1 MSTVYY
7 PLTHAQKR
15 VFYTERFYPGTSISN
30 LGGFA
35 KLRSVSGLN
44 PSLIVDVLQAYIRET
59 DSLRLRLV
67 YRHEQEEPVQY
78 IKPYEKQ
85 PIRLVKGWSEKEV
98 RAWANEE
105 IREPMELIDRSL
117 IEFTVFQIS
126 DQECWLFCKAH
137 HIVADGISIILMG
150 NRIIDL
156 YHDMLQGTDISP
168 IEDISFV
175 DHIMSE
181 QTYESSK
188 RFQKDQA
195 FWNEQFSNIPD
206 FASLTPHKGYE
217 MSLHAERFSGDIPD
231 SLKEKLRVFCE
242 EEKVSMLSM
251 FMSAVYIYLHRFSG
265 MEDVVLGTFMGNRTN
280 AKEKKMIGM
289 FVSTIP
295 MRASVQGS
303 LTFLDFVK
311 QVMADQMKILRHQ
324 KYPYN
329 VLMNDLRERDG
340 FTGRLFDISLEYQV
354 MQWQKKEN
362 LSFITEPIFSGSGM
376 NDISIHVKD
385 RWDTDTLTIDLDYR
399 TDLFSED
406 DMSKLFDRL
415 IILLEAAV
423 SQPDQLIGALSL
435 LPADEQKQLL
445 QLSKGE
451 AFDLPGAKPV
461 HHLFDEVAK
470 TYSERAAVVAE
481 NGTFTYGE
489 LYQKADKLAR
499 FLQMKGVSRDVPV
512 AVLME
517 RTADAMV
524 AIFGI
529 LKAGGAYVPI
539 DPALPEER
547 IQFIVED
554 SGASI
559 VLTEESFVQ
568 QYSSIAEKMIVQQ
581 HMELEDRPLPELI
594 DQTTSQDLAY
604 LIYTSGTTGKP
615 KGVMIEHLQLH
626 HLVHAL
632 HHEVYEGANQLQVA
646 LLAPFHFDASV
657 KQIFAALLFGHTLHI
672 VPRETTRNG
681 VQLAAYYKEH
691 QIKAT
696 DGTPAHVQLLLAAD
710 LDGLAL
716 THMLIGGEALPAKAA
731 QALIEAVRVSQPDFA
746 LWNVYGPTETCV
758 DAAVHRL
765 DLSEL
770 QKSPEQRYV
779 SIGKPL
785 GHHRIYILN
794 EHEQLQVQGAV
805 GELCIAGI
813 GVGRGYV
820 NQPELTEKAFRP
832 DPFFPEDRMYR
843 TGDVVR
849 WLPDGTIDYL
859 GRIDDQVKIRGYRIE
874 TGEIEAVMEQV
885 DGVDQA
891 VVLVVDEPDGGKAL
905 SAYYQARQEF
915 LSVDTLQAAIK
926 HQLPAYMMPLY
937 FKQLEAFPLTV
948 SGKVDRRALA
958 VLKGDKAVSA
968 VYVAPR
974 NDVETKL
981 VRLWEDVLHQ
991 ENIGVYDSFFDLG
1004 GHSLKAMKVLTLV
1017 QRAFQV
1023 EVPLSVLFEQ
1033 QTISALAVYIEQAE
1047 KSSQV
1052 VIPKAPT
1059 AADYPLSPAQQRV
1072 YMVTQ
1077 LEQSIAYHMPA
1088 VVKLR
1093 GTLQREKLEGAFE
1106 KLIARHDMLRT
1117 SFHTVKGVPRQRVAS
1132 SVPFQIEQLTGSTME
1147 ENMRQFVRPFHL
1159 EQAPLLRV
1167 GLQSLHDQEHLLYFD
1182 MHHLIS
1188 DGLSIDLM
1196 LRELSDAYE
1205 GLVKAPLKLQYQDY
1219 AVWQEQQAE
1228 QGDQIDEAFWLKE
1241 FSGDIP
1247 ALQLL
1252 TDYQRPAVQSFTGD
1266 RVLRNIDETL
1276 TGRLQELAANHH
1288 TTLYTVL
1295 LSAYYTLLA
1304 KYTGQKEFVVGTPTA
1319 GRVHADLNDMIG
1331 MFVQT
1336 LALRSE
1342 VDPNGSMTQLIEQVK
1357 EKTMRAFEHQQYPFE
1372 RLLEKL
1378 NVQRDFSR
1386 HPLFDTVFTLTPD
1399 HSTAQH
1405 IGEMKVEVEETNF
1418 HIAKF
1423 DLTLQAMESSHGL
1436 SFVLDYSTALF
1447 KRSTAEQLLK
1457 HYVYLL
1463 EQMVEVP
1470 EQAIQ
1475 SYRLLSEQE
1484 AEAQLKMWNPL
1495 PTPYPVEE
1503 TIVTQFESQ
1512 VEQHGHQPA
1521 LQYKDVVLSY
1531 QELNHRANQLAHYL
1545 REHGFEKGMT
1555 AALFFERS
1563 NEMVL
1568 SVLAVLKAG
1577 GVYVPIDP
1585 DFPDERIKHFLTD
1598 SGAQFVLTHQVLR
1611 HRSVLTAFEGKI
1623 IETEDQ
1629 AVDQQ
1634 SESNPV
1640 VCVSPLDLANLTY
1653 TSGTTGKPKGN
1664 MVTHRN
1670 ILRTVKQSNYLT
1682 IHHEDTVMSLSNYVF
1697 DAFMFDVFGAL
1708 LNGAKLIVLPK
1719 DHILNMNE
1727 LSGAIEKE
1735 KVSILMIT
1743 TALFHL
1749 LIDMKKGSL
1758 KNVRKVLFGGE
1769 RASVPHVVAAL
1780 ETVGEDKLI
1789 HMYGPSES
1797 TIFTTYYP
1805 VNHIEEQALSIPI
1818 GKPVSQTAV
1827 YIVDEFGHVQPP
1839 GVAGE
1844 LCVAGDGLVKG
1855 YYRQPE
1861 LTSEKFV
1868 ENPFR
1873 SGEVMYK
1880 TGDLARWLSNGDI
1893 EFIGRI
1899 DHQVK
1904 IRGQRI
1910 ELGEIEHQLL
1920 QHPQVKEAVV
1930 IAISNDTLC
1939 AYFTAEG
1946 AVPLSDLREQAGREL
1961 PVYMMPA
1968 FFMQL
1973 DELPLTGNGKVDRR
1987 ALPVPDVSEQAANEY
2002 VPPQSDTERILAHI
2016 WEEVLEVPK
2025 IGRRDHFFE
2034 CGGHSLRGMKMLNRL
2049 YEEMHVECT
2058 LKTLFESP
2066 TLEAFAL
2073 AVDQTDRTEIRRV
2086 EKAEEAAVYPVT
2098 SAQKRLF
2105 VLQKMTDAEQSY
2117 HMPAALKLE
2126 GVFDEKRFKKA
2137 IDQLVHRHEAFRTSF
2152 DFVQGEPVQRIE
2164 TNVSVNI
2171 ENIEGEGRDIHQL
2184 MNDFIRPFDVEKAPL
2199 LRVGLVSESES
2210 VHYLLIDMHH
2220 IISDGASVGI
2230 LIDELSIL
2238 YRGDQLDELPI
2249 QYKDYAVWSNS
2260 EESLVKKEAEA
2271 AFWLEQLQGELPVLA
2286 LPEDLPRPKVQT
2298 FEGGR
2303 VEFAID
2309 GALKSQLDELVR
2321 SLNSTTYT
2329 VLLACYSTLLSK
2341 LSRQEDIMIGSPVVG
2356 RTHPDIQSVIGMFV
2370 NTLAL
2375 RTKPE
2380 GHQTFSQFAS
2390 TVHELVLAAN
2400 EHQLYPFEE
2409 LVDQVQTVRDTS
2421 RHPIFDVVFS
2431 MENADIRDLSMD
2443 GLDIIPQPFNENI
2456 AKFDLTLTG
2465 NESDDQIELVFD
2477 YNSSIF
2483 ERSSIEKWKEYF
2495 LYLIEQ
2501 MVSAPDQLLDQMQ
2514 LLSPAQQQKLLDE
2527 WSGPILNV
2535 PTDQTVHALIE
2546 AKSQEVPHQK
2556 AASFC
2561 GTSWTYEELNNR
2573 ANTVAARLISSGTK
2587 PGDRIGILTRPSLEM
2602 TAAVLGVLK
2611 AGAAFVPIDADYPAQ
2626 RIAYMLEDGR
2636 AEVLLIQKGLTA
2648 PPSFTGHTLSIE
2660 EAVEGEAHEIQVPIK
2675 PTDLAYMI
2683 YTSGTTGQPKG
2694 VMVEHQSLVNLAYWH
2709 NDAFQVTKQDRTAK
2723 YAGFGFDASIWEM
2736 FPTWIAGAELHII
2749 DEAIRL
2755 DMIKLNSYFN
2765 HEGITIAFLPTQLC
2779 EQFMSMDNH
2788 SLRYLLTGGDK
2799 LKQVKPVSYK
2809 LVNNYGPTENTVV
2822 ATSGIIDPDQGTL
2835 PIGTAIANTRFYIMG
2850 SLYDLSPQGVPGE
2863 LVIAGKGLAR
2873 GYWNLPEET
2882 DKRFVPDPFYPGE
2895 RMYRTGDLVKWTEN
2909 GELIYLGRKDHQ
2921 VSIRGFRIELS
2932 EIEAQL
2938 LALDLVQEAVV
2949 TTVKDASDQDA
2960 LVAYVITDKE
2970 TDTLKENLKRILP
2983 EYMVPSWIIKLDQ
2996 LPMTVNGKVDLK
3008 ALPAPDMEANQT
3020 AYEAPRDEVE
3030 ALLCGIWEDVLGV
3043 SQVGIHDQFFFLG
3056 GDSIK
3061 GIQMASRL
3069 TQEGWKLDMKLLF
3082 QYPTIAELR
3091 PYIEEADLLTADQS
3105 VVEGE
3110 VILTPIQ
3117 RWFFERNFDH
3127 QHHWNLSMMLHA
3139 PKGFDLAVTEQ
3150 VLQKLLSHHDALR
3163 MVFRQEHDDMLQY
3176 NQRELTEPF
3185 SIISCDVSKAQDV
3198 KQAISTYANEYQRQ
3212 LNLEK
3217 GPLMKVIC
3225 FHTENGDHLLI
3236 ITHHLVIDGVSC
3248 RILLEDFMSL
3258 YHQAEKGE
3266 TMVLPPKTHSFK
3278 EWAEAI
3284 ERYAQSQLLKN
3295 QKEYWAAIENRPFTT
3310 LPVDHEVKER
3320 KVADTKA
3327 VKMQLTEAETE
3338 HLLTNIHL
3346 PYTTEMNDILLCA
3359 LGLAVQEWTGQSHVH
3374 VQLEGHGREDIL
3386 SGLDISRTVG
3396 WFTSMYPVVL
3406 EAKPNQTI
3414 ADAIKG
3420 TKEMLRRVP
3429 NKGIGYGI
3437 LRYMTPSEPSVKHVQ
3452 PEISLNYLGQIDQ
3465 EVTTELFGPSTY
3477 DMGRQASP
3485 ESEAVYKLNLSGLVQ
3500 HNQFILSC
3508 SYCASEYEEQTIQ
3521 QFIALLKEKIRSI
3534 ITHCLAHQEREFTP
3548 SDFSAADLEMDEMDD
3563 IFDMLEEK
3571 LT

>member
-1 MSTVYY
+1 MNTVYY

-35 KLRSVSGLN
+35 RLRSGSGLD
-44 PSLIVDVLQAYIRET
+44 PSLVVDVLQAYIRQT

-67 YRHEQEEPVQY
+67 YQHEQEEPVQY
-78 IKPYEKQ
+78 MKPYEEQ
-85 PIRLVKGWSEKEV
+85 PIRMEKGWSEEEV
-98 RAWANEE
+98 RAWANEQ
-105 IREPMELIDRSL
+105 IREPMPLIDSPL

-137 HIVADGISIILMG
+137 HILADGISIILMG
-150 NRIIDL
+150 NRMIDL
-156 YHDMLQGTDISP
+156 YHDMLHGVDISP
-168 IEDISFV
+168 VEEISFV

-181 QTYESSK
+181 QSYETSK
-188 RFQKDQA
+188 RFQKDQS
-195 FWNEQFSNIPD
+195 FWNEQFANIPD
-206 FASLTPHKGYE
+206 FASLKPHKGYE
-217 MSLHAERFSGDIPD
+217 MSLHAERFSGDVPD
-231 SLKEKLRVFCE
+231 ALKEKLRAFCE
-242 EEKVSMLSM
+242 EQKVSMLSM
-251 FMSAVYIYLHRFSG
+251 FMSTVYIYLHRFSG

-295 MRASVQGS
+295 MRASVHGAQS
-303 LTFLDFVK
+303 FLDFVK

-329 VLMNDLRERDG
+329 LLMNDLREREG

-399 TDLFSED
+399 TDVFTEEEI
-406 DMSKLFDRL
+406 SKMFDRFL
-415 IILLEAAV
+415 IILEAAV
-423 SQPDQLIGALSL
+423 SQPNQLIGTLPL
-435 LPADEQKQLL
+435 LPLDEQKELL

-451 AFDLPGAKPV
+451 SFEKITEKPV
-461 HHLFDEVAK
+461 HHMFDETANQ
-470 TYSERAAVVAE
+470 YADRAAVVAE
-481 NGTFTYGE
+481 NGTLSYGE
-489 LYQKADKLAR
+489 LHQKAEKLAR

-512 AVLME
+512 AVLIDRKAE
-517 RTADAMV
+517 AMV
-524 AIFGI
+524 AILGI

-547 IQFIVED
+547 IQYIVED

-559 VLTEESFVQ
+559 VLTEESFVST
-568 QYSSIAEKMIVQQ
+568 YRALSEKMIVQKQ
-581 HMELEDRPLPELI
+581 IELDDGLLPELV
-594 DQTTSQDLAY
+594 DQSAPKDLAY
-604 LIYTSGTTGKP
+604 MIYTSGTTGKP

-632 HHEVYEGANQLQVA
+632 HHEIYQGTSELQMA

-672 VPRETTRNG
+672 IPRETTRNG
-681 VQLAAYYKEH
+681 VQLAAYYKKH
-691 QIKAT
+691 QITAA
-696 DGTPAHVQLLLAAD
+696 DGTPAHVQLLLAAE
-710 LDGLAL
+710 LDGLSL
-716 THMLIGGEALPAKAA
+716 LHMLVGGEALPAKAA
-731 QALIEAVRVSQPDFA
+731 RSLIEAIRLSEPDFT

-765 DLSEL
+765 ELSEL
-770 QKSPEQRYV
+770 HESSKQQRYV

-794 EHEQLQVQGAV
+794 EHDQLQVQGAA

-820 NQPELTEKAFRP
+820 NLPNLTEKVFTV
-832 DPFFPEDRMYR
+832 DPFYPHERMYR
-843 TGDVVR
+843 TGDLVR
-849 WLPDGTIDYL
+849 WLPNGTIDYL
-859 GRIDDQVKIRGYRIE
+859 GRMDDQVKIRGYRIE

-891 VVLVVDEPDGGKAL
+891 VVLVVDETDGEKAL
-905 SAYYQARQEF
+905 SAYYQARHEGV
-915 LSVDTLQAAIK
+915 SVDMLQAAIK

-937 FKQLEAFPLTV
+937 FKELDAFPLTV

-958 VLKGDKAVSA
+958 ALKGDKAVQA
-968 VYVAPR
+968 VYAAPR
-974 NDVETKL
+974 NDLETKL
-981 VRLWEDVLHQ
+981 VRLWEEILGQ
-991 ENIGVYDSFFDLG
+991 EKIGIYDSFFDRG
-1004 GHSLKAMKVLTLV
+1004 GHSLKAMTILTHV
-1017 QRAFQV
+1017 QRDSQV
-1023 EVPLSVLFEQ
+1023 EVPLSILFEQ
-1033 QTISALAVYIEQAE
+1033 QTIAALAAYIEQAE
-1047 KSSQV
+1047 SSSET
-1052 VIPKAPT
+1052 VIPQAPD
-1059 AADYPLSPAQQRV
+1059 ADHYPLSPPQQRV
-1072 YMVTQ
+1072 YMVSQ
-1077 LEQSIAYHMPA
+1077 LEQSTAYHMPA
-1088 VVKLR
+1088 VVRLK
-1093 GTLQREKLEGAFE
+1093 GTLQQEKLTEAFE
-1106 KLIARHDMLRT
+1106 KLITRHDILRT
-1117 SFHTVKGVPRQRVAS
+1117 SFHTLKGVPRQRVAP
-1132 SVPFQIEQLTGSTME
+1132 SVSFQIEQLTGGTVE
-1147 ENMRQFVRPFHL
+1147 ENMQQFVRPFDL
-1159 EQAPLLRV
+1159 ECAPLLRI
-1167 GLQSLHDQEHLLYFD
+1167 GLKSIHDQEHLLFFD

-1205 GLVKAPLKLQYQDY
+1205 GAVKEPLKLQYQDY
-1219 AVWQEQQAE
+1219 AVWQEQQGFQKE
-1228 QGDQIDEAFWLKE
+1228 EAFWLQE
-1241 FSGDIP
+1241 FSGELP

-1252 TDYQRPAVQSFTGD
+1252 TDYQRPAVQSFAGD
-1266 RVLRNIDETL
+1266 RVIKEIDETL
-1276 TGRLQELAANHH
+1276 KGQLQELASNHQ

-1304 KYTGQKEFVVGTPTA
+1304 KYTGQREFVVGTPVA
-1319 GRVHADLNDMIG
+1319 GRVHADLDDMIG

-1342 VDPNGSMTQLIEQVK
+1342 VDPNGTMTQLIEQVK
-1357 EKTMRAFEHQQYPFE
+1357 EKTMHAFEHQQYPFE

-1378 NVQRDFSR
+1378 NVPRDFSR
-1386 HPLFDTVFTLTPD
+1386 HPLFDTVFTLTPN
-1399 HSTAQH
+1399 HAAAQH
-1405 IGEMKVEVEETNF
+1405 IGEMQVEIEETNF

-1423 DLTLQAMESSHGL
+1423 DLTLQAMESDQGL

-1447 KRSTAEQLLK
+1447 KRSTAEQMLH
-1457 HYVYLL
+1457 HYMYLL
-1463 EQMVEVP
+1463 EQMV
-1470 EQAIQ
+1470 QAPQEAIR

-1484 AEAQLKMWNPL
+1484 VEAQLKLWNPL
-1495 PTPYPVEE
+1495 PSPYPAEE
-1503 TIVTQFESQ
+1503 TIVTQFEAQ
-1512 VEQHGHQPA
+1512 VQEHGHKPA
-1521 LQYKDVVLSY
+1521 LQCEDECLSY
-1531 QELNHRANQLAHYL
+1531 QELNDRVNQLAHYL
-1545 REHGFEKGMT
+1545 REHGFERGMK

-1585 DFPDERIKHFLTD
+1585 DFPDERVKHFLTD
-1598 SGAQFVLTHQVLR
+1598 SGAQFLLTHHVLR
-1611 HRSVLTAFEGKI
+1611 DRSVLGSFEGTI

-1629 AVDQQ
+1629 AIVLQ
-1634 SESNPV
+1634 SENDINIR
-1640 VCVSPLDLANLTY
+1640 VSPEDLANLTY

-1682 IHHEDTVMSLSNYVF
+1682 IYQEDTVMSLSNYVF

-1749 LIDMKKGSL
+1749 LIDMKKDSL

-1769 RASVPHVVAAL
+1769 RASVPHVMTAL
-1780 ETVGEDKLI
+1780 ETVGEGKLL

-1797 TIFTTYYP
+1797 TIFTTFYP
-1805 VNHIEEQALSIPI
+1805 VNHIEKQVLSIPI

-1827 YIVDEFGHVQPP
+1827 YIVDEFGHMQPP

-1855 YYRQPE
+1855 YYGQPE

-1868 ENPFR
+1868 KNPFR
-1873 SGEVMYK
+1873 PGEAMYK
-1880 TGDLARWLSNGDI
+1880 TGDLARWLSNGEI

-1920 QHPQVKEAVV
+1920 RHPQLKEAVV
-1930 IAISNDTLC
+1930 IAAPNDTLC

-1946 AVPLSDLREQAGREL
+1946 SVSLTDLREQAGREL

-1973 DELPLTGNGKVDRR
+1973 DKLPLTNNGKVDRR
-1987 ALPVPDVSEQAANEY
+1987 ALPIPDLNEQGANEY
-2002 VPPQSDTERILAHI
+2002 TSPQTETERLVAHI
-2016 WEEVLEVPK
+2016 WEEVLEVPQ
-2025 IGRRDHFFE
+2025 IGKHDHFFE

-2049 YEEMHVECT
+2049 YEEMHVELT
-2058 LKTLFESP
+2058 LKSLFESP
-2066 TLEAFAL
+2066 TLDAFAL
-2073 AVDQTDRTEIRRV
+2073 AVDQADQTEMKRV
-2086 EKAEEAAVYPVT
+2086 EIAEEAAYYPVT

-2105 VLQKMTDAEQSY
+2105 VLEKMTDAEQSY

-2126 GVFDEKRFKKA
+2126 GAFDEKRFKKA
-2137 IDQLVHRHEAFRTSF
+2137 IEQLVDRHEAFRTSF
-2152 DFVQGEPVQRIE
+2152 DFVQNEPVQRIE
-2164 TNVSVNI
+2164 TNICLDI
-2171 ENIEGEGRDIHQL
+2171 ENIEGNGRDIQEL
-2184 MNDFIRPFDVEKAPL
+2184 MNDFIRPFDVGKAPL
-2199 LRVGLVSESES
+2199 LRVGLVTVSVN

-2230 LIDELSIL
+2230 LIEELSAL
-2238 YRGDQLDELPI
+2238 YRGETLEELPV
-2249 QYKDYAVWSNS
+2249 QYKDYAVWSKS
-2260 EESLVKKEAEA
+2260 ETFAAKKEAEE

-2298 FEGGR
+2298 FAGDR
-2303 VEFAID
+2303 VSFTIG
-2309 GALKSQLDELVR
+2309 GALKTKLDELVR
-2321 SLNSTTYT
+2321 ALNSTTYT
-2329 VLLACYSTLLSK
+2329 VLLTCYSTLLSK
-2341 LSRQEDIMIGSPVVG
+2341 LSRQEDIIIGSPIAG

-2375 RTKPE
+2375 RTKPA
-2380 GHQTFSQFAS
+2380 GHQTVAEFA
-2390 TVHELVLAAN
+2390 TNVHQLVLEAN

-2443 GLDIIPQPFNENI
+2443 GLHIIPQPFDENI

-2465 NESDDQIELVFD
+2465 NESTDHIELVFD
-2477 YNSSIF
+2477 FNSSIF
-2483 ERSSIEKWKEYF
+2483 KQSSIEKWKEYF
-2495 LYLIEQ
+2495 LHLLEQ
-2501 MVSAPDQLLDQMQ
+2501 MVSAPDQSLNQMQ
-2514 LLSPAQQQKLLDE
+2514 LLSPKQQKKLLRE
-2527 WSGPILNV
+2527 WSGTVLEIPS
-2535 PTDQTVHALIE
+2535 DQTVHALIE
-2546 AKSQEVPHQK
+2546 AKAYQAPYQK
-2556 AASFC
+2556 AATFC
-2561 GTSWTYEELNNR
+2561 GTSWTYEELNHR
-2573 ANTVAARLISSGTK
+2573 ANTVASRLISNGIK
-2587 PGDRIGILTRPSLEM
+2587 RGDRVGILTRPSLDM

-2611 AGAAFVPIDADYPAQ
+2611 SGAAFVPIDADYPAQ
-2626 RIAYMLEDGR
+2626 RIAYMLEDCG
-2636 AEVLLIQKGLTA
+2636 AEVLLMQKGLTA
-2648 PPSFTGHTLSIE
+2648 PSSFTGHVLLIE
-2660 EAVEGEAHEIQVPIK
+2660 DAVEGEAQEIQVHMK

-2694 VMVEHQSLVNLAYWH
+2694 VMVEHQSLVNLAFWH
-2709 NDAFQVTKQDRTAK
+2709 NDAFRVTNADRTAK

-2749 DEAIRL
+2749 EEAIRL
-2755 DMIKLNSYFN
+2755 DMIKLNAYFN
-2765 HEGITIAFLPTQLC
+2765 DENITVAFLPTQLC

-2799 LKQVKPVSYK
+2799 LKQVKPVPYK

-2822 ATSGIIDPDQGTL
+2822 ATSGIIEPDQGTL

-2850 SLYDLSPQGVPGE
+2850 SLYDLSPPGVPGE

-2882 DKRFVPDPFYPGE
+2882 NKRFVPDPFYPGE
-2895 RMYRTGDLVKWTEN
+2895 RMYRTGDLVKWTSD

-2921 VSIRGFRIELS
+2921 VNIRGFRIELS

-2938 LALDLVQEAVV
+2938 LALSEVKEAVV

-2960 LVAYVITDKE
+2960 LAAYVTTENE
-2970 TDTLKENLKRILP
+2970 TEDLKESLKRTLP
-2983 EYMVPSWIIKLDQ
+2983 DYMVPSWIIKLDQ
-2996 LPMTVNGKVDLK
+2996 LPMTANGKVDLK
-3008 ALPAPDMEANQT
+3008 ALPAPDMEADQT
-3020 AYEAPRDEVE
+3020 AYEAPRNEVE
-3030 ALLCGIWEDVLGV
+3030 TLLCGIWEDVLGV
-3043 SQVGIHDQFFFLG
+3043 SQVGIHDHFFFLG

-3069 TQEGWKLDMKLLF
+3069 TQAGWKLDMKLLF
-3082 QYPTIAELR
+3082 QYPTIAELH
-3091 PYIEEADLLTADQS
+3091 PYIEEADQMTADQS
-3105 VVEGE
+3105 PVEGE

-3117 RWFFERNFDH
+3117 RWFFERNFTS
-3127 QHHWNLSMMLHA
+3127 QHHWNQSVMLHA
-3139 PKGFDLAVTEQ
+3139 PNGLDEAIVQQ
-3150 VLQKLLSHHDALR
+3150 VLEQLMTHHDALR
-3163 MVFRQEHDDMLQY
+3163 IVYPLEEGRII
-3176 NQRELTEPF
+3176 QRHQGVKENKVAVDVMEVQGELSQQIQQVE
-3185 SIISCDVSKAQDV
+3185 KL
-3198 KQAISTYANEYQRQ
+3198 ANEVQASIS
-3212 LNLEK
+3212 LAK
-3217 GPLMKVIC
+3217 GPLVKPAI
-3225 FHTENGDHLLI
+3225 FRTDQGDHLLLAV
-3236 ITHHLVIDGVSC
+3236 HHLVIDGVSW
-3248 RILLEDFMSL
+3248 RIFLEDFMAL
-3258 YHQAEKGE
+3258 YEQVKRGE
-3266 TMVLPPKTHSFK
+3266 VLTLPEKTHSFQ
-3278 EWAEAI
+3278 E
-3284 ERYAQSQLLKN
+3284 YAQK
-3295 QKEYWAAIENRPFTT
+3295 
-3310 LPVDHEVKER
+3310 
-3320 KVADTKA
+3320 
-3327 VKMQLTEAETE
+3327 LTEYAMSDELLSERAYWKKVLAHSVAPLQKDHVTDDQRMLHTETIRFTLTE
-3338 HLLTNIHL
+3338 EETRSLLTDVHEA
-3346 PYTTEMNDILLCA
+3346 YQTEINDILLTA
-3359 LGLAVQEWTGQSHVH
+3359 LGLSMKEWTGETRHFIH
-3374 VQLEGHGREDIL
+3374 LEGHGREDIL
-3386 SGLDISRTVG
+3386 PGVNVSRTIG
-3396 WFTSMYPVVL
+3396 WFTSMYPVL
-3406 EAKPNQTI
+3406 LDMSHAGDLSYQ
-3414 ADAIKG
+3414 IKHL
-3420 TKEMLRRVP
+3420 KEEIRHIP

-3437 LRYMTPSEPSVKHVQ
+3437 FKYLTPDKMKDG
-3452 PEISLNYLGQIDQ
+3452 ISFELAPDISFNYLGQFDEQ
-3465 EVTTELFGPSTY
+3465 VGGELSRSTWHA
-3477 DMGRQASP
+3477 GQSLSP
-3485 ESEAVYKLNLSGLVQ
+3485 EAEKPHALDIVGFVEQAMLHVAISYHQLEFEDRTME
-3500 HNQFILSC
+3500 QFKD
-3508 SYCASEYEEQTIQ
+3508 
-3521 QFIALLKEKIRSI
+3521 LLEKNVKVLIS
-3534 ITHCLAHQEREFTP
+3534 HCLSQEETQMTP
-3548 SDFSAADLEMDEMDD
+3548 SDVGDEDLTMDELEKLMD
-3563 IFDMLEEK
+3563 IF
-3571 LT
+3571 

>member
-1 MSTVYY
+1 MNTVYY

-35 KLRSVSGLN
+35 RLRSASGLN
-44 PSLIVDVLQAYIRET
+44 PSLVVDVLQAYIRQT

-67 YRHEQEEPVQY
+67 YRDEEEEPVQY

-85 PIRLVKGWSEKEV
+85 PIRMEKGWSEEEV
-98 RAWANEE
+98 RAWANEQ
-105 IREPMELIDRSL
+105 IREPMPLIDSPL

-156 YHDMLQGTDISP
+156 YHDMLQGVDISP
-168 IEDISFV
+168 VEEISFV

-195 FWNEQFSNIPD
+195 FWNEQFAHIPD
-206 FASLTPHKGYE
+206 FASLKPHKGYE
-217 MSLHAERFSGDIPD
+217 MSLHAERFSGDVPD

-242 EEKVSMLSM
+242 EQKVSMLSM
-251 FMSAVYIYLHRFSG
+251 FMSTVYIYLHRFSG

-295 MRASVQGS
+295 MRASVHGS
-303 LTFLDFVK
+303 QSFVDFVK

-329 VLMNDLRERDG
+329 LLMNDLREREG

-399 TDLFSED
+399 TDVFTEEE
-406 DMSKLFDRL
+406 MSKMFDRFL
-415 IILLEAAV
+415 ILLEAAV
-423 SQPDQLIGALSL
+423 TQPDQLIGTLPLLS
-435 LPADEQKQLL
+435 AGEQKELL
-445 QLSKGE
+445 QLSEGE
-451 AFDLPGAKPV
+451 SFDRPAAKPV
-461 HHLFDEVAK
+461 HHMFDETANK
-470 TYSERAAVVAE
+470 YADRTAVVAE
-481 NGTFTYGE
+481 NGTITYGE
-489 LYQKADKLAR
+489 LQQQAEKLAR
-499 FLQMKGVSRDVPV
+499 FLQMKGISRDVPV

-517 RTADAMV
+517 RKVDAMV
-524 AIFGI
+524 AVFGI

-559 VLTEESFVQ
+559 VLTEESFIQ
-568 QYSSIAEKMIVQQ
+568 EYPALSEKLIVQQ
-581 HMELEDRPLPELI
+581 QLLLDDGWLPELV
-594 DQTTSQDLAY
+594 DQTAPENLAY
-604 LIYTSGTTGKP
+604 MIYTSGTTGKP

-632 HHEVYEGANQLQVA
+632 HHEMYQGANELQMA

-672 VPRETTRNG
+672 IPRETTRNG
-681 VQLAAYYKEH
+681 MQLASYYRKHHIE
-691 QIKAT
+691 AA

-710 LDGLAL
+710 LDGLSL

-731 QALIEAVRVSQPDFA
+731 RSLIEAVRMSQPDFT

-765 DLSEL
+765 NLSEL
-770 QKSPEQRYV
+770 SESTEQRYV

-794 EHEQLQVQGAV
+794 EHDQLQVPGAA

-820 NQPELTEKAFRP
+820 NQPELTKKVFTA
-832 DPFFPEDRMYR
+832 DPFSPHERMYR
-843 TGDVVR
+843 TGDLVR

-859 GRIDDQVKIRGYRIE
+859 GRMDDQVKIRGYRIE

-885 DGVDQA
+885 DGVDKA
-891 VVLVVDEPDGGKAL
+891 VVLVVDEADGEKAL
-905 SAYYQARQEF
+905 SAYYQARHEGV
-915 LSVDTLQAAIK
+915 SVDMLQAAIK

-937 FKQLEAFPLTV
+937 FKELDAFPLTV

-958 VLKGDKAVSA
+958 ALKGDRAVHA
-968 VYVAPR
+968 VYTAPR
-974 NDVETKL
+974 NDIETKL
-981 VRLWEDVLHQ
+981 VHLWEDILDQ
-991 ENIGVYDSFFDLG
+991 EKIGVYDSFFDRG
-1004 GHSLKAMKVLTLV
+1004 GHSLKAMTVLTKV
-1017 QRAFQV
+1017 QRDFQV

-1033 QTISALAVYIEQAE
+1033 QTIAALATYIEQAE
-1047 KSSQV
+1047 KSTATE
-1052 VIPKAPT
+1052 IPKAP
-1059 AADYPLSPAQQRV
+1059 AVDHYPLSPPQQRV
-1072 YMVTQ
+1072 YMVSQ
-1077 LEQSIAYHMPA
+1077 LEQSTAYHMPA
-1088 VVKLR
+1088 VVRLK
-1093 GTLQREKLEGAFE
+1093 GALQLEKLTEAFDR
-1106 KLIARHDMLRT
+1106 LISRHDMLRT
-1117 SFHTVKGVPRQRVAS
+1117 SFHTIKGVPRQRIAS
-1132 SVPFQIEQLTGSTME
+1132 SVFFEIEQLTGGTME
-1147 ENMRQFVRPFHL
+1147 ENMQHFVRPFDL
-1159 EQAPLLRV
+1159 ECAPLLRI
-1167 GLQSLHDQEHLLYFD
+1167 GLQSLHDQEHLLFFD

-1205 GLVKAPLKLQYQDY
+1205 GSVKAPLKLQYQDY
-1219 AVWQEQQAE
+1219 AVWQEH
-1228 QGDQIDEAFWLKE
+1228 QGFQKEEAFWLQE

-1252 TDYQRPAVQSFTGD
+1252 TDYQRPAVQSFAGD
-1266 RVLRNIDETL
+1266 RVIKEIDEAL
-1276 TGRLQELAANHH
+1276 KNQLQEIAANHH

-1304 KYTGQKEFVVGTPTA
+1304 KYTGQKEFVVGTPAA
-1319 GRVHADLNDMIG
+1319 GRVHTDLNDMIG

-1342 VDPNGSMTQLIEQVK
+1342 VDPNGTMSQLIEQVK
-1357 EKTMRAFEHQQYPFE
+1357 EKTMHAFEHQQYPFE

-1378 NVQRDFSR
+1378 NVPRDFSR
-1386 HPLFDTVFTLTPD
+1386 HPLFDTVFTLAPG
-1399 HSTAQH
+1399 HSTAQR
-1405 IGEMKVEVEETNF
+1405 IGDMQVEVEETNF

-1423 DLTLQAMESSHGL
+1423 DLTLQAMESDQGL

-1447 KRSTAEQLLK
+1447 KRSTAEQMLK

-1463 EQMVEVP
+1463 EQMVQTPQE
-1470 EQAIQ
+1470 AIQ

-1484 AEAQLKMWNPL
+1484 AEAQLNRWNPL
-1495 PTPYPVEE
+1495 PAPYPAEE
-1503 TIVTQFESQ
+1503 TIVTQFEEQ
-1512 VEQHGHQPA
+1512 VQQHGHQPA
-1521 LQYKDVVLSY
+1521 LQCEDVVLSY
-1531 QELNHRANQLAHYL
+1531 QELNDRVNQLAHYL
-1545 REHGFEKGMT
+1545 RENGFEKGMK

-1585 DFPDERIKHFLTD
+1585 DFPDERVKHFLTD
-1598 SGAQFVLTHQVLR
+1598 SGAQFLLTHQVLR
-1611 HRSVLTAFEGKI
+1611 HRSVLTAFEGII
-1623 IETEDQ
+1623 IETENQ
-1629 AVDQQ
+1629 AIVQQ
-1634 SESNPV
+1634 SD
-1640 VCVSPLDLANLTY
+1640 SPIDAHILPEDLANLTY

-1682 IHHEDTVMSLSNYVF
+1682 IHHEDTVMSISNYVF

-1749 LIDMKKGSL
+1749 LIDMKKDSL

-1769 RASVPHVVAAL
+1769 RASVPHVVTAL
-1780 ETVGEDKLI
+1780 ETVGKDKLV

-1805 VNHIEEQALSIPI
+1805 VNHIEKHALSIPI

-1855 YYRQPE
+1855 YYKQPE

-1868 ENPFR
+1868 KNPFR
-1873 SGEVMYK
+1873 PGETMYK

-1920 QHPQVKEAVV
+1920 QHPQVKEAIV
-1930 IAISNDTLC
+1930 IAAPNDTLC

-1946 AVPLSDLREQAGREL
+1946 SVSLTDLREQAGREL

-1973 DELPLTGNGKVDRR
+1973 EELPLTNNGKVDRR
-1987 ALPVPDVSEQAANEY
+1987 ALPAPDLSEQGANEY
-2002 VPPQSDTERILAHI
+2002 TSPQSETERLLANI
-2016 WEEVLEVPK
+2016 WEEVLEVPR
-2025 IGRRDHFFE
+2025 IGKHDHFFE

-2049 YEEMHVECT
+2049 YEEMQVELT
-2058 LKTLFESP
+2058 LKSLFESP

-2073 AVDQTDRTEIRRV
+2073 AVDQADQTEIKRV
-2086 EKAEEAAVYPVT
+2086 EVAKEAAYYPVT

-2105 VLQKMTDAEQSY
+2105 VLEKMTDAEQSY

-2126 GVFDEKRFKKA
+2126 GVFDEKRFEEA
-2137 IDQLVHRHEAFRTSF
+2137 IDQIVQRHEAFRTSF
-2152 DFVQGEPVQRIE
+2152 DFVQNEPVQRIE
-2164 TNVSVNI
+2164 TNVSINI
-2171 ENIEGEGRDIHQL
+2171 EKIEQNGRDIQQL

-2199 LRVGLVSESES
+2199 LRIGLVSVSVN

-2230 LIDELSIL
+2230 LIEELSAL
-2238 YRGDQLDELPI
+2238 YRGDILEELPV
-2249 QYKDYAVWSNS
+2249 QYKDYAVWSKS
-2260 EESLVKKEAEA
+2260 EASAAQKADEE
-2271 AFWLEQLQGELPVLA
+2271 AFWLDQLQGELPVLA

-2298 FEGGR
+2298 FVGDR
-2303 VEFAID
+2303 VSFTIK
-2309 GALKSQLDELVR
+2309 GSLKSKLDELVR
-2321 SLNSTTYT
+2321 TLNSTTYT
-2329 VLLACYSTLLSK
+2329 VLLAGYSILLSK
-2341 LSRQEDIMIGSPVVG
+2341 LSRQEDIIIGSPVVG

-2375 RTKPE
+2375 RTRPA
-2380 GHQTFSQFAS
+2380 GHQTAAEFAS
-2390 TVHELVLAAN
+2390 NVHQLVLEAN

-2443 GLDIIPQPFNENI
+2443 GLHVVPQPFEENI

-2465 NESDDQIELVFD
+2465 NESADQIELVFD
-2477 YNSSIF
+2477 FNCSIF
-2483 ERSSIEKWKEYF
+2483 QKTSIEKWKEYF
-2495 LYLIEQ
+2495 LHLLEQ
-2501 MVSAPDQLLDQMQ
+2501 MVSAPDQSLDQMK
-2514 LLSPAQQQKLLDE
+2514 LLSPQQQQKLLNE
-2527 WSGPILNV
+2527 WSGPVLDV
-2535 PTDQTVHALIE
+2535 PSDQTVHALIE
-2546 AKSQEVPHQK
+2546 AKAQEAPHQK
-2556 AASFC
+2556 AATFC
-2561 GTSWTYEELNNR
+2561 GTSWTYKELNSR
-2573 ANTVAARLISSGTK
+2573 ANVVASRLIANGTK
-2587 PGDRIGILTRPSLEM
+2587 PGDRVGILTRPSLDM

-2626 RIAYMLEDGR
+2626 RIAYMLEDCG
-2636 AEVLLIQKGLTA
+2636 AEVLLMQKGLTA
-2648 PPSFTGHTLSIE
+2648 PSSFTGHVLFIE
-2660 EAVEGEAHEIQVPIK
+2660 DAVEGEAHEIQIHVK
-2675 PTDLAYMI
+2675 TTDLAYMI

-2694 VMVEHQSLVNLAYWH
+2694 VMVEHQSLVNLAFWH
-2709 NDAFQVTKQDRTAK
+2709 NDAFQVTNKDRTAK

-2755 DMIKLNSYFN
+2755 DMIKLNAYFN
-2765 HEGITIAFLPTQLC
+2765 EEGITIAFLPTQLC

-2799 LKQVKPVSYK
+2799 LKQVKPVPYE

-2822 ATSGIIDPDQGTL
+2822 ATSAVIDPEQGTL

-2850 SLYDLSPQGVPGE
+2850 SLYDLSPAGVLGE

-2895 RMYRTGDLVKWTEN
+2895 RMYRTGDLVKWTED
-2909 GELIYLGRKDHQ
+2909 GELIYLGRIDHQ
-2921 VSIRGFRIELS
+2921 VNIRGFRIELS

-2938 LALDLVQEAVV
+2938 LTLDSVKEAVV

-2960 LVAYVITDKE
+2960 LAAYVITDND
-2970 TDTLKENLKRILP
+2970 TDAEDLKESLKRTLP

-2996 LPMTVNGKVDLK
+2996 FPMTANGKVDLK
-3008 ALPAPDMEANQT
+3008 ALPAPDIEANQT
-3020 AYEAPRDEVE
+3020 IYEAPRDEVE
-3030 ALLCGIWEDVLGV
+3030 TLLCGIWEDVLGV
-3043 SQVGIHDQFFFLG
+3043 SQVGIHDHFFFLG

-3069 TQEGWKLDMKLLF
+3069 TQAGWKLDMKLLF

-3105 VVEGE
+3105 PVEGE

-3117 RWFFERNFDH
+3117 RWFFERNFTN
-3127 QHHWNLSMMLHA
+3127 QHHWNQSVMLQA
-3139 PKGFDLAVTEQ
+3139 PNGLDEEVVQQ
-3150 VLQKLLSHHDALR
+3150 VLEQLMIHHDALR
-3163 MVFRQEHDDMLQY
+3163 LVYPLEEGRVIQRHRGIEENNVAIDVVEVKGELSQQIRQVEKL
-3176 NQRELTEPF
+3176 
-3185 SIISCDVSKAQDV
+3185 
-3198 KQAISTYANEYQRQ
+3198 ANEVQASIS
-3212 LNLEK
+3212 LAD
-3217 GPLMKVIC
+3217 GPLVRPAI
-3225 FHTENGDHLLI
+3225 FRTDQGDHLLLAV
-3236 ITHHLVIDGVSC
+3236 HHLVIDGVSW
-3248 RILLEDFMSL
+3248 RIFLEDFMAL
-3258 YHQAEKGE
+3258 YEQSKRGE
-3266 TMVLPPKTHSFK
+3266 TLTLPEKTHSFQ
-3278 EWAEAI
+3278 E
-3284 ERYAQSQLLKN
+3284 YAQK
-3295 QKEYWAAIENRPFTT
+3295 
-3310 LPVDHEVKER
+3310 
-3320 KVADTKA
+3320 
-3327 VKMQLTEAETE
+3327 LTEYAVSDELLSERAYWKKVLAHSVPPLQKDHVTEDQRMLHTETIRFTLSE
-3338 HLLTNIHL
+3338 EETHRLLTDVHEA
-3346 PYTTEMNDILLCA
+3346 YQTEINDILLTA
-3359 LGLAVQEWTGQSHVH
+3359 LGLSMKEWTGEDRHFIH
-3374 VQLEGHGREDIL
+3374 LEGHGREDIL
-3386 SGLDISRTVG
+3386 PAVNVSRTIG
-3396 WFTSMYPVVL
+3396 WFTSMYPVL
-3406 EAKPNQTI
+3406 LDMSH
-3414 ADAIKG
+3414 ADDLSYQIKHL
-3420 TKEMLRRVP
+3420 KEELRHIP
-3429 NKGIGYGI
+3429 NKGIGYGV
-3437 LRYMTPSEPSVKHVQ
+3437 LKYLTPDKMKDDIDFQVTPD
-3452 PEISLNYLGQIDQ
+3452 ISFNYLGQFDEQIGGGEMRRSAWHAGQ
-3465 EVTTELFGPSTY
+3465 SL
-3477 DMGRQASP
+3477 SP
-3485 ESEAVYKLNLSGLVQ
+3485 ESEKPHALDIVGFVEQAMLHVTISYHHLEFEERTME
-3500 HNQFILSC
+3500 QFK
-3508 SYCASEYEEQTIQ
+3508 E
-3521 QFIALLKEKIRSI
+3521 LLEKNVKTLIS
-3534 ITHCLAHQEREFTP
+3534 HCLSQDESQITP
-3548 SDFSAADLEMDEMDD
+3548 SDVGDEDLTMDE
-3563 IFDMLEEK
+3563 LEK
-3571 LT
+3571 LMDLF

>member
-67 YRHEQEEPVQY
+67 YQHEQEEPVQY

-195 FWNEQFSNIPD
+195 FWNEQFANIPD

-231 SLKEKLRVFCE
+231 ALKEKLRVFCE

-311 QVMADQMKILRHQ
+311 KVMADQMKILRHQ

-415 IILLEAAV
+415 MILLEAAV

-461 HHLFDEVAK
+461 HHLFDEAAK
-470 TYSERAAVVAE
+470 KYSERAAVVAE

-568 QYSSIAEKMIVQQ
+568 RYSSIAEKMIIQQ
-581 HMELEDRPLPELI
+581 QMELEDRPLPELI

-672 VPRETTRNG
+672 VPREMTRNG

-691 QIKAT
+691 QIEAT
-696 DGTPAHVQLLLAAD
+696 DGTPAHVQLLLAVD

-758 DAAVHRL
+758 DATVHRL

-958 VLKGDKAVSA
+958 ALKGDKAVSA

-974 NDVETKL
+974 NDVEMKL

-1033 QTISALAVYIEQAE
+1033 QTIAALAVYIEQAE

-1093 GTLQREKLEGAFE
+1093 GTLKREKLEAAFE

-1132 SVPFQIEQLTGSTME
+1132 SVPFQIEQVTGSTME
-1147 ENMRQFVRPFHL
+1147 ENMRQLVRPFYL

-1205 GLVKAPLKLQYQDY
+1205 GVVKAPLKLQYQDY

-1228 QGDQIDEAFWLKE
+1228 QGGQIDEAFWLKE

-1252 TDYQRPAVQSFTGD
+1252 TDYQRPAVQSFAGD

-1342 VDPNGSMTQLIEQVK
+1342 VDPNASMTQLIEQVK

-1399 HSTAQH
+1399 HSTTQH

-1423 DLTLQAMESSHGL
+1423 DLTLQATESSHGL

-1447 KRSTAEQLLK
+1447 KRSTAEQMLK
-1457 HYVYLL
+1457 QYVYLL

-1475 SYRLLSEQE
+1475 SYRLLSEHE
-1484 AEAQLKMWNPL
+1484 AAAQLKMWNPL
-1495 PTPYPVEE
+1495 PTPYPAEE

-1512 VEQHGHQPA
+1512 VQQHGHQPA
-1521 LQYKDVVLSY
+1521 LQYKDEVLSY
-1531 QELNHRANQLAHYL
+1531 QELNRRVNQLAHYL
-1545 REHGFEKGMT
+1545 HEHGFEKGMK

-1682 IHHEDTVMSLSNYVF
+1682 IHHKDTVMSLSNYVF

-1719 DHILNMNE
+1719 DNILNMNE

-1827 YIVDEFGHVQPP
+1827 YIVDEFGQVQPP

-1844 LCVAGDGLVKG
+1844 LCVAGDGLVMG
-1855 YYRQPE
+1855 YYHQPE

-2025 IGRRDHFFE
+2025 IGRHDHFFE

-2086 EKAEEAAVYPVT
+2086 EKAEEAAFYPVT

-2126 GVFDEKRFKKA
+2126 GVFDEKRFKTA

-2164 TNVSVNI
+2164 ANVSVNI
-2171 ENIEGEGRDIHQL
+2171 ENIEGDGRDIQQL

-2199 LRVGLVSESES
+2199 LRVGLVSESS
-2210 VHYLLIDMHH
+2210 TVHYLLIDMHH

-2238 YRGDQLDELPI
+2238 YRGDELDELPI

-2260 EESLVKKEAEA
+2260 EESLVKKAEEA

-2303 VEFAID
+2303 VKFSID
-2309 GALKSQLDELVR
+2309 GALKAQLDELVR
-2321 SLNSTTYT
+2321 SLNGTTYT

-2431 MENADIRDLSMD
+2431 MENADIRNLSMD

-2527 WSGPILNV
+2527 WSGPYLDV

-2546 AKSQEVPHQK
+2546 AKSQEVPDQK
-2556 AASFC
+2556 AATLC

-2573 ANTVAARLISSGTK
+2573 ANTVAARLMSTGTK

-2626 RIAYMLEDGR
+2626 RIAYMLEDCG
-2636 AEVLLIQKGLTA
+2636 AEVLL
-2648 PPSFTGHTLSIE
+2648 
-2660 EAVEGEAHEIQVPIK
+2660 
-2675 PTDLAYMI
+2675 
-2683 YTSGTTGQPKG
+2683 
-2694 VMVEHQSLVNLAYWH
+2694 
-2709 NDAFQVTKQDRTAK
+2709 
-2723 YAGFGFDASIWEM
+2723 
-2736 FPTWIAGAELHII
+2736 
-2749 DEAIRL
+2749 
-2755 DMIKLNSYFN
+2755 
-2765 HEGITIAFLPTQLC
+2765 
-2779 EQFMSMDNH
+2779 
-2788 SLRYLLTGGDK
+2788 
-2799 LKQVKPVSYK
+2799 
-2809 LVNNYGPTENTVV
+2809 
-2822 ATSGIIDPDQGTL
+2822 
-2835 PIGTAIANTRFYIMG
+2835 
-2850 SLYDLSPQGVPGE
+2850 
-2863 LVIAGKGLAR
+2863 
-2873 GYWNLPEET
+2873 
-2882 DKRFVPDPFYPGE
+2882 
-2895 RMYRTGDLVKWTEN
+2895 
-2909 GELIYLGRKDHQ
+2909 
-2921 VSIRGFRIELS
+2921 
-2932 EIEAQL
+2932 
-2938 LALDLVQEAVV
+2938 
-2949 TTVKDASDQDA
+2949 
-2960 LVAYVITDKE
+2960 
-2970 TDTLKENLKRILP
+2970 
-2983 EYMVPSWIIKLDQ
+2983 
-2996 LPMTVNGKVDLK
+2996 
-3008 ALPAPDMEANQT
+3008 
-3020 AYEAPRDEVE
+3020 
-3030 ALLCGIWEDVLGV
+3030 
-3043 SQVGIHDQFFFLG
+3043 
-3056 GDSIK
+3056 
-3061 GIQMASRL
+3061 
-3069 TQEGWKLDMKLLF
+3069 
-3082 QYPTIAELR
+3082 
-3091 PYIEEADLLTADQS
+3091 
-3105 VVEGE
+3105 
-3110 VILTPIQ
+3110 
-3117 RWFFERNFDH
+3117 
-3127 QHHWNLSMMLHA
+3127 
-3139 PKGFDLAVTEQ
+3139 
-3150 VLQKLLSHHDALR
+3150 
-3163 MVFRQEHDDMLQY
+3163 
-3176 NQRELTEPF
+3176 
-3185 SIISCDVSKAQDV
+3185 
-3198 KQAISTYANEYQRQ
+3198 
-3212 LNLEK
+3212 
-3217 GPLMKVIC
+3217 
-3225 FHTENGDHLLI
+3225 
-3236 ITHHLVIDGVSC
+3236 
-3248 RILLEDFMSL
+3248 
-3258 YHQAEKGE
+3258 
-3266 TMVLPPKTHSFK
+3266 
-3278 EWAEAI
+3278 
-3284 ERYAQSQLLKN
+3284 
-3295 QKEYWAAIENRPFTT
+3295 
-3310 LPVDHEVKER
+3310 
-3320 KVADTKA
+3320 
-3327 VKMQLTEAETE
+3327 
-3338 HLLTNIHL
+3338 
-3346 PYTTEMNDILLCA
+3346 
-3359 LGLAVQEWTGQSHVH
+3359 
-3374 VQLEGHGREDIL
+3374 
-3386 SGLDISRTVG
+3386 
-3396 WFTSMYPVVL
+3396 
-3406 EAKPNQTI
+3406 
-3414 ADAIKG
+3414 
-3420 TKEMLRRVP
+3420 
-3429 NKGIGYGI
+3429 
-3437 LRYMTPSEPSVKHVQ
+3437 
-3452 PEISLNYLGQIDQ
+3452 
-3465 EVTTELFGPSTY
+3465 
-3477 DMGRQASP
+3477 
-3485 ESEAVYKLNLSGLVQ
+3485 
-3500 HNQFILSC
+3500 
-3508 SYCASEYEEQTIQ
+3508 
-3521 QFIALLKEKIRSI
+3521 
-3534 ITHCLAHQEREFTP
+3534 
-3548 SDFSAADLEMDEMDD
+3548 
-3563 IFDMLEEK
+3563 
-3571 LT
+3571 

>member
-1 MSTVYY
+1 MNTVYY

-35 KLRSVSGLN
+35 RLRSASDLD
-44 PSLIVDVLQAYIRET
+44 PSLVVDVLQAYIRQT

-67 YRHEQEEPVQY
+67 YRDEEEEPVQY

-85 PIRLVKGWSEKEV
+85 PIRMEKGWSEEEV
-98 RAWANEE
+98 RVWANEQ
-105 IREPMELIDRSL
+105 IREPMPLIDSPL

-156 YHDMLQGTDISP
+156 YHDMLQGVDISP
-168 IEDISFV
+168 VEEISFV

-195 FWNEQFSNIPD
+195 FWNEQFAHIPD
-206 FASLTPHKGYE
+206 FASLKPHKGYE
-217 MSLHAERFSGDIPD
+217 MSLHAERFSGDVPD

-242 EEKVSMLSM
+242 EQKVSMLSM
-251 FMSAVYIYLHRFSG
+251 FMSTVYIYLHRFSG

-303 LTFLDFVK
+303 QSFVDFVK

-329 VLMNDLRERDG
+329 LLMNDLREREG

-399 TDLFSED
+399 TDVFTEEE
-406 DMSKLFDRL
+406 MSKMFDRFL
-415 IILLEAAV
+415 ILLEAAV
-423 SQPDQLIGALSL
+423 TQPDQLIGTLPLLS
-435 LPADEQKQLL
+435 AGEQKELL
-445 QLSKGE
+445 QLSEGE
-451 AFDLPGAKPV
+451 SFERPAAKPV
-461 HHLFDEVAK
+461 HHMFDETANK
-470 TYSERAAVVAE
+470 YADRTAVVAE
-481 NGTFTYGE
+481 NGTITYGE
-489 LYQKADKLAR
+489 LQQQAEKLAR
-499 FLQMKGVSRDVPV
+499 FLQMKGISRDVPV

-517 RTADAMV
+517 RKVDAMV
-524 AIFGI
+524 AVFGI

-559 VLTEESFVQ
+559 VLTEESFIQ
-568 QYSSIAEKMIVQQ
+568 EYPALSEKLIVQQ
-581 HMELEDRPLPELI
+581 QLLLDDGRLPELV
-594 DQTTSQDLAY
+594 DQTAPEDLAY
-604 LIYTSGTTGKP
+604 MIYTSGTTGKP

-632 HHEVYEGANQLQVA
+632 HHEMYQGANELQMA

-672 VPRETTRNG
+672 IPRETTRNG
-681 VQLAAYYKEH
+681 MQLAAYYRKHHIE
-691 QIKAT
+691 AA

-710 LDGLAL
+710 LDGLSL

-731 QALIEAVRVSQPDFA
+731 RSLIEAVRMSQPDFT

-765 DLSEL
+765 NLSEM
-770 QKSPEQRYV
+770 SESTEQRYV

-794 EHEQLQVQGAV
+794 EHDQLQVPGAA

-820 NQPELTEKAFRP
+820 NQPELTKKVFTA
-832 DPFFPEDRMYR
+832 DPFSPHERMYR
-843 TGDVVR
+843 TGDLVR

-859 GRIDDQVKIRGYRIE
+859 GRMDDQVKIRGYRIE

-885 DGVDQA
+885 DGVDKA
-891 VVLVVDEPDGGKAL
+891 VVLVVDEADGEKAL
-905 SAYYQARQEF
+905 SAYYQARHEGV
-915 LSVDTLQAAIK
+915 SVDMLQAAIK

-937 FKQLEAFPLTV
+937 FKELDAFPLTV

-958 VLKGDKAVSA
+958 ALKGDRAVHA
-968 VYVAPR
+968 VYTAPR
-974 NDVETKL
+974 NDIETKL
-981 VRLWEDVLHQ
+981 VHLWEDILDQ
-991 ENIGVYDSFFDLG
+991 EQIGVYDSFFDRG
-1004 GHSLKAMKVLTLV
+1004 GHSLKAMTVLTKV
-1017 QRAFQV
+1017 QRDFQV

-1033 QTISALAVYIEQAE
+1033 QTIAALAAYIEQAE
-1047 KSSQV
+1047 KSTATE
-1052 VIPKAPT
+1052 IPKAP
-1059 AADYPLSPAQQRV
+1059 AADHYPLSPPQQRV
-1072 YMVTQ
+1072 YMVSQ
-1077 LEQSIAYHMPA
+1077 LEQSTAYHMPA
-1088 VVKLR
+1088 VVRLK
-1093 GTLQREKLEGAFE
+1093 GTLQLEKLTEAFDR
-1106 KLIARHDMLRT
+1106 LISRHDMLRT
-1117 SFHTVKGVPRQRVAS
+1117 SFHTIKGVPRQRIVS
-1132 SVPFQIEQLTGSTME
+1132 SVSFQIEQLTGGTME
-1147 ENMRQFVRPFHL
+1147 ENMQQFVRPFDL
-1159 EQAPLLRV
+1159 ECAPLLRI
-1167 GLQSLHDQEHLLYFD
+1167 GLQSLHDQEHLLFFD

-1205 GLVKAPLKLQYQDY
+1205 GSVKAPLKLQYQDY
-1219 AVWQEQQAE
+1219 AVWQQH
-1228 QGDQIDEAFWLKE
+1228 QGFQKEEAFWLQE

-1252 TDYQRPAVQSFTGD
+1252 TDYQRPAVQSFAGD
-1266 RVLRNIDETL
+1266 RVIKEIDEAL
-1276 TGRLQELAANHH
+1276 KNQLQELAANHH

-1304 KYTGQKEFVVGTPTA
+1304 KYTGQKEFVVGTPAA
-1319 GRVHADLNDMIG
+1319 GRVHTDLNDMIG

-1342 VDPNGSMTQLIEQVK
+1342 VDPNGTMSQLIEQVK
-1357 EKTMRAFEHQQYPFE
+1357 KKTMQAFEHQQYPFE

-1378 NVQRDFSR
+1378 NVPRDFSR
-1386 HPLFDTVFTLTPD
+1386 HPLFDTVFTLAPD
-1399 HSTAQH
+1399 HGAAQH
-1405 IGEMKVEVEETNF
+1405 IGDMLVEVEETNF

-1423 DLTLQAMESSHGL
+1423 DLTLQAMESDQGL
-1436 SFVLDYSTALF
+1436 SFVLDFSTALF
-1447 KRSTAEQLLK
+1447 KRSTAEQMMK

-1463 EQMVEVP
+1463 EQMVQAPQE
-1470 EQAIQ
+1470 AIQ

-1484 AEAQLKMWNPL
+1484 AEAQLNRWNPL
-1495 PTPYPVEE
+1495 PSPYPAEE
-1503 TIVTQFESQ
+1503 TIVTQFEKQ
-1512 VEQHGHQPA
+1512 VQQHGHQPA
-1521 LQYKDVVLSY
+1521 LQCEDVVLSY
-1531 QELNHRANQLAHYL
+1531 QELNDRVNQLAHYL
-1545 REHGFEKGMT
+1545 RENGFEKGMK

-1585 DFPDERIKHFLTD
+1585 DFPDERVKHFLTD
-1598 SGAQFVLTHQVLR
+1598 SGAQFLLTHQVLR
-1611 HRSVLTAFEGKI
+1611 HRSVLTAFEGTI

-1629 AVDQQ
+1629 AIAQQ
-1634 SESNPV
+1634 SD
-1640 VCVSPLDLANLTY
+1640 SPIDAHILPEDLANLTY

-1682 IHHEDTVMSLSNYVF
+1682 IHPEDTVMSLSNYVF

-1749 LIDMKKGSL
+1749 LIDMKKDSL

-1769 RASVPHVVAAL
+1769 RASVPHVVTAL
-1780 ETVGEDKLI
+1780 ETVGKDKLV

-1805 VNHIEEQALSIPI
+1805 VNHIEKQALSIPI

-1844 LCVAGDGLVKG
+1844 ICVAGDGLVKG
-1855 YYRQPE
+1855 YYKQPE

-1868 ENPFR
+1868 NNPFR
-1873 SGEVMYK
+1873 PGETMYK
-1880 TGDLARWLSNGDI
+1880 TGDLARWLPNGNI

-1930 IAISNDTLC
+1930 IAASNDTLC

-1946 AVPLSDLREQAGREL
+1946 SVSLSDLREQAGREL

-1973 DELPLTGNGKVDRR
+1973 DELPLTNNGKVDRR
-1987 ALPVPDVSEQAANEY
+1987 ALPAPDLSEQGANEY
-2002 VPPQSDTERILAHI
+2002 TSPQTETERLLANI
-2016 WEEVLEVPK
+2016 WEEVLEVPR
-2025 IGRRDHFFE
+2025 IGRHDHFFE

-2049 YEEMHVECT
+2049 YEEMQVELT
-2058 LKTLFESP
+2058 LKSLFESP

-2073 AVDQTDRTEIRRV
+2073 AVDQADQTEIKRV
-2086 EKAEEAAVYPVT
+2086 EVAKEASYYPVT

-2105 VLQKMTDAEQSY
+2105 VLEKMTDAEQSY
-2117 HMPAALKLE
+2117 HMPAALKIE
-2126 GVFDEKRFKKA
+2126 GAFDEKRFEKA
-2137 IDQLVHRHEAFRTSF
+2137 IDQLVQRHEAFRTSF
-2152 DFVQGEPVQRIE
+2152 DFVQNEPVQRIE
-2164 TNVSVNI
+2164 TNVSVDI
-2171 ENIEGEGRDIHQL
+2171 EKIEQNGRDIQEL

-2199 LRVGLVSESES
+2199 LRIGLVSVS
-2210 VHYLLIDMHH
+2210 VNAHYLLINMHH

-2230 LIDELSIL
+2230 LIEELSAL
-2238 YRGDQLDELPI
+2238 YRGDKLEELPV
-2249 QYKDYAVWSNS
+2249 QYKDYAVWSKS
-2260 EESLVKKEAEA
+2260 EASAAQKAAEET
-2271 AFWLEQLQGELPVLA
+2271 FWLDQLQGELPVLA

-2298 FEGGR
+2298 FAGDRVSFTIEGS
-2303 VEFAID
+2303 
-2309 GALKSQLDELVR
+2309 LKAKLDELVR
-2321 SLNSTTYT
+2321 ALNSTTYT
-2329 VLLACYSTLLSK
+2329 VLLAGYSILLSK
-2341 LSRQEDIMIGSPVVG
+2341 LSRQEDIIIGSPVVG

-2375 RTKPE
+2375 RTRPS
-2380 GHQTFSQFAS
+2380 GHQTAAEFAS
-2390 TVHELVLAAN
+2390 NVHQLVLEAN

-2443 GLDIIPQPFNENI
+2443 GLHIVSQPFEENI

-2465 NESDDQIELVFD
+2465 NESADQIELVFD
-2477 YNSSIF
+2477 FNCSIF
-2483 ERSSIEKWKEYF
+2483 QKTSIEKWKEYF
-2495 LYLIEQ
+2495 LHLLEQ
-2501 MVSAPDQLLDQMQ
+2501 MVSAPDLSLDQMQ
-2514 LLSPAQQQKLLDE
+2514 LLSPQQQQKQLNE
-2527 WSGPILNV
+2527 WSGPVLDF
-2535 PTDQTVHALIE
+2535 PSDQTVHALIE
-2546 AKSQEVPHQK
+2546 AKAQEAPHQK
-2556 AASFC
+2556 AATFC
-2561 GTSWTYEELNNR
+2561 GTSWTYKELNSR
-2573 ANTVAARLISSGTK
+2573 ANVVASRLIANGTK
-2587 PGDRIGILTRPSLEM
+2587 PGDRVGILTRPSLDM

-2626 RIAYMLEDGR
+2626 RIACMLEDCG
-2636 AEVLLIQKGLTA
+2636 AEVLLMQKGHTA
-2648 PPSFTGHTLSIE
+2648 PSSFTGQVLFIE
-2660 EAVEGEAHEIQVPIK
+2660 DAVEGDAHEIQVHIK

-2694 VMVEHQSLVNLAYWH
+2694 VMVEHQSLVNLAFWH
-2709 NDAFQVTKQDRTAK
+2709 NDAFQVTKDDRTAK

-2749 DEAIRL
+2749 HEAIRL
-2755 DMIKLNSYFN
+2755 DMIKLNTYFN
-2765 HEGITIAFLPTQLC
+2765 KEDITIAFLPTQLC

-2799 LKQVKPVSYK
+2799 LKQVKPVPYK

-2822 ATSGIIDPDQGTL
+2822 ATSGVIDPEQGTI

-2850 SLYDLSPQGVPGE
+2850 SLYDLSPPGVPGE

-2895 RMYRTGDLVKWTEN
+2895 RMYRTGDLVKWTDD
-2909 GELIYLGRKDHQ
+2909 GELIYLGRIDQQ
-2921 VSIRGFRIELS
+2921 VNIRGFRIELS

-2938 LALDLVQEAVV
+2938 LTLDSVKEAVV

-2960 LVAYVITDKE
+2960 LAAYVIAAEE
-2970 TDTLKENLKRILP
+2970 TTTLKESLKRTLP

-2996 LPMTVNGKVDLK
+2996 FPMTANGKVDLK
-3008 ALPAPDMEANQT
+3008 ALPAPDIEANQT
-3020 AYEAPRDEVE
+3020 VYEAPRDEVE
-3030 ALLCGIWEDVLGV
+3030 TLLCGIWEDVLGV
-3043 SQVGIHDQFFFLG
+3043 SRVGIHDHFFFLG

-3069 TQEGWKLDMKLLF
+3069 TQAGWKLDMKLLF

-3105 VVEGE
+3105 PVEGE

-3117 RWFFERNFDH
+3117 RWFFERKFSD

-3139 PKGFDLAVTEQ
+3139 PNGFDLSITEQ
-3150 VLQKLLSHHDALR
+3150 VMQKLLSHHDALR
-3163 MVFRQEHDDMLQY
+3163 MVYKQEHGGILQY
-3176 NQRELTEPF
+3176 NQRELTEPLE
-3185 SIISCDVSKAQDV
+3185 IISHDVSKEHDV
-3198 KQAISTYANEYQRQ
+3198 KKAVSTYANEYQRQ
-3212 LNLEK
+3212 LSLET

-3225 FHTENGDHLLI
+3225 FHAEDGDHLLI
-3236 ITHHLVIDGVSC
+3236 VTHHLVIDGVSC

-3258 YHQAEKGE
+3258 YQQAAQGQ
-3266 TMVLPPKTHSFK
+3266 MLVLPLKTHSFK

-3284 ERYAQSQLLKN
+3284 ERYAQSQPLKN
-3295 QKEYWAAIENRPFTT
+3295 QQEYWAEIESKPLTA
-3310 LPVDHEVKER
+3310 LPVDHEVTKR
-3320 KVADTKA
+3320 KVAETKS
-3327 VKMQLTEAETE
+3327 VQMQLTETETE
-3338 HLLTNIHL
+3338 HLLTDIHL

-3359 LGLAVQEWTGQSHVH
+3359 LGLAVQEWTGESHVH

-3386 SGLDISRTVG
+3386 SGLDVSRTIG

-3406 EAKPNQTI
+3406 EAKPDQTI

-3420 TKEMLRRVP
+3420 TKEMLWRVP

-3437 LRYMTPSEPSVKHVQ
+3437 LKYMTAAEPSGQHVQ

-3485 ESEAVYKLNLSGLVQ
+3485 DSEAVYKLNLSGLVQ
-3500 HNQFILSC
+3500 QNRFILSC

-3521 QFIALLKEKIRSI
+3521 QFMALLKGKIQSI
-3534 ITHCLAHQEREFTP
+3534 ITHCLAQQEREFTP

>member
-1 MSTVYY
+1 MNTVYY

-35 KLRSVSGLN
+35 RLRSGSGLD
-44 PSLIVDVLQAYIRET
+44 PSLVVDVLQAYIRQT

-67 YRHEQEEPVQY
+67 YQHEQEEPVQY
-78 IKPYEKQ
+78 MKPYEEQ
-85 PIRLVKGWSEKEV
+85 PIRMEKGWSEEEV
-98 RAWANEE
+98 RAWANEQ
-105 IREPMELIDRSL
+105 IREPMPLIDSPL

-150 NRIIDL
+150 NRMIDL
-156 YHDMLQGTDISP
+156 YHDMLHGVDISP
-168 IEDISFV
+168 VEEISFV

-181 QTYESSK
+181 QSYENSK

-195 FWNEQFSNIPD
+195 FWNEQFANIPD
-206 FASLTPHKGYE
+206 FASLKPHKGYE
-217 MSLHAERFSGDIPD
+217 MSLHAERFSGDVPD
-231 SLKEKLRVFCE
+231 ALKEKLRAFCE
-242 EEKVSMLSM
+242 EQKVSMLSM
-251 FMSAVYIYLHRFSG
+251 FMSTVYIYLHRFSG

-295 MRASVQGS
+295 MRASVHGAQS
-303 LTFLDFVK
+303 FLDFVK

-329 VLMNDLRERDG
+329 LLMNDLREREG

-399 TDLFSED
+399 TDVFTEEEI
-406 DMSKLFDRL
+406 SKMFDRFL
-415 IILLEAAV
+415 IILEAAV
-423 SQPDQLIGALSL
+423 SQPNQLIGTLPL
-435 LPADEQKQLL
+435 LPLDEQKELL

-451 AFDLPGAKPV
+451 SFEKITEKPV
-461 HHLFDEVAK
+461 HHMFDETANQ
-470 TYSERAAVVAE
+470 YADRAAVVAE
-481 NGTFTYGE
+481 NGTLSYGE
-489 LYQKADKLAR
+489 LHQKAEKLAR
-499 FLQMKGVSRDVPV
+499 FLQMKGVSHDVPV
-512 AVLME
+512 AVLMDRKAE
-517 RTADAMV
+517 AMV

-547 IQFIVED
+547 IQYIVED

-559 VLTEESFVQ
+559 VLTEESFVST
-568 QYSSIAEKMIVQQ
+568 YRALSEKMIVQKQ
-581 HMELEDRPLPELI
+581 IELDDGLLPELV
-594 DQTTSQDLAY
+594 DQSAPKDLAY
-604 LIYTSGTTGKP
+604 MIYTSGTTGKP

-632 HHEVYEGANQLQVA
+632 HHEIYQGTSELQMA

-672 VPRETTRNG
+672 IPRETTRNG
-681 VQLAAYYKEH
+681 VQLAAYYKKH
-691 QIKAT
+691 QITAA
-696 DGTPAHVQLLLAAD
+696 DGTPAHVQLLLAAE
-710 LDGLAL
+710 LDGLSL
-716 THMLIGGEALPAKAA
+716 LHMLVGGEALPAKAA
-731 QALIEAVRVSQPDFA
+731 RSLIEAIRLSEPDFT

-765 DLSEL
+765 ELSEL
-770 QKSPEQRYV
+770 HESSKQQRYV

-794 EHEQLQVQGAV
+794 EHDQLQVQGAA

-820 NQPELTEKAFRP
+820 NLPNLTEKVFTV
-832 DPFFPEDRMYR
+832 DPFYPHERMYR
-843 TGDVVR
+843 TGDLVR
-849 WLPDGTIDYL
+849 WLPNGTIDYL
-859 GRIDDQVKIRGYRIE
+859 GRMDDQVKIRGYRIE

-891 VVLVVDEPDGGKAL
+891 VVLVVDEADGEKAL
-905 SAYYQARQEF
+905 SAYYQPRHEGV
-915 LSVDTLQAAIK
+915 SVDMLQAAIK

-937 FKQLEAFPLTV
+937 FKELDAFPLTV

-958 VLKGDKAVSA
+958 ALKGDKAVQA
-968 VYVAPR
+968 VYAAPR
-974 NDVETKL
+974 NDLETKL
-981 VRLWEDVLHQ
+981 VRLWEEILGQ
-991 ENIGVYDSFFDLG
+991 EKIGIYDSFFDRG
-1004 GHSLKAMKVLTLV
+1004 GHSLKAMTILTHV
-1017 QRAFQV
+1017 QRDSQV
-1023 EVPLSVLFEQ
+1023 EVPLSILFEQ
-1033 QTISALAVYIEQAE
+1033 QTIAALAAYIEQAE
-1047 KSSQV
+1047 SSSET
-1052 VIPKAPT
+1052 VIPQAPD
-1059 AADYPLSPAQQRV
+1059 ADHYPLSPPQQRV
-1072 YMVTQ
+1072 YMVSQ
-1077 LEQSIAYHMPA
+1077 LDQSTAYHMPA
-1088 VVKLR
+1088 VVRLK
-1093 GTLQREKLEGAFE
+1093 GTLQQEKLTEAFE
-1106 KLIARHDMLRT
+1106 KLITRHDILRT
-1117 SFHTVKGVPRQRVAS
+1117 SFHTLKGVPRQRVAP
-1132 SVPFQIEQLTGSTME
+1132 SVSFQIEQLTGGTVE
-1147 ENMRQFVRPFHL
+1147 GNMQQFVRPFDL
-1159 EQAPLLRV
+1159 ECAPLLRI
-1167 GLQSLHDQEHLLYFD
+1167 GLKSIHDQEHLLFFD

-1196 LRELSDAYE
+1196 LCELSDAYE
-1205 GLVKAPLKLQYQDY
+1205 GAVKEPLKLQYQDY
-1219 AVWQEQQAE
+1219 AVWQEQQGFQKE
-1228 QGDQIDEAFWLKE
+1228 EAFWLQE
-1241 FSGDIP
+1241 FSGELP

-1252 TDYQRPAVQSFTGD
+1252 TDYQRPAVQSFAGD
-1266 RVLRNIDETL
+1266 RVIKEIDETL
-1276 TGRLQELAANHH
+1276 KGQLQELASNHQ

-1304 KYTGQKEFVVGTPTA
+1304 KYTGQREFVVGTPVA
-1319 GRVHADLNDMIG
+1319 GRVHADLDDMIG

-1342 VDPNGSMTQLIEQVK
+1342 VDPNGTMTQLIEQVK
-1357 EKTMRAFEHQQYPFE
+1357 EKTMHAFEHQQYPFE

-1378 NVQRDFSR
+1378 NVPRDFSR
-1386 HPLFDTVFTLTPD
+1386 HPLFDTVFTLTPN
-1399 HSTAQH
+1399 HAAAQH
-1405 IGEMKVEVEETNF
+1405 IGEMQVEIEETNF

-1423 DLTLQAMESSHGL
+1423 DLTLQAMESDRGL

-1447 KRSTAEQLLK
+1447 KRSTAEQMLH
-1457 HYVYLL
+1457 HYMYLL
-1463 EQMVEVP
+1463 EQMV
-1470 EQAIQ
+1470 QAPQEAIR

-1484 AEAQLKMWNPL
+1484 VEAQLKLWNPL
-1495 PTPYPVEE
+1495 PSPYPAEE
-1503 TIVTQFESQ
+1503 TIVTQFEAQ
-1512 VEQHGHQPA
+1512 VQEHGHKPA
-1521 LQYKDVVLSY
+1521 LQCEDECLSY
-1531 QELNHRANQLAHYL
+1531 QELNDRVNQLAHYL
-1545 REHGFEKGMT
+1545 REHGFERGMK

-1563 NEMVL
+1563 HEMVL

-1585 DFPDERIKHFLTD
+1585 DFPDERVKHFLTD
-1598 SGAQFVLTHQVLR
+1598 SGAQFLLTHHVLR
-1611 HRSVLTAFEGKI
+1611 DRSVLGSFEGTI

-1629 AVDQQ
+1629 AIVLQ
-1634 SESNPV
+1634 SENDINIR
-1640 VCVSPLDLANLTY
+1640 VSPEDLANLTY

-1682 IHHEDTVMSLSNYVF
+1682 IYQEDTVMSLSNYVF

-1749 LIDMKKGSL
+1749 LIDMKKDSL

-1769 RASVPHVVAAL
+1769 RASVPHVMTAL
-1780 ETVGEDKLI
+1780 ETVGEGKLV

-1797 TIFTTYYP
+1797 TIFTTFYP
-1805 VNHIEEQALSIPI
+1805 VNHIEKQVLSIPI

-1827 YIVDEFGHVQPP
+1827 YIVDEFGHMQPP

-1855 YYRQPE
+1855 YYGQPE

-1868 ENPFR
+1868 KNPFR
-1873 SGEVMYK
+1873 PGEAMYK
-1880 TGDLARWLSNGDI
+1880 TGDLARWLSNGEI

-1910 ELGEIEHQLL
+1910 EFGEIEHQLL
-1920 QHPQVKEAVV
+1920 RHPQLKEAVV
-1930 IAISNDTLC
+1930 IAAPNDTLC

-1946 AVPLSDLREQAGREL
+1946 SVSLTDLREQAGREL

-1973 DELPLTGNGKVDRR
+1973 DELPLTNNGKVDRR
-1987 ALPVPDVSEQAANEY
+1987 ALPIPDLNEQGANEY
-2002 VPPQSDTERILAHI
+2002 ISPQTETERLVAHI
-2016 WEEVLEVPK
+2016 WEEVLEVPQ
-2025 IGRRDHFFE
+2025 IGKHDHFFE

-2049 YEEMHVECT
+2049 YEEMHVELT
-2058 LKTLFESP
+2058 LKSLFESP
-2066 TLEAFAL
+2066 TLDAFAL
-2073 AVDQTDRTEIRRV
+2073 AVDQADQTEMKRV
-2086 EKAEEAAVYPVT
+2086 EIAEEAAYYPVT

-2105 VLQKMTDAEQSY
+2105 VLEKMTDAEQSY

-2126 GVFDEKRFKKA
+2126 GAFDEKRFKKA
-2137 IDQLVHRHEAFRTSF
+2137 IEQLVDRHEAFRTSF
-2152 DFVQGEPVQRIE
+2152 DFVQNEPVQRIE
-2164 TNVSVNI
+2164 TNICIDI
-2171 ENIEGEGRDIHQL
+2171 ENIEGNGRDIQEL
-2184 MNDFIRPFDVEKAPL
+2184 MNDFIRPFDVGKAPL
-2199 LRVGLVSESES
+2199 LRVGLVTVSVN

-2230 LIDELSIL
+2230 LIEELSAL
-2238 YRGDQLDELPI
+2238 YRGETLEELPV
-2249 QYKDYAVWSNS
+2249 QYKDYAVWSKS
-2260 EESLVKKEAEA
+2260 ETFAAKKEAEE

-2298 FEGGR
+2298 FAGDR
-2303 VEFAID
+2303 VSFTIG
-2309 GALKSQLDELVR
+2309 GALKTKLDELVR
-2321 SLNSTTYT
+2321 ALNSTTYT
-2329 VLLACYSTLLSK
+2329 VLLTCYSTLLSK
-2341 LSRQEDIMIGSPVVG
+2341 LSRQEDIIIGSPIAG

-2375 RTKPE
+2375 RTKPA
-2380 GHQTFSQFAS
+2380 GHQTAAEFA
-2390 TVHELVLAAN
+2390 TNVHQLVLEAN

-2443 GLDIIPQPFNENI
+2443 GLHIIPQPFDENI

-2465 NESDDQIELVFD
+2465 NESTDHIELVFD
-2477 YNSSIF
+2477 FNSSIF
-2483 ERSSIEKWKEYF
+2483 KQSSIEKWKEYF
-2495 LYLIEQ
+2495 LHLLEQ
-2501 MVSAPDQLLDQMQ
+2501 MVSAPDQSLNQMQ
-2514 LLSPAQQQKLLDE
+2514 LLSPKQQKKLLSE
-2527 WSGPILNV
+2527 WSGPDLDV
-2535 PTDQTVHALIE
+2535 PSDQTVHALIE
-2546 AKSQEVPHQK
+2546 AKAYQAPHQK
-2556 AASFC
+2556 AATFC
-2561 GTSWTYEELNNR
+2561 GTSWTYEELNHR
-2573 ANTVAARLISSGTK
+2573 ANTVAARLISNGIK
-2587 PGDRIGILTRPSLEM
+2587 RGDRVGILTRPSLDM

-2611 AGAAFVPIDADYPAQ
+2611 SGAAFVPIDADYPAQ
-2626 RIAYMLEDGR
+2626 RIAYMLEDCG

-2648 PPSFTGHTLSIE
+2648 PSSFTGHVLSIE
-2660 EAVEGEAHEIQVPIK
+2660 DAVEGEAQEIQVHMK

-2694 VMVEHQSLVNLAYWH
+2694 VMVEHQSLVNLAFWH
-2709 NDAFQVTKQDRTAK
+2709 NDAFQVTNADRTAK

-2749 DEAIRL
+2749 EEAIRL
-2755 DMIKLNSYFN
+2755 DMIKLNAYFN
-2765 HEGITIAFLPTQLC
+2765 DENITVAFLPTQLC

-2799 LKQVKPVSYK
+2799 LKQVKPVPYK

-2822 ATSGIIDPDQGTL
+2822 ATSGIIEPDQGTL

-2850 SLYDLSPQGVPGE
+2850 SLYDLSPPGVPGE

-2882 DKRFVPDPFYPGE
+2882 NKRFIPDPFYPGE
-2895 RMYRTGDLVKWTEN
+2895 RMYRTGDLVKWTSD

-2921 VSIRGFRIELS
+2921 VNIRGFRIELS

-2938 LALDLVQEAVV
+2938 LALTEVKEAVV
-2949 TTVKDASDQDA
+2949 TTVKDASEQDA
-2960 LVAYVITDKE
+2960 LVAYVITNEE
-2970 TDTLKENLKRILP
+2970 TTDLKDSLKRTLP
-2983 EYMVPSWIIKLDQ
+2983 DYMVPSWIIKLDH
-2996 LPMTVNGKVDLK
+2996 LPMTANGKVDLK
-3008 ALPAPDMEANQT
+3008 ALPAPDMESSQT

-3030 ALLCGIWEDVLGV
+3030 KLLCGIWEDVLGV
-3043 SQVGIHDQFFFLG
+3043 SQVGIHDHFFFLG

-3069 TQEGWKLDMKLLF
+3069 TQAGWKLDMKLLF

-3091 PYIEEADLLTADQS
+3091 PYIEEADQLTADQS
-3105 VVEGE
+3105 PVEGE

-3117 RWFFERNFDH
+3117 RWFFERNFTS
-3127 QHHWNLSMMLHA
+3127 QHHWNQSVMLHA
-3139 PKGFDLAVTEQ
+3139 PNGLDEAIVQQ
-3150 VLQKLLSHHDALR
+3150 VLEQLMTHHDALR
-3163 MVFRQEHDDMLQY
+3163 MVYPLEEGRII
-3176 NQRELTEPF
+3176 QRHQGVKENKVAVDVMEVQGELSQQIQQVE
-3185 SIISCDVSKAQDV
+3185 KL
-3198 KQAISTYANEYQRQ
+3198 ANEVQASIS
-3212 LNLEK
+3212 LAK
-3217 GPLMKVIC
+3217 GPLVKPAI
-3225 FHTENGDHLLI
+3225 FRTDQGDHLLLAV
-3236 ITHHLVIDGVSC
+3236 HHLVIDGVSW
-3248 RILLEDFMSL
+3248 RIFLEDFMAL
-3258 YHQAEKGE
+3258 YEQAKRGE
-3266 TMVLPPKTHSFK
+3266 VLTLPEKTHSFQ
-3278 EWAEAI
+3278 E
-3284 ERYAQSQLLKN
+3284 YAQK
-3295 QKEYWAAIENRPFTT
+3295 
-3310 LPVDHEVKER
+3310 
-3320 KVADTKA
+3320 
-3327 VKMQLTEAETE
+3327 LTEYAMSDELLSERAYWKKVLAHSVAPLQKDHVTDDQRMLHTETIRFTLTE
-3338 HLLTNIHL
+3338 EETRSLLTDVHEA
-3346 PYTTEMNDILLCA
+3346 YQTEINDILLTA
-3359 LGLAVQEWTGQSHVH
+3359 LGLSMKEWTGETRHFIH
-3374 VQLEGHGREDIL
+3374 LEGHGREDIL
-3386 SGLDISRTVG
+3386 PGVNVSRTIG
-3396 WFTSMYPVVL
+3396 WFTSMYPVL
-3406 EAKPNQTI
+3406 LDMSHAGDLSYQ
-3414 ADAIKG
+3414 IKHL
-3420 TKEMLRRVP
+3420 KEEIRHIP

-3437 LRYMTPSEPSVKHVQ
+3437 FKYLTPDKMKDG
-3452 PEISLNYLGQIDQ
+3452 ISFELAPDISFNYLGQFDEQ
-3465 EVTTELFGPSTY
+3465 VGGELSRSTWHA
-3477 DMGRQASP
+3477 GQSLSP
-3485 ESEAVYKLNLSGLVQ
+3485 EAEKPHALDIVGFVEQAMLHVTISYHQLEFEERTME
-3500 HNQFILSC
+3500 QFKD
-3508 SYCASEYEEQTIQ
+3508 
-3521 QFIALLKEKIRSI
+3521 LLEKNVKVLIS
-3534 ITHCLAHQEREFTP
+3534 HCLSQEETQMTP
-3548 SDFSAADLEMDEMDD
+3548 SDVGDEDLTMDELEKLMD
-3563 IFDMLEEK
+3563 IF
-3571 LT
+3571 

>member
-1 MSTVYY
+1 MNTVYY

-35 KLRSVSGLN
+35 RLRSASGLD
-44 PSLIVDVLQAYIRET
+44 PSLVVDVLQAYIRQT

-67 YRHEQEEPVQY
+67 YRDEEEEPVQY

-85 PIRLVKGWSEKEV
+85 PIRMKKGWSEEEV
-98 RAWANEE
+98 RVWANEQ
-105 IREPMELIDRSL
+105 IREPMPLIDSPL

-156 YHDMLQGTDISP
+156 YHDMLQGVDISP
-168 IEDISFV
+168 VEEISFV

-195 FWNEQFSNIPD
+195 FWNEQFAHIPD
-206 FASLTPHKGYE
+206 FASLKPHKGYE
-217 MSLHAERFSGDIPD
+217 MSLHAERFSGDVPD

-242 EEKVSMLSM
+242 EQKVSMLSM
-251 FMSAVYIYLHRFSG
+251 FMSTVYIYLHRFSG

-289 FVSTIP
+289 FVSTTP

-303 LTFLDFVK
+303 QSFLDFVK

-329 VLMNDLRERDG
+329 LLMNDLREREG

-399 TDLFSED
+399 TDVFTED
-406 DMSKLFDRL
+406 EMSKMFDRFL
-415 IILLEAAV
+415 ILLEAAV
-423 SQPDQLIGALSL
+423 SQPDQLIGTLPLLS
-435 LPADEQKQLL
+435 AGEQKELL
-445 QLSKGE
+445 QLSEGE
-451 AFDLPGAKPV
+451 SFERPAAKPV
-461 HHLFDEVAK
+461 HHLFDETANK
-470 TYSERAAVVAE
+470 YADRTAVVAE
-481 NGTFTYGE
+481 DGTITYGE
-489 LYQKADKLAR
+489 LQQQAEKLAR
-499 FLQMKGVSRDVPV
+499 FLQMKGISRDVPV

-517 RTADAMV
+517 RKTDAMAAV
-524 AIFGI
+524 FGI

-559 VLTEESFVQ
+559 VLTEESFIQEYPALSEKLIVLQ
-568 QYSSIAEKMIVQQ
+568 QI
-581 HMELEDRPLPELI
+581 LLDDGRLPELV
-594 DQTTSQDLAY
+594 DQTAPDDLAY
-604 LIYTSGTTGKP
+604 MIYTSGTTGKP

-632 HHEVYEGANQLQVA
+632 HHEIYQGANELQMA

-672 VPRETTRNG
+672 IPRETTRNG
-681 VQLAAYYKEH
+681 MQLAAYYRKH
-691 QIKAT
+691 QIEAA

-710 LDGLAL
+710 LDGLSL

-731 QALIEAVRVSQPDFA
+731 RSLIEAVRMSQPDFT

-770 QKSPEQRYV
+770 SESTEQRYV
-779 SIGKPL
+779 TIGKPL

-794 EHEQLQVQGAV
+794 EYDQLQLHGAA

-820 NQPELTEKAFRP
+820 NQPELTEKVFTA
-832 DPFFPEDRMYR
+832 DPFSPHERMYR
-843 TGDVVR
+843 TGDLVR

-859 GRIDDQVKIRGYRIE
+859 GRMDDQVKIRGYRIE
-874 TGEIEAVMEQV
+874 TGEIEVVMEQI
-885 DGVDQA
+885 DGVDKA
-891 VVLVVDEPDGGKAL
+891 VVLVVNEADGEKAL
-905 SAYYQARQEF
+905 SAYYQARHEGV
-915 LSVDTLQAAIK
+915 SVDMLQAAIK

-937 FKQLEAFPLTV
+937 FKQLDAFPLTV

-958 VLKGDKAVSA
+958 ALKGDRAVHA
-968 VYVAPR
+968 VYTAPR
-974 NDVETKL
+974 NDIETKL
-981 VRLWEDVLHQ
+981 VHLWEDILDQ
-991 ENIGVYDSFFDLG
+991 EKIGVYDSFFDRG
-1004 GHSLKAMKVLTLV
+1004 GHSLKAMTVLTKV
-1017 QRAFQV
+1017 QRDFEV
-1023 EVPLSVLFEQ
+1023 EVPLSILFEQ
-1033 QTISALAVYIEQAE
+1033 QTIATLAAYIEQAE
-1047 KSSQV
+1047 RSSET
-1052 VIPKAPT
+1052 VIPKAP
-1059 AADYPLSPAQQRV
+1059 AADHYPLSPPQQRV
-1072 YMVTQ
+1072 YMVSQ
-1077 LEQSIAYHMPA
+1077 LEQSTAYHMPA
-1088 VVKLR
+1088 VVRLK
-1093 GTLQREKLEGAFE
+1093 GTLQLEKLTEAFDR
-1106 KLIARHDMLRT
+1106 LISRHDMLRT
-1117 SFHTVKGVPRQRVAS
+1117 SFHTIKGVPRQRIVS
-1132 SVPFQIEQLTGSTME
+1132 SVSFQIEQLTGGTME
-1147 ENMRQFVRPFHL
+1147 ENMQQFVKPFDL
-1159 EQAPLLRV
+1159 ECAPLLRI
-1167 GLQSLHDQEHLLYFD
+1167 GLQSLHDQEHLLFFD

-1205 GLVKAPLKLQYQDY
+1205 GSVKAPLKLQYQDY
-1219 AVWQEQQAE
+1219 AVWQQH
-1228 QGDQIDEAFWLKE
+1228 QGFQKEEAFWLQE

-1252 TDYQRPAVQSFTGD
+1252 TDYQRPAVQSFAGD
-1266 RVLRNIDETL
+1266 RVIKEIDEAL
-1276 TGRLQELAANHH
+1276 KNQLQELAANHH

-1304 KYTGQKEFVVGTPTA
+1304 KYTGQKEFVVGTPAA
-1319 GRVHADLNDMIG
+1319 GRVHTDLNDMIG

-1342 VDPNGSMTQLIEQVK
+1342 VDPNGTMSQLIEQVK
-1357 EKTMRAFEHQQYPFE
+1357 KKTMQAFEHQQYPFE

-1378 NVQRDFSR
+1378 NVPRDFSR
-1386 HPLFDTVFTLTPD
+1386 HPLFDTVFTLAPD
-1399 HSTAQH
+1399 HGAAQH
-1405 IGEMKVEVEETNF
+1405 IGDMLVEVEETNF

-1423 DLTLQAMESSHGL
+1423 DLTLQAMESDQGL
-1436 SFVLDYSTALF
+1436 SFVLDFSTALF
-1447 KRSTAEQLLK
+1447 KRSTAEQMMK

-1463 EQMVEVP
+1463 EQMVQAPQE
-1470 EQAIQ
+1470 AIQ

-1484 AEAQLKMWNPL
+1484 AEAQLNRWNPL
-1495 PTPYPVEE
+1495 PSPYPAEE
-1503 TIVTQFESQ
+1503 TIVTQVEKQ
-1512 VEQHGHQPA
+1512 VQQHGHQPA
-1521 LQYKDVVLSY
+1521 LQCEDEILSY
-1531 QELNHRANQLAHYL
+1531 QELNDRVNQLAHYL
-1545 REHGFEKGMT
+1545 RENGFEKGMK

-1585 DFPDERIKHFLTD
+1585 DFPEERVKHFLTD
-1598 SGAQFVLTHQVLR
+1598 SGAQFLLTHQVLR
-1611 HRSVLTAFEGKI
+1611 HRSVLTAFEGTI

-1629 AVDQQ
+1629 AIAQQ
-1634 SESNPV
+1634 SD
-1640 VCVSPLDLANLTY
+1640 SPIDAHILPEDLANLTY

-1682 IHHEDTVMSLSNYVF
+1682 IHPEDTVMSLSNYVF

-1749 LIDMKKGSL
+1749 LIDMKKDSL

-1769 RASVPHVVAAL
+1769 RASVPHVVTAL
-1780 ETVGEDKLI
+1780 ETVGKDKLV

-1805 VNHIEEQALSIPI
+1805 VNHIEKQALSIPI

-1855 YYRQPE
+1855 YYKQPE

-1868 ENPFR
+1868 KNPFR
-1873 SGEVMYK
+1873 PGETMYK
-1880 TGDLARWLSNGDI
+1880 TGDLARWLPNGNI

-1930 IAISNDTLC
+1930 IAASNDTLC

-1946 AVPLSDLREQAGREL
+1946 SVSLSDLREQAGREL

-1973 DELPLTGNGKVDRR
+1973 DELPLTNNGKVDRR
-1987 ALPVPDVSEQAANEY
+1987 ALPAPDLSEQGANEY
-2002 VPPQSDTERILAHI
+2002 TSPQTETERLLANI
-2016 WEEVLEVPK
+2016 WEEVLEVPR
-2025 IGRRDHFFE
+2025 IGRHDHFFE

-2049 YEEMHVECT
+2049 YEEMQVELT
-2058 LKTLFESP
+2058 LKSLFESP

-2073 AVDQTDRTEIRRV
+2073 AVDQADQTEIKRV
-2086 EKAEEAAVYPVT
+2086 EVAKEASYYPVT

-2105 VLQKMTDAEQSY
+2105 VLEKMTDAEQSY

-2126 GVFDEKRFKKA
+2126 GAFDEKRFEKA
-2137 IDQLVHRHEAFRTSF
+2137 IDQLVQRHEAFRTSF
-2152 DFVQGEPVQRIE
+2152 DFVQNEPVQRIE
-2164 TNVSVNI
+2164 TNVSIDI
-2171 ENIEGEGRDIHQL
+2171 EKIEQNGRDIQEL

-2199 LRVGLVSESES
+2199 LRIGLVSVSVN

-2230 LIDELSIL
+2230 LIEELSAL
-2238 YRGDQLDELPI
+2238 YRGDKLEELPV
-2249 QYKDYAVWSNS
+2249 QYKDYAVWSKS
-2260 EESLVKKEAEA
+2260 EASAAQKAAEE
-2271 AFWLEQLQGELPVLA
+2271 AFWLDQLQGELPVLA

-2298 FEGGR
+2298 FAGDRVSFTIEGS
-2303 VEFAID
+2303 
-2309 GALKSQLDELVR
+2309 LKAKLDELVR
-2321 SLNSTTYT
+2321 ALNSTTYT
-2329 VLLACYSTLLSK
+2329 VLLAGYSILLSK
-2341 LSRQEDIMIGSPVVG
+2341 LSRQEDIIIGSPVVG

-2375 RTKPE
+2375 RTRPS
-2380 GHQTFSQFAS
+2380 GHQTAAEFAS
-2390 TVHELVLAAN
+2390 NVHQLVLEAN

-2443 GLDIIPQPFNENI
+2443 GLHIVPQPFEENI

-2465 NESDDQIELVFD
+2465 NESADQIKLVFD
-2477 YNSSIF
+2477 FNCSIF
-2483 ERSSIEKWKEYF
+2483 QKTSIEKWKEYF
-2495 LYLIEQ
+2495 LHLLEQ
-2501 MVSAPDQLLDQMQ
+2501 MVSAPDQSLDQMQ
-2514 LLSPAQQQKLLDE
+2514 LLSPQQQQKQLNE
-2527 WSGPILNV
+2527 WSGPVLDF
-2535 PTDQTVHALIE
+2535 PSDQTVHALVE
-2546 AKSQEVPHQK
+2546 AKAQEAPHQK
-2556 AASFC
+2556 AATFC
-2561 GTSWTYEELNNR
+2561 GTSWTYKELNSR
-2573 ANTVAARLISSGTK
+2573 ANVVASRLIANGIK
-2587 PGDRIGILTRPSLEM
+2587 PGDRVGIFTRPSLDM

-2626 RIAYMLEDGR
+2626 RIAYMLEDCG
-2636 AEVLLIQKGLTA
+2636 AEILLMQKGLTA
-2648 PPSFTGHTLSIE
+2648 PPSFTGHVLFIE
-2660 EAVEGEAHEIQVPIK
+2660 DAVEGEAHEIQVQIK

-2683 YTSGTTGQPKG
+2683 YTSGTTGKPKG
-2694 VMVEHQSLVNLAYWH
+2694 VMVEHRSLVNLAFWH
-2709 NDAFQVTKQDRTAK
+2709 NDAFQVTNKDRTAK

-2755 DMIKLNSYFN
+2755 DMIKLNAYFN
-2765 HEGITIAFLPTQLC
+2765 KENITIAFLPTQLC

-2799 LKQVKPVSYK
+2799 LKQVKPVPYK

-2822 ATSGIIDPDQGTL
+2822 ATSGMIDPEQGTI

-2850 SLYDLSPQGVPGE
+2850 SLYDLSPPGVPGE

-2895 RMYRTGDLVKWTEN
+2895 RMYRTGDLVKWTDD
-2909 GELIYLGRKDHQ
+2909 GELIYLGRIDHQ
-2921 VSIRGFRIELS
+2921 VNIRGFRIELS

-2938 LALDLVQEAVV
+2938 LTLDVVKEAVV
-2949 TTVKDASDQDA
+2949 TTVKDTSDQDA
-2960 LVAYVITDKE
+2960 LAAYVITE
-2970 TDTLKENLKRILP
+2970 NDTEDLKESLKRTLP

-2996 LPMTVNGKVDLK
+2996 FPMTANGKVDLK
-3008 ALPAPDMEANQT
+3008 ALPAPDIEANQT
-3020 AYEAPRDEVE
+3020 VYEAPRDEVE
-3030 ALLCGIWEDVLGV
+3030 TLLCGIWEDVLGV
-3043 SQVGIHDQFFFLG
+3043 SQVGIHDHFFFLG

-3061 GIQMASRL
+3061 GIQIASRL
-3069 TQEGWKLDMKLLF
+3069 TQAGWKLDMKLLF

-3105 VVEGE
+3105 PVEGE

-3117 RWFFERNFDH
+3117 RWFFERAFSD

-3139 PKGFDLAVTEQ
+3139 PNGFDLSITEQ
-3150 VLQKLLSHHDALR
+3150 VMQKLLSHHDALR
-3163 MVFRQEHDDMLQY
+3163 MVYKQEHGGILQY
-3176 NQRELTEPF
+3176 NQRELTEPLA
-3185 SIISCDVSKAQDV
+3185 IISHDVSKEHDV
-3198 KQAISTYANEYQRQ
+3198 KKAVSTYVNEYQRQ
-3212 LNLEK
+3212 LSLET

-3225 FHTENGDHLLI
+3225 FHAEDGDHLLI
-3236 ITHHLVIDGVSC
+3236 VTHHLVIDGVSC

-3258 YHQAEKGE
+3258 YQQAAQGQ
-3266 TMVLPPKTHSFK
+3266 MLVLPLKTHSFK

-3295 QKEYWAAIENRPFTT
+3295 QQEYWAEIESKPLTA
-3310 LPVDHEVKER
+3310 LPVDHEVTKR
-3320 KVADTKA
+3320 KVAETKS
-3327 VKMQLTEAETE
+3327 VQMQLTETETE
-3338 HLLTNIHL
+3338 HLLTDIHL

-3359 LGLAVQEWTGQSHVH
+3359 LGLAVQEWTGESHVH

-3386 SGLDISRTVG
+3386 SGLDVSRTIG

-3406 EAKPNQTI
+3406 EAKPDQTI

-3437 LRYMTPSEPSVKHVQ
+3437 LKYMTAAEPSGQHVQ

-3485 ESEAVYKLNLSGLVQ
+3485 DSEAVYKLNLSGLVQ
-3500 HNQFILSC
+3500 QNRFILSC

-3521 QFIALLKEKIRSI
+3521 QFMALLKGKIQSI
-3534 ITHCLAHQEREFTP
+3534 ITHCLAQQEREFTP

>member
-1 MSTVYY
+1 MNTVYY

-15 VFYTERFYPGTSISN
+15 IFYTERFYPGTSISN

-35 KLRSVSGLN
+35 RLRSVSGLS
-44 PSLIVDVLQAYIRET
+44 PSLLVDVLQEYIRQT

-67 YRHEQEEPVQY
+67 YRNEQEEPVQY

-85 PIRLVKGWSEKEV
+85 PIRMVKNWSEEDV
-98 RAWANEE
+98 RAWANEQ
-105 IREPMELIDRSL
+105 IREPMALIDSSL
-117 IEFTVFQIS
+117 IEFTVFQIN

-137 HIVADGISIILMG
+137 HIVVDGISIILMG
-150 NRIIDL
+150 NRIMDL
-156 YHDMLQGTDISP
+156 YHDMLNGVDISL

-175 DHIMSE
+175 DHMMSE

-188 RFQKDQA
+188 RFQKDQI
-195 FWNEQFSNIPD
+195 FWNEQFINLPD
-206 FASLTPHKGYE
+206 FASLKQHKGYD
-217 MSLHAERFSGDIPD
+217 MSLHAERFSEDIPD
-231 SLKEKLRVFCE
+231 SLKEKMRVFCE
-242 EEKVSMLSM
+242 EQKVSMLSL
-251 FMSAVYIYLHRFSG
+251 FLSAVYVYLHRFSG
-265 MEDVVLGTFMGNRTN
+265 VEDVVLGTFMGNRTN

-303 LTFLDFVK
+303 QSFLDFVK
-311 QVMADQMKILRHQ
+311 HVMADQMKVLRHQ

-329 VLMNDLRERDG
+329 LLMNDLREREG

-406 DMSKLFDRL
+406 EISMMFDRL
-415 IILLEAAV
+415 TILLEAAV
-423 SQPDQLIGALSL
+423 SQPDQLIGTLPL

-445 QLSKGE
+445 QLSEGE
-451 AFDLPGAKPV
+451 SFQFPAAKPV
-461 HHLFDEVAK
+461 HHLFDEAANK
-470 TYSERAAVVAE
+470 YKEKAAVVAE

-489 LYQKADKLAR
+489 LYQKAEKLAR

-512 AVLME
+512 AVLMD

-547 IQFIVED
+547 IQYIVED

-559 VLTEESFVQ
+559 VLTEK
-568 QYSSIAEKMIVQQ
+568 SIAQRYSYLSGKMVVQ
-581 HMELEDRPLPELI
+581 EEILSNDCLLPELK
-594 DQTTSQDLAY
+594 DEALPQDLAY
-604 LIYTSGTTGKP
+604 MIYTSGTTGKP

-632 HHEVYEGANQLQVA
+632 HDEVYQRASQLQMA

-691 QIKAT
+691 QIEAA

-710 LDGLAL
+710 LDGLSL
-716 THMLIGGEALPAKAA
+716 THMLIGGEALPTKVA
-731 QALIEAVRVSQPDFA
+731 QSLIEAVRVSQPDFA

-758 DAAVHRL
+758 DAAVHQV
-765 DLSEL
+765 DLNEL
-770 QKSPEQRYV
+770 RVSSEQRYV

-794 EHEQLQVQGAV
+794 EHLQLQVQGAV

-820 NQPELTEKAFRP
+820 NQPELTEKVFTA
-832 DPFFPEDRMYR
+832 DPFSPHERMYR
-843 TGDVVR
+843 TGDLVR

-885 DGVDQA
+885 DGVDKA
-891 VVLVVDEPDGGKAL
+891 VVLVVDEADGEKVL
-905 SAYYQARQEF
+905 SAYYQAGQENI
-915 LSVDTLQAAIK
+915 SIDTVQAAIK
-926 HQLPAYMMPLY
+926 SQLPAYMMPLY
-937 FKQLEAFPLTV
+937 FKKIDLFPLTV

-958 VLKGDKAVSA
+958 ELKGDKAVDA

-974 NDVETKL
+974 NDLETKL
-981 VRLWEDVLHQ
+981 VHLWEEVLGQ
-991 ENIGVYDSFFDLG
+991 EKIGVYDSFFDRG
-1004 GHSLKAMKVLTLV
+1004 GHSLKAMTVLTHI
-1017 QRAFQV
+1017 QRDFHV
-1023 EVPLSVLFEQ
+1023 EVPLSVLFGE
-1033 QTISALAVYIEQAE
+1033 QTIAALAVFIEQAE
-1047 KSSQV
+1047 TSSKEM
-1052 VIPKAPT
+1052 IPKAPL
-1059 AADYPLSPAQQRV
+1059 ADDYPLSPPQQRV
-1072 YMVTQ
+1072 YMVSQ
-1077 LEQSIAYHMPA
+1077 LEQSIAYQMPA
-1088 VVKLR
+1088 VVRLK
-1093 GTLQREKLEGAFE
+1093 GTLQREKLTEAFE
-1106 KLIARHDMLRT
+1106 RLIKRHDMLRT
-1117 SFHTVKGVPRQRVAS
+1117 SFHTIKGVPRQRVAP
-1132 SVPFQIEQLTGSTME
+1132 SVPFQIEHLPGGTME
-1147 ENMRQFVRPFHL
+1147 ENMQQLIRPFDL
-1159 EQAPLLRV
+1159 ECAPLLRI
-1167 GLQSLHDQEHLLYFD
+1167 GLQSLHDQEHLLFFD

-1188 DGLSIDLM
+1188 DGLSIDLI

-1219 AVWQEQQAE
+1219 AVWQKHQAD
-1228 QGDQIDEAFWLKE
+1228 QGFQKDEAFWLQE

-1252 TDYQRPAVQSFTGD
+1252 TDYQRPAIQSFAGD
-1266 RVLRNIDETL
+1266 RVTKAIDEAL
-1276 TGRLQELAANHH
+1276 KDQLQELATNHH

-1319 GRVHADLNDMIG
+1319 GRVHADLNEMIG

-1336 LALRSE
+1336 LALRSK
-1342 VDPNGSMTQLIEQVK
+1342 VDSNGTMTQLIEHVK

-1378 NVQRDFSR
+1378 NLQRDFSR

-1399 HSTAQH
+1399 HSPAHH
-1405 IGEMKVEVEETNF
+1405 IGELKVEVEETNF
-1418 HIAKF
+1418 HMAKF
-1423 DLTLQAMESSHGL
+1423 DLTLQAMDSSDGL

-1447 KRSTAEQLLK
+1447 KRSTAKQMLE

-1463 EQMVEVP
+1463 EQMVEAP
-1470 EQAIQ
+1470 QEAIR
-1475 SYRLLSEQE
+1475 SYRLLSDQE
-1484 AEAQLKMWNPL
+1484 AEVQLQMWNPI
-1495 PTPYPVEE
+1495 PTPYPAEE
-1503 TIVTQFESQ
+1503 TIVTQFEAQ
-1512 VEQHGHQPA
+1512 VQEYAHKPA
-1521 LQYKDVVLSY
+1521 LQCKGKVLSY
-1531 QELNHRANQLAHYL
+1531 QELNRRVNQLAHYL
-1545 REHGFEKGMT
+1545 RGNGFEKGMK

-1585 DFPDERIKHFLTD
+1585 DFPDERVKHFLTD
-1598 SGAQFVLTHQVLR
+1598 SDAQFLLTHQVMR
-1611 HRSVLTAFEGKI
+1611 HRPVLTDFEGTI

-1629 AVDQQ
+1629 AIDQQ
-1634 SESNPV
+1634 SEINAT
-1640 VCVSPLDLANLTY
+1640 VSISPEDLANLTY
-1653 TSGTTGKPKGN
+1653 TSGTTGRPKGN

-1682 IHHEDTVMSLSNYVF
+1682 IHHQDTVMSLSNYVF

-1708 LNGAKLIVLPK
+1708 LNGAKLVVLPK
-1719 DHILNMNE
+1719 DYILNMNE

-1749 LIDMKKGSL
+1749 LIDMKKDSL

-1769 RASVPHVVAAL
+1769 RASVPHVVSAL
-1780 ETVGEDKLI
+1780 ETMGEDKLV

-1805 VNHIEEQALSIPI
+1805 VNQIEDQAQSIPI

-1855 YYRQPE
+1855 YYHQPE

-1873 SGEVMYK
+1873 SGENMYK

-1893 EFIGRI
+1893 EFIGRM

-1904 IRGQRI
+1904 IRGQRV

-1920 QHPQVKEAVV
+1920 RHPQVKEAVV
-1930 IAISNDTLC
+1930 VATSNDALC

-1946 AVPLSDLREQAGREL
+1946 SVSLAVLREQVAREL

-1987 ALPVPDVSEQAANEY
+1987 ALPAPDMSKQVSNEY
-2002 VPPQSDTERILAHI
+2002 VLPQSNTEFILARI
-2016 WEEVLEVPK
+2016 WEEVLEVPR
-2025 IGRRDHFFE
+2025 IGRHDHFFE

-2049 YEEMHVECT
+2049 YEEMQVELT
-2058 LKTLFESP
+2058 LKSLFESP
-2066 TLEAFAL
+2066 TLEAFAR
-2073 AVDQTDRTEIRRV
+2073 AVDQADQTEIKRV
-2086 EKAEEAAVYPVT
+2086 EKAAEAAYYPVT

-2105 VLQKMTDAEQSY
+2105 ILQKMSNAERSY
-2117 HMPAALKLE
+2117 HMPAVLKLE
-2126 GVFDEKRFKKA
+2126 GVFDEKRFVNA
-2137 IDQLVHRHEAFRTSF
+2137 VEQLVHRHEAFRTSF
-2152 DFVQGEPVQRIE
+2152 DFVQDEPVQRIE
-2164 TNVSVNI
+2164 KDVTLNI
-2171 ENIEGEGRDIHQL
+2171 ERIEGNGRDIQQL
-2184 MNDFIRPFDVEKAPL
+2184 MDDFIRPFDLEKAPL
-2199 LRVGLVSESES
+2199 LRVGFVSASVD

-2220 IISDGASVGI
+2220 IISDGASVSI
-2230 LIDELSIL
+2230 LINELSTL
-2238 YRGDQLDELPI
+2238 YRGDKLEELPI
-2249 QYKDYAVWSNS
+2249 QYKDYAVWSKS
-2260 EESLVKKEAEA
+2260 EEYLVQKNAEE
-2271 AFWLEQLQGELPVLA
+2271 AFWLEQLHGELPVLA

-2298 FEGGR
+2298 FVGDR
-2303 VEFAID
+2303 ITFKID
-2309 GALKSQLDELVR
+2309 GQLKQRLDEVVR

-2341 LSRQEDIMIGSPVVG
+2341 LSRQEDIIIGSPIVG
-2356 RTHPDIQSVIGMFV
+2356 RTHPDIQPVIGMFV

-2375 RTKPE
+2375 RTKPAE
-2380 GHQTFSQFAS
+2380 HQSFAEFAS
-2390 TVHELVLAAN
+2390 SVHHLVLEAH

-2409 LVDQVQTVRDTS
+2409 LVDQVQMVRDTS

-2431 MENADIRDLSMD
+2431 MENADIRDLEMD
-2443 GLDIIPQPFNENI
+2443 GIQIVPQPFEEKT

-2465 NESDDQIELVFD
+2465 KELADQIELVFD
-2477 YNSSIF
+2477 FNSSIF
-2483 ERSSIEKWKEYF
+2483 HQSSIAKWKEYF

-2501 MVSAPDQLLDQMQ
+2501 MVSSPDQPLNQMQ
-2514 LLSPAQQQKLLDE
+2514 LLSSQKQQLLMAE

-2535 PTDQTVHALIE
+2535 PTNQPVHTLIE
-2546 AKSQEVPHQK
+2546 AQADKAPHQK
-2556 AASFC
+2556 AATFC

-2573 ANTVAARLISSGTK
+2573 ANILAAKLISHGTK
-2587 PGDRIGILTRPSLEM
+2587 AGDRVGILTRPSLEM

-2611 AGAAFVPIDADYPAQ
+2611 VGAAFVPIDADYPAQ
-2626 RIAYMLEDGR
+2626 RIAYMLEDCG
-2636 AEVLLIQKGLTA
+2636 AEVLLIQQGLTA
-2648 PPSFTGHTLSIE
+2648 PTSHTGHVLYIE
-2660 EAVEGEAHEIQVPIK
+2660 EAVEGKVHDVHVHVK
-2675 PTDLAYMI
+2675 SNDLAYMI

-2694 VMVEHQSLVNLAYWH
+2694 VMVEHQSLVNLSFWH
-2709 NDAFQVTKQDRTAK
+2709 NDAFEVTSADRTAK

-2749 DEAIRL
+2749 DETIRL
-2755 DMIKLNSYFN
+2755 DMMKLNTYFN
-2765 HEGITIAFLPTQLC
+2765 KEGITIAFLPTQLC
-2779 EQFMSMDNH
+2779 EQFMTVDNH

-2799 LKQVKPVSYK
+2799 LKQVKPVRYT

-2822 ATSGIIDPDQGTL
+2822 ATSGIINPHQGTL

-2850 SLYDLSPQGVPGE
+2850 SLYDLSPPGVPGE

-2882 DKRFVPDPFYPGE
+2882 DKRFVPDPFYSGE
-2895 RMYRTGDLVKWTEN
+2895 RMYRTGDLVKWTED

-2921 VSIRGFRIELS
+2921 VNIRGFRIELS
-2932 EIEAQL
+2932 EIEVQL
-2938 LALDLVQEAVV
+2938 LALDSVKEAVV
-2949 TTVKDASDQDA
+2949 TTVQDAGGQDA
-2960 LVAYVITDKE
+2960 LVGYVITDEE
-2970 TDTLKENLKRILP
+2970 TVVLKESLKRTLP
-2983 EYMVPSWIIKLDQ
+2983 EYMVPSWIIRLDQ
-2996 LPMTVNGKVDLK
+2996 MPMTANGKVDLK

-3030 ALLCGIWEDVLGV
+3030 AILCDIWADVLGV
-3043 SQVGIHDQFFFLG
+3043 SQVGIHDHFFFLG

-3069 TQEGWKLDMKLLF
+3069 TQKGWKLDMKLLF
-3082 QYPTIAELR
+3082 QYPTIADIR

-3105 VVEGE
+3105 PVEGE

-3117 RWFFERNFDH
+3117 RWFFERKFNS
-3127 QHHWNLSMMLHA
+3127 QHHWNQSVMLHA
-3139 PKGFDLAVTEQ
+3139 ANGLDETIVKQVIEQ
-3150 VLQKLLSHHDALR
+3150 LMVHHDALR
-3163 MVFRQEHDDMLQY
+3163 MIYSMNEGRMIQSNRGVQENNVTVEVIDVQGELQHQIQQVEELA
-3176 NQRELTEPF
+3176 NEVQASISLTE
-3185 SIISCDVSKAQDV
+3185 
-3198 KQAISTYANEYQRQ
+3198 
-3212 LNLEK
+3212 
-3217 GPLMKVIC
+3217 GPLVKPAI
-3225 FHTENGDHLLI
+3225 FRTDQGDHLLLAV
-3236 ITHHLVIDGVSC
+3236 HHLVIDGVSW
-3248 RILLEDFMSL
+3248 RIFLEDFMAL
-3258 YHQAEKGE
+3258 YEQSKRGE
-3266 TMVLPPKTHSFK
+3266 DFTLPEKTHSFQ
-3278 EWAEAI
+3278 E
-3284 ERYAQSQLLKN
+3284 YAQK
-3295 QKEYWAAIENRPFTT
+3295 
-3310 LPVDHEVKER
+3310 
-3320 KVADTKA
+3320 
-3327 VKMQLTEAETE
+3327 LTEYAMSDELLAESSYWKKILAHSVTPLQKDHVTADQRMMHTQTLRFTLSDE
-3338 HLLTNIHL
+3338 ETHSLLTDVHEA
-3346 PYTTEMNDILLCA
+3346 YHTDVNDILLTA
-3359 LGLAVQEWTGQSHVH
+3359 LGLAMKEWTGEDRYFIH
-3374 VQLEGHGREDIL
+3374 LEGHGREEIL
-3386 SGLDISRTVG
+3386 PTINVSRTIG
-3396 WFTSMYPVVL
+3396 WFTSMYPVL
-3406 EAKPNQTI
+3406 LDMSH
-3414 ADAIKG
+3414 ADDLPYQIKHL
-3420 TKEMLRRVP
+3420 KEELRHIP

-3437 LRYMTPSEPSVKHVQ
+3437 LKYLTPDKMKSDIAFDVT
-3452 PEISLNYLGQIDQ
+3452 PEISFNYLGQFDEQIGGS
-3465 EVTTELFGPSTY
+3465 ELNRSSWHAGQSL
-3477 DMGRQASP
+3477 SP
-3485 ESEAVYKLNLSGLVQ
+3485 ESEKPHALDIVGFVEQGMLNVTISYHSLEFEEKTMEQFKDFLVK
-3500 HNQFILSC
+3500 NVKSLIS
-3508 SYCASEYEEQTIQ
+3508 
-3521 QFIALLKEKIRSI
+3521 
-3534 ITHCLAHQEREFTP
+3534 HCMSQDESQITP
-3548 SDFSAADLEMDEMDD
+3548 SDVGDDDLTMDELEKLMD
-3563 IFDMLEEK
+3563 IF
-3571 LT
+3571 

>member
-1 MSTVYY
+1 MNTVYY

-35 KLRSVSGLN
+35 RLRSVSGLN
-44 PSLIVDVLQAYIRET
+44 PSLVVDVLQEYIRQT

-67 YRHEQEEPVQY
+67 YRNEQGEPVQY

-85 PIRLVKGWSEKEV
+85 PIRLVKGWSEEDV
-98 RAWANEE
+98 RAWANEQ
-105 IREPMELIDRSL
+105 IREPMPLIDSPL

-156 YHDMLQGTDISP
+156 YHDMLHGGDISP
-168 IEDISFV
+168 VEEISFV

-181 QTYESSK
+181 QAYESSK

-195 FWNEQFSNIPD
+195 FWNGQFDHIPD
-206 FASLTPHKGYE
+206 FASLKPHKGYE
-217 MSLHAERFSGDIPD
+217 IGLHAERFSGDIPD

-242 EEKVSMLSM
+242 EQKVSMLSM
-251 FMSAVYIYLHRFSG
+251 FMSTVYIYLHRFSG

-295 MRASVQGS
+295 MRASVHGS
-303 LTFLDFVK
+303 QTFLDFVK

-329 VLMNDLRERDG
+329 LLMNDLREREG

-399 TDLFSED
+399 TDLFSEK
-406 DMSKLFDRL
+406 DMSKMFDRFT
-415 IILLEAAV
+415 ILLEAAV
-423 SQPDQLIGALSL
+423 SQPDQLIGTLPLLS
-435 LPADEQKQLL
+435 AGEQKELL
-445 QLSKGE
+445 QLSEGE
-451 AFDLPGAKPV
+451 SFELLAAKPV
-461 HHLFDEVAK
+461 HQLFDESANK
-470 TYSERAAVVAE
+470 YAERVAVVAE
-481 NGTFTYGE
+481 NETLTYGE
-489 LYQKADKLAR
+489 LSQKAEKLAR
-499 FLQMKGVSRDVPV
+499 FLQMKGISRDVPV
-512 AVLME
+512 AVLMD
-517 RTADAMV
+517 RTVDAMV

-559 VLTEESFVQ
+559 VLTEELLAQ
-568 QYSSIAEKMIVQQ
+568 QYPVLSEKMIVQQ
-581 HMELEDRPLPELI
+581 HILLDDGLLPELV
-594 DQTTSQDLAY
+594 DQTAPEDLAY
-604 LIYTSGTTGKP
+604 MIYTSGTTGKP

-632 HHEVYEGANQLQVA
+632 HHEMYQGASELQMA

-681 VQLAAYYKEH
+681 VQLAAYYQKH
-691 QIKAT
+691 QIEAV

-710 LDGLAL
+710 LSGLSL

-731 QALIEAVRVSQPDFA
+731 QSLIEAVRMSQPDFA

-765 DLSEL
+765 DLNEL
-770 QKSPEQRYV
+770 RELSEQRYV

-794 EHEQLQVQGAV
+794 EHNQLQVKGAA

-820 NQPELTEKAFRP
+820 NQPELTEQVFTA
-832 DPFFPEDRMYR
+832 DPFSPHDRMYR
-843 TGDVVR
+843 TGDLVR

-859 GRIDDQVKIRGYRIE
+859 GRMDDQVKIRGYRIE

-885 DGVDQA
+885 EGVDQA
-891 VVLVVDEPDGGKAL
+891 VVLVVDEADGEKAL
-905 SAYYQARQEF
+905 SAYYQVHQEGV
-915 LSVDTLQAAIK
+915 SVDTLQAAIK
-926 HQLPAYMMPLY
+926 QQLPAYMMPLY
-937 FKQLEAFPLTV
+937 FKELDVFPLTV

-958 VLKGDKAVSA
+958 ALKGDKAGSA

-981 VRLWEDVLHQ
+981 VRLWEEVLNQ
-991 ENIGVYDSFFDLG
+991 EKIGVYDSFFDQG
-1004 GHSLKAMKVLTLV
+1004 GHSLKAMTVLTHI

-1033 QTISALAVYIEQAE
+1033 QTIAALAAYIEQAE
-1047 KSSQV
+1047 KSAQM
-1052 VIPKAPT
+1052 VIPKAPI
-1059 AADYPLSPAQQRV
+1059 AADYPLSPPQQRV
-1072 YMVTQ
+1072 YMVSQ
-1077 LEQSIAYHMPA
+1077 LEQSNAYHMPA
-1088 VVKLR
+1088 VVRLK
-1093 GTLQREKLEGAFE
+1093 GTLQREKLTEAFE
-1106 KLIARHDMLRT
+1106 RLITRHDMLRT
-1117 SFHTVKGVPRQRVAS
+1117 SFHTIKGVPRQRIAP
-1132 SVPFQIEQLTGSTME
+1132 SVPFQMEQLTGGTLE
-1147 ENMRQFVRPFHL
+1147 ENMQQFVRPFDL
-1159 EQAPLLRV
+1159 ECAPLLRI
-1167 GLQSLHDQEHLLYFD
+1167 GLQLIHDQEHLLFFD

-1188 DGLSIDLM
+1188 DGLSIDLL

-1205 GLVKAPLKLQYQDY
+1205 GSVKAPLKLQYQDY
-1219 AVWQEQQAE
+1219 AVWQEH
-1228 QGDQIDEAFWLKE
+1228 QGFQKEEAFWLQE

-1252 TDYQRPAVQSFTGD
+1252 TDYQRPAVQSFAGD
-1266 RVLRNIDETL
+1266 RVIKEIDEAL
-1276 TGRLQELAANHH
+1276 KDQLHELAANHH

-1342 VDPNGSMTQLIEQVK
+1342 VDPNRTMAQLIEQVK

-1399 HSTAQH
+1399 HSTAQY
-1405 IGEMKVEVEETNF
+1405 IGEMQVEVEETNF

-1423 DLTLQAMESSHGL
+1423 DLTLQAMESGHGL

-1447 KRSTAEQLLK
+1447 KRSTAEQMLK

-1463 EQMVEVP
+1463 EQMVKTP
-1470 EQAIQ
+1470 EEAIH

-1484 AEAQLKMWNPL
+1484 AEAQLNMWNPL
-1495 PTPYPVEE
+1495 PTPYPADE
-1503 TIVTQFESQ
+1503 TIVTQFEAQ
-1512 VEQHGHQPA
+1512 VQQYGQKSA
-1521 LQYKDVVLSY
+1521 LQCKDVVLSY
-1531 QELNHRANQLAHYL
+1531 QELNDRVNQLAHYL
-1545 REHGFEKGMT
+1545 RENGFEKGMK

-1585 DFPDERIKHFLTD
+1585 DFPDERVKHFLTD
-1598 SGAQFVLTHQVLR
+1598 SDAQFLLTHYVLR
-1611 HRSVLTAFEGKI
+1611 HRSVLTAFEGTI

-1629 AVDQQ
+1629 AIDQQ
-1634 SESNPV
+1634 SASNIDARI
-1640 VCVSPLDLANLTY
+1640 SPEDLANLTY

-1682 IHHEDTVMSLSNYVF
+1682 IYHEDTVMSLSNYVF
-1697 DAFMFDVFGAL
+1697 DAFMFDVFGSL

-1719 DHILNMNE
+1719 DTILNMNK

-1749 LIDMKKGSL
+1749 LIDMKKDSL

-1769 RASVPHVVAAL
+1769 RASVPHVVSAL
-1780 ETVGEDKLI
+1780 ETVGEDKLV

-1805 VNHIEEQALSIPI
+1805 VDYIDDQALSIPI
-1818 GKPVSQTAV
+1818 GKPVSQTAI

-1855 YYRQPE
+1855 YYGQPE

-1868 ENPFR
+1868 ENHFR
-1873 SGEVMYK
+1873 PGENMYK

-1920 QHPQVKEAVV
+1920 RHAQLKEAVV
-1930 IAISNDTLC
+1930 IAASNDTLC

-1946 AVPLSDLREQAGREL
+1946 SVSLADLRDQVGREL

-1987 ALPVPDVSEQAANEY
+1987 ALPAPDLSEQAANEY
-2002 VPPQSDTERILAHI
+2002 VLPQSETERTLAHI
-2016 WEEVLEVPK
+2016 WEEVLEVPR
-2025 IGRRDHFFE
+2025 IGRHDHFFE

-2049 YEEMHVECT
+2049 YEEMQVELT
-2058 LKTLFESP
+2058 LKSLFESP

-2073 AVDQTDRTEIRRV
+2073 AVDQANQTEIKRV
-2086 EKAEEAAVYPVT
+2086 EKAEEAAYYPVT
-2098 SAQKRLF
+2098 SAQKRLY
-2105 VLQKMTDAEQSY
+2105 VLEKMTNAEQSY
-2117 HMPAALKLE
+2117 HMPAVLKLE
-2126 GVFDEKRFKKA
+2126 GVFDEKRFEKA
-2137 IDQLVHRHEAFRTSF
+2137 IEQLVHRHEAFRTSF
-2152 DFVQGEPVQRIE
+2152 DFVQDEPVQRIE
-2164 TNVSVNI
+2164 ENVFLDI
-2171 ENIEGEGRDIHQL
+2171 ERIEGNGRDIQEL
-2184 MNDFIRPFDVEKAPL
+2184 MNDFIRPFDLGRAPL
-2199 LRVGLVSESES
+2199 LRVGLVSVAVN

-2238 YRGDQLDELPI
+2238 YRGDKLEDLPV
-2249 QYKDYAVWSNS
+2249 QYKDYAVWSKS
-2260 EESLVKKEAEA
+2260 EESVAQKDDEE
-2271 AFWLEQLQGELPVLA
+2271 AFWLEQLHGELPVLA

-2298 FEGGR
+2298 FAGGR
-2303 VEFAID
+2303 IAFTID
-2309 GALKSQLDELVR
+2309 GPLKAQFDELVR

-2341 LSRQEDIMIGSPVVG
+2341 LSRQEDIMIGSPIVG

-2375 RTKPE
+2375 RTKPA
-2380 GHQTFSQFAS
+2380 GHQTFAEFAIN
-2390 TVHELVLAAN
+2390 VHQLVLEAN

-2431 MENADIRDLSMD
+2431 MENADIRDLSMA
-2443 GLDIIPQPFNENI
+2443 GLHIVPQPYEENI

-2465 NESDDQIELVFD
+2465 NESADQIELVFD
-2477 YNSSIF
+2477 FNSSIF
-2483 ERSSIEKWKEYF
+2483 HQSSIEKWKEYF

-2501 MVSAPDQLLDQMQ
+2501 MVSAPDQSLDQMQ
-2514 LLSPAQQQKLLDE
+2514 LLSPQEQRELLSE
-2527 WSGPILNV
+2527 WSGPNLDV
-2535 PTDQTVHALIE
+2535 PTGQTVHALIE
-2546 AKSQEVPHQK
+2546 AQAHGVPHQK
-2556 AASFC
+2556 AATFC

-2573 ANTVAARLISSGTK
+2573 ANGVAQKLISLGTK
-2587 PGDRIGILTRPSLEM
+2587 PGDRVGILTRPSLDM

-2626 RIAYMLEDGR
+2626 RIAYMLEDCG
-2636 AEVLLIQKGLTA
+2636 AEMLLIQKGLNA
-2648 PPSFTGHTLSIE
+2648 PPSFTGHVLFIE
-2660 EAVEGEAHEIQVPIK
+2660 DAAEGKAQDVQVDVK

-2694 VMVEHQSLVNLAYWH
+2694 VMVEHQSLVNLAFWH
-2709 NDAFQVTKQDRTAK
+2709 NDAFRVTNKDRTAK

-2755 DMIKLNSYFN
+2755 DMIKLNTYFN
-2765 HEGITIAFLPTQLC
+2765 EKGITIAFLPTQLG

-2799 LKQVKPVSYK
+2799 LKQVKPVRYK

-2822 ATSGIIDPDQGTL
+2822 ATSGIIDPYQGTL
-2835 PIGTAIANTRFYIMG
+2835 PIGTAIANTRFYILG
-2850 SLYDLSPQGVPGE
+2850 SLYDFSPPGVPGE

-2873 GYWNLPEET
+2873 GYWNLPAET
-2882 DKRFVPDPFYPGE
+2882 DKRFVPDPFHPGE
-2895 RMYRTGDLVKWTEN
+2895 RMYRTGDLVKWTED

-2921 VSIRGFRIELS
+2921 VNIRGFRIELS

-2938 LALDLVQEAVV
+2938 LGLDAVKEAVV
-2949 TTVKDASDQDA
+2949 TTVKDTSEQDS
-2960 LVAYVITDKE
+2960 LVAYVITDEE
-2970 TDTLKENLKRILP
+2970 TTALKESLKRTLP
-2983 EYMVPSWIIKLDQ
+2983 DYMVPSWIIHLDQ
-2996 LPMTVNGKVDLK
+2996 FPMTANGKVDLK

-3020 AYEAPRDEVE
+3020 AYEAPRDEIE
-3030 ALLCGIWEDVLGV
+3030 ALLCDIWADVLGV
-3043 SQVGIHDQFFFLG
+3043 SQVGIHDHFFFLG

-3069 TQEGWKLDMKLLF
+3069 TQAGWKLDMKLLF

-3091 PYIEEADLLTADQS
+3091 PYIEEADQMKADQS
-3105 VVEGE
+3105 PVEGE
-3110 VILTPIQ
+3110 AILTPIQ
-3117 RWFFERNFDH
+3117 RWFFERNFSS
-3127 QHHWNLSMMLHA
+3127 QHHWNQSVMLHA
-3139 PKGFDLAVTEQ
+3139 PNGLNEAIVKQ
-3150 VLQKLLSHHDALR
+3150 VLEQLMIHHDALR
-3163 MVFRQEHDDMLQY
+3163 MVYPLEEGRII
-3176 NQRELTEPF
+3176 QRHRGVEENVVTVDLIEVQGELTQQMQQVE
-3185 SIISCDVSKAQDV
+3185 KL
-3198 KQAISTYANEYQRQ
+3198 ANEVQASIS
-3212 LNLEK
+3212 LTE
-3217 GPLMKVIC
+3217 GPLVKPAI
-3225 FHTENGDHLLI
+3225 FRTEQGDHLLLAV
-3236 ITHHLVIDGVSC
+3236 HHLVIDGVSW
-3248 RILLEDFMSL
+3248 RIFLEDFMAL
-3258 YHQAEKGE
+3258 YEQSKRGE
-3266 TMVLPPKTHSFK
+3266 VLTLPEKTHSFQ
-3278 EWAEAI
+3278 E
-3284 ERYAQSQLLKN
+3284 YAQK
-3295 QKEYWAAIENRPFTT
+3295 
-3310 LPVDHEVKER
+3310 
-3320 KVADTKA
+3320 
-3327 VKMQLTEAETE
+3327 LTEYAVSDDLLAERAYWKKLLAHSVTPLQKDHVTE
-3338 HLLTNIHL
+3338 DQRMLHTQTIRFTLSEEETHSLLTGVHEAYHTDI
-3346 PYTTEMNDILLCA
+3346 NDILLTA
-3359 LGLAVQEWTGQSHVH
+3359 LGLSMKEWTGDDRHFIH
-3374 VQLEGHGREDIL
+3374 LEGHGREEIL
-3386 SGLDISRTVG
+3386 PAVNVSRTIG
-3396 WFTSMYPVVL
+3396 WFTSMYPVL
-3406 EAKPNQTI
+3406 LDMSH
-3414 ADAIKG
+3414 ADDLSYQIKHL
-3420 TKEMLRRVP
+3420 KEELRHIP

-3437 LRYMTPSEPSVKHVQ
+3437 LKYLTPDKMKGDIAFDVTPD
-3452 PEISLNYLGQIDQ
+3452 ISFNYLGQFDEQIGGG
-3465 EVTTELFGPSTY
+3465 ELNRSAWHAGQSL
-3477 DMGRQASP
+3477 SL
-3485 ESEAVYKLNLSGLVQ
+3485 ESEKPHALDIVGFVEQSMLHVTISYHHLEFEE
-3500 HNQFILSC
+3500 HTMEQFKDLL
-3508 SYCASEYEEQTIQ
+3508 EKNVK
-3521 QFIALLKEKIRSI
+3521 ALIS
-3534 ITHCLAHQEREFTP
+3534 HCVSQDETQITP
-3548 SDFSAADLEMDEMDD
+3548 SDVGDDDLTMDELEKLMD
-3563 IFDMLEEK
+3563 IF
-3571 LT
+3571 

>member
-1 MSTVYY
+1 MRMNTVYY

-35 KLRSVSGLN
+35 RLRSGSGLD
-44 PSLIVDVLQAYIRET
+44 PSLVVDVLQAYIRQT

-67 YRHEQEEPVQY
+67 YQHEQEEPVQY
-78 IKPYEKQ
+78 MKPYEEQ
-85 PIRLVKGWSEKEV
+85 PIRMEKGWSEEEV
-98 RAWANEE
+98 RAWANEQ
-105 IREPMELIDRSL
+105 IREPMPLIDSPL

-137 HIVADGISIILMG
+137 HILADGISIILMG
-150 NRIIDL
+150 NRMIDL
-156 YHDMLQGTDISP
+156 YHDMLHGVDISP
-168 IEDISFV
+168 VEEISFV

-181 QTYESSK
+181 QSYETSK
-188 RFQKDQA
+188 RFQKDQS
-195 FWNEQFSNIPD
+195 FWNEQFANIPD
-206 FASLTPHKGYE
+206 FASLKPHKGYE
-217 MSLHAERFSGDIPD
+217 MSLHAERFSGDVPD
-231 SLKEKLRVFCE
+231 ALKEKLRAFCE
-242 EEKVSMLSM
+242 EQKVSMLSM
-251 FMSAVYIYLHRFSG
+251 FMSTVYIYLHRFSG

-295 MRASVQGS
+295 MRASVHGAQS
-303 LTFLDFVK
+303 FLDFVK

-329 VLMNDLRERDG
+329 LLMNDLREREG

-399 TDLFSED
+399 TDVFTEEEI
-406 DMSKLFDRL
+406 SKMFDRFL
-415 IILLEAAV
+415 IILEAAV
-423 SQPDQLIGALSL
+423 SQPNQLIGTLPL
-435 LPADEQKQLL
+435 LPLDEQKELL

-451 AFDLPGAKPV
+451 SFEKITEKPV
-461 HHLFDEVAK
+461 HHMFDETANQ
-470 TYSERAAVVAE
+470 YADRAAVVAE
-481 NGTFTYGE
+481 NGTLSYGE
-489 LYQKADKLAR
+489 LHQKAEKLAR

-512 AVLME
+512 AVLIDRKAE
-517 RTADAMV
+517 AMV
-524 AIFGI
+524 AILGI

-547 IQFIVED
+547 IQYIVED

-559 VLTEESFVQ
+559 VLTEESFVST
-568 QYSSIAEKMIVQQ
+568 YRALSEKMIVQKQ
-581 HMELEDRPLPELI
+581 IELDDGLLPELV
-594 DQTTSQDLAY
+594 DQSAPKDLAY
-604 LIYTSGTTGKP
+604 MIYTSGTTGKP

-632 HHEVYEGANQLQVA
+632 HHEIYQGTSELQMA

-672 VPRETTRNG
+672 IPRETTRNG
-681 VQLAAYYKEH
+681 VQLAAYYKKH
-691 QIKAT
+691 QITAA
-696 DGTPAHVQLLLAAD
+696 DGTPAHVQLLLAAE
-710 LDGLAL
+710 LDGLSL
-716 THMLIGGEALPAKAA
+716 LHMLVGGEALPAKAA
-731 QALIEAVRVSQPDFA
+731 RSLIEAIRLSEPDFT

-765 DLSEL
+765 ELSEL
-770 QKSPEQRYV
+770 HESSKQQRYV

-794 EHEQLQVQGAV
+794 EHDQLQVQGAA

-820 NQPELTEKAFRP
+820 NLPNLTEKVFTV
-832 DPFFPEDRMYR
+832 DPFYPHERMYR
-843 TGDVVR
+843 TGDLVR
-849 WLPDGTIDYL
+849 WLPNGTIDYL
-859 GRIDDQVKIRGYRIE
+859 GRMDDQVKIRGYRIE

-891 VVLVVDEPDGGKAL
+891 VVLVVDETDGEKAL
-905 SAYYQARQEF
+905 SAYYQARHEGV
-915 LSVDTLQAAIK
+915 SVDMLQAAIK

-937 FKQLEAFPLTV
+937 FKELDAFPLTV

-958 VLKGDKAVSA
+958 ALKGDKAVQA
-968 VYVAPR
+968 VYAAPR
-974 NDVETKL
+974 NDLETKL
-981 VRLWEDVLHQ
+981 VRLWEEILGQ
-991 ENIGVYDSFFDLG
+991 EKIGIYDSFFDRG
-1004 GHSLKAMKVLTLV
+1004 GHSLKAMTILTHV
-1017 QRAFQV
+1017 QRDSQV
-1023 EVPLSVLFEQ
+1023 EVPLSILFEQ
-1033 QTISALAVYIEQAE
+1033 QTIAALAAYIEQAE
-1047 KSSQV
+1047 SSSET
-1052 VIPKAPT
+1052 VIPQAPD
-1059 AADYPLSPAQQRV
+1059 ADHYPLSPPQQRV
-1072 YMVTQ
+1072 YMVSQ
-1077 LEQSIAYHMPA
+1077 LEQSTAYHMPA
-1088 VVKLR
+1088 VVRLK
-1093 GTLQREKLEGAFE
+1093 GTLQQEKLTEAFE
-1106 KLIARHDMLRT
+1106 KLITRHDILRT
-1117 SFHTVKGVPRQRVAS
+1117 SFHTLKGVPRQRVAP
-1132 SVPFQIEQLTGSTME
+1132 SVSFQIEQLTGGTVE
-1147 ENMRQFVRPFHL
+1147 ENMQQFVRPFDL
-1159 EQAPLLRV
+1159 ECAPLLRI
-1167 GLQSLHDQEHLLYFD
+1167 GLKSIHDQEHLLFFD

-1205 GLVKAPLKLQYQDY
+1205 GAVKEPLKLQYQDY
-1219 AVWQEQQAE
+1219 AVWQEQQGFQKE
-1228 QGDQIDEAFWLKE
+1228 EAFWLQE
-1241 FSGDIP
+1241 FSGELP

-1252 TDYQRPAVQSFTGD
+1252 TDYQRPAVQSFAGD
-1266 RVLRNIDETL
+1266 RVIKEIDETL
-1276 TGRLQELAANHH
+1276 KGQLQELASNHQ

-1304 KYTGQKEFVVGTPTA
+1304 KYTGQREFVVGTPVA
-1319 GRVHADLNDMIG
+1319 GRVHADLDDMIG

-1342 VDPNGSMTQLIEQVK
+1342 VDPNGTMTQLIEQVK
-1357 EKTMRAFEHQQYPFE
+1357 EKTMHAFEHQQYPFE

-1378 NVQRDFSR
+1378 NVPRDFSR
-1386 HPLFDTVFTLTPD
+1386 HPLFDTVFTLTPN
-1399 HSTAQH
+1399 HAAAQH
-1405 IGEMKVEVEETNF
+1405 IGEMQVEIEETNF

-1423 DLTLQAMESSHGL
+1423 DLTLQAMESDQGL

-1447 KRSTAEQLLK
+1447 KRSTAEQMLH
-1457 HYVYLL
+1457 HYMYLL
-1463 EQMVEVP
+1463 EQMV
-1470 EQAIQ
+1470 QAPQEAIR

-1484 AEAQLKMWNPL
+1484 VEAQLKLWNPL
-1495 PTPYPVEE
+1495 PSPYPAEE
-1503 TIVTQFESQ
+1503 TIVTQFEAQ
-1512 VEQHGHQPA
+1512 VQEHGHKPA
-1521 LQYKDVVLSY
+1521 LQCEDECLSY
-1531 QELNHRANQLAHYL
+1531 QELNDRVNQLAHYL
-1545 REHGFEKGMT
+1545 REHGFERGMK

-1585 DFPDERIKHFLTD
+1585 DFPDERVKHFLTD
-1598 SGAQFVLTHQVLR
+1598 SGAQFLLTHHVLR
-1611 HRSVLTAFEGKI
+1611 DRSVLGSFEGTI

-1629 AVDQQ
+1629 AIVLQ
-1634 SESNPV
+1634 SENDINIR
-1640 VCVSPLDLANLTY
+1640 VSPEDLANLTY

-1682 IHHEDTVMSLSNYVF
+1682 IYQEDTVMSLSNYVF

-1749 LIDMKKGSL
+1749 LIDMKKDSL

-1769 RASVPHVVAAL
+1769 RASVPHVMTAL
-1780 ETVGEDKLI
+1780 ETVGEGKLL

-1797 TIFTTYYP
+1797 TIFTTFYP
-1805 VNHIEEQALSIPI
+1805 VNHIEKQVLSIPI

-1827 YIVDEFGHVQPP
+1827 YIVDEFGHMQPP

-1855 YYRQPE
+1855 YYGQPE

-1868 ENPFR
+1868 KNPFR
-1873 SGEVMYK
+1873 PGEAMYK
-1880 TGDLARWLSNGDI
+1880 TGDLARWLSNGEI

-1920 QHPQVKEAVV
+1920 RHPQLKEAVV
-1930 IAISNDTLC
+1930 IAAPNDTLC

-1946 AVPLSDLREQAGREL
+1946 SVSLTDLREQAGREL

-1973 DELPLTGNGKVDRR
+1973 DKLPLTNNGKVDRR
-1987 ALPVPDVSEQAANEY
+1987 ALPIPDLNEQGANEY
-2002 VPPQSDTERILAHI
+2002 TSPQTETERLVAHI
-2016 WEEVLEVPK
+2016 WEEVLEVPQ
-2025 IGRRDHFFE
+2025 IGKHDHFFE

-2049 YEEMHVECT
+2049 YEEMHVELT
-2058 LKTLFESP
+2058 LKSLFESP
-2066 TLEAFAL
+2066 TLDAFAL
-2073 AVDQTDRTEIRRV
+2073 AVDQADQTEMKRV
-2086 EKAEEAAVYPVT
+2086 EIAEEAAYYPVT

-2105 VLQKMTDAEQSY
+2105 VLEKMTDAEQSY

-2126 GVFDEKRFKKA
+2126 GAFDEKRFKKA
-2137 IDQLVHRHEAFRTSF
+2137 IEQLVDRHEAFRTSF
-2152 DFVQGEPVQRIE
+2152 DFVQNEPVQRIE
-2164 TNVSVNI
+2164 TNICLDI
-2171 ENIEGEGRDIHQL
+2171 ENIEGNGRDIQEL
-2184 MNDFIRPFDVEKAPL
+2184 MNDFIRPFDVGKAPL
-2199 LRVGLVSESES
+2199 LRVGLVTVSVN

-2230 LIDELSIL
+2230 LIEELSAL
-2238 YRGDQLDELPI
+2238 YRGETLEELPV
-2249 QYKDYAVWSNS
+2249 QYKDYAVWSKS
-2260 EESLVKKEAEA
+2260 ETFAAKKEAEE

-2298 FEGGR
+2298 FAGDR
-2303 VEFAID
+2303 VSFTIG
-2309 GALKSQLDELVR
+2309 GALKTKLDELVR
-2321 SLNSTTYT
+2321 ALNSTTYT
-2329 VLLACYSTLLSK
+2329 VLLTCYSTLLSK
-2341 LSRQEDIMIGSPVVG
+2341 LSRQEDIIIGSPIAG

-2375 RTKPE
+2375 RTKPA
-2380 GHQTFSQFAS
+2380 GHQTVAEFA
-2390 TVHELVLAAN
+2390 TNVHQLVLEAN

-2443 GLDIIPQPFNENI
+2443 GLHIIPQPFDENI

-2465 NESDDQIELVFD
+2465 NESTDHIELVFD
-2477 YNSSIF
+2477 FNSSIF
-2483 ERSSIEKWKEYF
+2483 KQSSIEKWKEYF
-2495 LYLIEQ
+2495 LHLLEQ
-2501 MVSAPDQLLDQMQ
+2501 MVSAPDQSLNQMQ
-2514 LLSPAQQQKLLDE
+2514 LLSPKQQKKLLRE
-2527 WSGPILNV
+2527 WSGTVLEIPS
-2535 PTDQTVHALIE
+2535 DQTVHALIE
-2546 AKSQEVPHQK
+2546 AKAYQAPYQK
-2556 AASFC
+2556 AATFC
-2561 GTSWTYEELNNR
+2561 GTSWTYEELNHR
-2573 ANTVAARLISSGTK
+2573 ANTVASRLISNGIK
-2587 PGDRIGILTRPSLEM
+2587 RGDRVGILTRPSLDM

-2611 AGAAFVPIDADYPAQ
+2611 SGAAFVPIDADYPAQ
-2626 RIAYMLEDGR
+2626 RIAYMLEDCG
-2636 AEVLLIQKGLTA
+2636 AEVLLMQKGLTA
-2648 PPSFTGHTLSIE
+2648 PSSFTGHVLLIE
-2660 EAVEGEAHEIQVPIK
+2660 DAVEGEAQEIQVHMK

-2694 VMVEHQSLVNLAYWH
+2694 VMVEHQSLVNLAFWH
-2709 NDAFQVTKQDRTAK
+2709 NDAFRVTNADRTAK

-2749 DEAIRL
+2749 EEAIRL
-2755 DMIKLNSYFN
+2755 DMIKLNAYFN
-2765 HEGITIAFLPTQLC
+2765 DENITVAFLPTQLC

-2799 LKQVKPVSYK
+2799 LKQVKPVPYK

-2822 ATSGIIDPDQGTL
+2822 ATSGIIEPDQGTL

-2850 SLYDLSPQGVPGE
+2850 SLYDLSPPGVPGE

-2882 DKRFVPDPFYPGE
+2882 NKRFVPDPFYPGE
-2895 RMYRTGDLVKWTEN
+2895 RMYRTGDLVKWTSD

-2921 VSIRGFRIELS
+2921 VNIRGFRIELS

-2938 LALDLVQEAVV
+2938 LALSEVKEAVV

-2960 LVAYVITDKE
+2960 LAAYVTTENE
-2970 TDTLKENLKRILP
+2970 TEDLKESLKRTLP
-2983 EYMVPSWIIKLDQ
+2983 DYMVPSWIIKLDQ
-2996 LPMTVNGKVDLK
+2996 LPMTANGKVDLK
-3008 ALPAPDMEANQT
+3008 ALPAPDMEADQT
-3020 AYEAPRDEVE
+3020 AYEAPRNEVE
-3030 ALLCGIWEDVLGV
+3030 TLLCGIWEDVLGV
-3043 SQVGIHDQFFFLG
+3043 SQVGIHDHFFFLG

-3069 TQEGWKLDMKLLF
+3069 TQAGWKLDMKLLF
-3082 QYPTIAELR
+3082 QYPTIAELH
-3091 PYIEEADLLTADQS
+3091 PYIEEADQMTADQS
-3105 VVEGE
+3105 PVEGE

-3117 RWFFERNFDH
+3117 RWFFERNFTS
-3127 QHHWNLSMMLHA
+3127 QHHWNQSVMLHA
-3139 PKGFDLAVTEQ
+3139 PNGLDEAIVQQ
-3150 VLQKLLSHHDALR
+3150 VLEQLMTHHDALR
-3163 MVFRQEHDDMLQY
+3163 IVYPLEEGRII
-3176 NQRELTEPF
+3176 QRHQGVKENKVAVDVMEVQGELSQQIQQVE
-3185 SIISCDVSKAQDV
+3185 KL
-3198 KQAISTYANEYQRQ
+3198 ANEVQASIS
-3212 LNLEK
+3212 LAK
-3217 GPLMKVIC
+3217 GPLVKPAI
-3225 FHTENGDHLLI
+3225 FRTDQGDHLLLAV
-3236 ITHHLVIDGVSC
+3236 HHLVIDGVSW
-3248 RILLEDFMSL
+3248 RIFLEDFMAL
-3258 YHQAEKGE
+3258 YEQVKRGE
-3266 TMVLPPKTHSFK
+3266 VLTLPEKTHSFQ
-3278 EWAEAI
+3278 E
-3284 ERYAQSQLLKN
+3284 YAQK
-3295 QKEYWAAIENRPFTT
+3295 
-3310 LPVDHEVKER
+3310 
-3320 KVADTKA
+3320 
-3327 VKMQLTEAETE
+3327 LTEYAMSDELLSERAYWKKVLAHSVAPLQKDHVTDDQRMLHTETIRFTLTE
-3338 HLLTNIHL
+3338 EETRSLLTDVHEA
-3346 PYTTEMNDILLCA
+3346 YQTEINDILLTA
-3359 LGLAVQEWTGQSHVH
+3359 LGLSMKEWTGETRHFIH
-3374 VQLEGHGREDIL
+3374 LEGHGREDIL
-3386 SGLDISRTVG
+3386 PGVNVSRTIG
-3396 WFTSMYPVVL
+3396 WFTSMYPVL
-3406 EAKPNQTI
+3406 LDMSHAGDLSYQ
-3414 ADAIKG
+3414 IKHL
-3420 TKEMLRRVP
+3420 KEEIRHIP

-3437 LRYMTPSEPSVKHVQ
+3437 FKYLTPDKMKDG
-3452 PEISLNYLGQIDQ
+3452 ISFELAPDISFNYLGQFDEQ
-3465 EVTTELFGPSTY
+3465 VGGELSRSTWHA
-3477 DMGRQASP
+3477 GQSLSP
-3485 ESEAVYKLNLSGLVQ
+3485 EAEKPHALDIVGFVEQAMLHVAISYHQLEFEDRTME
-3500 HNQFILSC
+3500 QFKD
-3508 SYCASEYEEQTIQ
+3508 
-3521 QFIALLKEKIRSI
+3521 LLEKNVKVLIS
-3534 ITHCLAHQEREFTP
+3534 HCLSQEETQMTP
-3548 SDFSAADLEMDEMDD
+3548 SDVGDEDLTMDELEKLMD
-3563 IFDMLEEK
+3563 IF
-3571 LT
+3571 

>member
-1 MSTVYY
+1 MRMNTVYY

-35 KLRSVSGLN
+35 RLRSASGLD
-44 PSLIVDVLQAYIRET
+44 PSLVVDVLQAYIRQT

-67 YRHEQEEPVQY
+67 YRDEEEEPVQY

-85 PIRLVKGWSEKEV
+85 PIRMKKGWSEEEV
-98 RAWANEE
+98 RVWANEQ
-105 IREPMELIDRSL
+105 IREPMPLIDSPL

-156 YHDMLQGTDISP
+156 YHDMLQGVDISP
-168 IEDISFV
+168 VEEISFV

-195 FWNEQFSNIPD
+195 FWNEQFAHIPD
-206 FASLTPHKGYE
+206 FASLKPHKGYE
-217 MSLHAERFSGDIPD
+217 MSLHAERFSGDVPD

-242 EEKVSMLSM
+242 EQKVSMLSM
-251 FMSAVYIYLHRFSG
+251 FMSTVYIYLHRFSG

-289 FVSTIP
+289 FVSTTP

-303 LTFLDFVK
+303 QSFLDFVK

-329 VLMNDLRERDG
+329 LLMNDLREREG

-399 TDLFSED
+399 TDVFTED
-406 DMSKLFDRL
+406 EMSKMFDRFL
-415 IILLEAAV
+415 ILLEAAV
-423 SQPDQLIGALSL
+423 SQPDQLIGTLPLLS
-435 LPADEQKQLL
+435 AGEQKELL
-445 QLSKGE
+445 QLSEGE
-451 AFDLPGAKPV
+451 SFERPAAKPV
-461 HHLFDEVAK
+461 HHLFDETANK
-470 TYSERAAVVAE
+470 YADRTAVVAE
-481 NGTFTYGE
+481 DGTITYGE
-489 LYQKADKLAR
+489 LQQQAEKLAR
-499 FLQMKGVSRDVPV
+499 FLQMKGISRDVPV

-517 RTADAMV
+517 RKTDAMAAV
-524 AIFGI
+524 FGI

-559 VLTEESFVQ
+559 VLTEESFIQEYPALSEKLIVLQ
-568 QYSSIAEKMIVQQ
+568 QI
-581 HMELEDRPLPELI
+581 LLDDGRLPELV
-594 DQTTSQDLAY
+594 DQTAPDDLAY
-604 LIYTSGTTGKP
+604 MIYTSGTTGKP

-632 HHEVYEGANQLQVA
+632 HHEIYQGANELQMA

-672 VPRETTRNG
+672 IPRETTRNG
-681 VQLAAYYKEH
+681 MQLAAYYRKH
-691 QIKAT
+691 QIEAA

-710 LDGLAL
+710 LDGLSL

-731 QALIEAVRVSQPDFA
+731 RSLIEAVRMSQPDFT

-770 QKSPEQRYV
+770 SESTEQRYV
-779 SIGKPL
+779 TIGKPL

-794 EHEQLQVQGAV
+794 EYDQLQLHGAA

-820 NQPELTEKAFRP
+820 NQPELTEKVFTA
-832 DPFFPEDRMYR
+832 DPFSPHERMYR
-843 TGDVVR
+843 TGDLVR

-859 GRIDDQVKIRGYRIE
+859 GRMDDQVKIRGYRIE
-874 TGEIEAVMEQV
+874 TGEIEVVMEQI
-885 DGVDQA
+885 DGVDKA
-891 VVLVVDEPDGGKAL
+891 VVLVVNEADGEKAL
-905 SAYYQARQEF
+905 SAYYQARHEGV
-915 LSVDTLQAAIK
+915 SVDMLQAAIK

-937 FKQLEAFPLTV
+937 FKQLDAFPLTV

-958 VLKGDKAVSA
+958 ALKGDRAVHA
-968 VYVAPR
+968 VYTAPR
-974 NDVETKL
+974 NDIETKL
-981 VRLWEDVLHQ
+981 VHLWEDILDQ
-991 ENIGVYDSFFDLG
+991 EKIGVYDSFFDRG
-1004 GHSLKAMKVLTLV
+1004 GHSLKAMTVLTKV
-1017 QRAFQV
+1017 QRDFEV
-1023 EVPLSVLFEQ
+1023 EVPLSILFEQ
-1033 QTISALAVYIEQAE
+1033 QTIATLAAYIEQAE
-1047 KSSQV
+1047 RSSET
-1052 VIPKAPT
+1052 VIPKAP
-1059 AADYPLSPAQQRV
+1059 AADHYPLSPPQQRV
-1072 YMVTQ
+1072 YMVSQ
-1077 LEQSIAYHMPA
+1077 LEQSTAYHMPA
-1088 VVKLR
+1088 VVRLK
-1093 GTLQREKLEGAFE
+1093 GTLQLEKLTEAFDR
-1106 KLIARHDMLRT
+1106 LISRHDMLRT
-1117 SFHTVKGVPRQRVAS
+1117 SFHTIKGVPRQRIVS
-1132 SVPFQIEQLTGSTME
+1132 SVSFQIEQLTGGTME
-1147 ENMRQFVRPFHL
+1147 ENMQQFVKPFDL
-1159 EQAPLLRV
+1159 ECAPLLRI
-1167 GLQSLHDQEHLLYFD
+1167 GLQSLHDQEHLLFFD

-1205 GLVKAPLKLQYQDY
+1205 GSVKAPLKLQYQDY
-1219 AVWQEQQAE
+1219 AVWQQH
-1228 QGDQIDEAFWLKE
+1228 QGFQKEEAFWLQE

-1252 TDYQRPAVQSFTGD
+1252 TDYQRPAVQSFAGD
-1266 RVLRNIDETL
+1266 RVIKEIDEAL
-1276 TGRLQELAANHH
+1276 KNQLQELAANHH

-1304 KYTGQKEFVVGTPTA
+1304 KYTGQKEFVVGTPAA
-1319 GRVHADLNDMIG
+1319 GRVHTDLNDMIG

-1342 VDPNGSMTQLIEQVK
+1342 VDPNGTMSQLIEQVK
-1357 EKTMRAFEHQQYPFE
+1357 KKTMQAFEHQQYPFE

-1378 NVQRDFSR
+1378 NVPRDFSR
-1386 HPLFDTVFTLTPD
+1386 HPLFDTVFTLAPD
-1399 HSTAQH
+1399 HGAAQH
-1405 IGEMKVEVEETNF
+1405 IGDMLVEVEETNF

-1423 DLTLQAMESSHGL
+1423 DLTLQAMESDQGL
-1436 SFVLDYSTALF
+1436 SFVLDFSTALF
-1447 KRSTAEQLLK
+1447 KRSTAEQMMK

-1463 EQMVEVP
+1463 EQMVQAPQE
-1470 EQAIQ
+1470 AIQ

-1484 AEAQLKMWNPL
+1484 AEAQLNRWNPL
-1495 PTPYPVEE
+1495 PSPYPAEE
-1503 TIVTQFESQ
+1503 TIVTQVEKQ
-1512 VEQHGHQPA
+1512 VQQHGHQPA
-1521 LQYKDVVLSY
+1521 LQCEDEILSY
-1531 QELNHRANQLAHYL
+1531 QELNDRVNQLAHYL
-1545 REHGFEKGMT
+1545 RENGFEKGMK

-1585 DFPDERIKHFLTD
+1585 DFPEERVKHFLTD
-1598 SGAQFVLTHQVLR
+1598 SGAQFLLTHQVLR
-1611 HRSVLTAFEGKI
+1611 HRSVLTAFEGTI

-1629 AVDQQ
+1629 AIAQQ
-1634 SESNPV
+1634 SD
-1640 VCVSPLDLANLTY
+1640 SPIDAHILPEDLANLTY

-1682 IHHEDTVMSLSNYVF
+1682 IHPEDTVMSLSNYVF

-1749 LIDMKKGSL
+1749 LIDMKKDSL

-1769 RASVPHVVAAL
+1769 RASVPHVVTAL
-1780 ETVGEDKLI
+1780 ETVGKDKLV

-1805 VNHIEEQALSIPI
+1805 VNHIEKQALSIPI

-1855 YYRQPE
+1855 YYKQPE

-1868 ENPFR
+1868 KNPFR
-1873 SGEVMYK
+1873 PGETMYK
-1880 TGDLARWLSNGDI
+1880 TGDLARWLPNGNI

-1930 IAISNDTLC
+1930 IAASNDTLC

-1946 AVPLSDLREQAGREL
+1946 SVSLSDLREQAGREL

-1973 DELPLTGNGKVDRR
+1973 DELPLTNNGKVDRR
-1987 ALPVPDVSEQAANEY
+1987 ALPAPDLSEQGANEY
-2002 VPPQSDTERILAHI
+2002 TSPQTETERLLANI
-2016 WEEVLEVPK
+2016 WEEVLEVPR
-2025 IGRRDHFFE
+2025 IGRHDHFFE

-2049 YEEMHVECT
+2049 YEEMQVELT
-2058 LKTLFESP
+2058 LKSLFESP

-2073 AVDQTDRTEIRRV
+2073 AVDQADQTEIKRV
-2086 EKAEEAAVYPVT
+2086 EVAKEASYYPVT

-2105 VLQKMTDAEQSY
+2105 VLEKMTDAEQSY

-2126 GVFDEKRFKKA
+2126 GAFDEKRFEKA
-2137 IDQLVHRHEAFRTSF
+2137 IDQLVQRHEAFRTSF
-2152 DFVQGEPVQRIE
+2152 DFVQNEPVQRIE
-2164 TNVSVNI
+2164 TNVSIDI
-2171 ENIEGEGRDIHQL
+2171 EKIEQNGRDIQEL

-2199 LRVGLVSESES
+2199 LRIGLVSVSVN

-2230 LIDELSIL
+2230 LIEELSAL
-2238 YRGDQLDELPI
+2238 YRGDKLEELPV
-2249 QYKDYAVWSNS
+2249 QYKDYAVWSKS
-2260 EESLVKKEAEA
+2260 EASAAQKAAEE
-2271 AFWLEQLQGELPVLA
+2271 AFWLDQLQGELPVLA

-2298 FEGGR
+2298 FAGDRVSFTIEGS
-2303 VEFAID
+2303 
-2309 GALKSQLDELVR
+2309 LKAKLDELVR
-2321 SLNSTTYT
+2321 ALNSTTYT
-2329 VLLACYSTLLSK
+2329 VLLAGYSILLSK
-2341 LSRQEDIMIGSPVVG
+2341 LSRQEDIIIGSPVVG

-2375 RTKPE
+2375 RTRPS
-2380 GHQTFSQFAS
+2380 GHQTAAEFAS
-2390 TVHELVLAAN
+2390 NVHQLVLEAN

-2443 GLDIIPQPFNENI
+2443 GLHIVPQPFEENI

-2465 NESDDQIELVFD
+2465 NESADQIKLVFD
-2477 YNSSIF
+2477 FNCSIF
-2483 ERSSIEKWKEYF
+2483 QKTSIEKWKEYF
-2495 LYLIEQ
+2495 LHLLEQ
-2501 MVSAPDQLLDQMQ
+2501 MVSAPDQSLDQMQ
-2514 LLSPAQQQKLLDE
+2514 LLSPQQQQKQLNE
-2527 WSGPILNV
+2527 WSGPVLDF
-2535 PTDQTVHALIE
+2535 PSDQTVHALVE
-2546 AKSQEVPHQK
+2546 AKAQEAPHQK
-2556 AASFC
+2556 AATFC
-2561 GTSWTYEELNNR
+2561 GTSWTYKELNSR
-2573 ANTVAARLISSGTK
+2573 ANVVASRLIANGIK
-2587 PGDRIGILTRPSLEM
+2587 PGDRVGIFTRPSLDM

-2626 RIAYMLEDGR
+2626 RIAYMLEDCG
-2636 AEVLLIQKGLTA
+2636 AEILLMQKGLTA
-2648 PPSFTGHTLSIE
+2648 PPSFTGHVLFIE
-2660 EAVEGEAHEIQVPIK
+2660 DAVEGEAHEIQVQIK

-2683 YTSGTTGQPKG
+2683 YTSGTTGKPKG
-2694 VMVEHQSLVNLAYWH
+2694 VMVEHRSLVNLAFWH
-2709 NDAFQVTKQDRTAK
+2709 NDAFQVTNKDRTAK

-2755 DMIKLNSYFN
+2755 DMIKLNAYFN
-2765 HEGITIAFLPTQLC
+2765 KENITIAFLPTQLC

-2799 LKQVKPVSYK
+2799 LKQVKPVPYK

-2822 ATSGIIDPDQGTL
+2822 ATSGMIDPEQGTI

-2850 SLYDLSPQGVPGE
+2850 SLYDLSPPGVPGE

-2895 RMYRTGDLVKWTEN
+2895 RMYRTGDLVKWTDD
-2909 GELIYLGRKDHQ
+2909 GELIYLGRIDHQ
-2921 VSIRGFRIELS
+2921 VNIRGFRIELS

-2938 LALDLVQEAVV
+2938 LTLDVVKEAVV
-2949 TTVKDASDQDA
+2949 TTVKDTSDQDA
-2960 LVAYVITDKE
+2960 LAAYVITE
-2970 TDTLKENLKRILP
+2970 NDTEDLKESLKRTLP

-2996 LPMTVNGKVDLK
+2996 FPMTANGKVDLK
-3008 ALPAPDMEANQT
+3008 ALPAPDIEANQT
-3020 AYEAPRDEVE
+3020 VYEAPRDEVE
-3030 ALLCGIWEDVLGV
+3030 TLLCGIWEDVLGV
-3043 SQVGIHDQFFFLG
+3043 SQVGIHDHFFFLG

-3061 GIQMASRL
+3061 GIQIASRL
-3069 TQEGWKLDMKLLF
+3069 TQAGWKLDMKLLF

-3105 VVEGE
+3105 PVEGE

-3117 RWFFERNFDH
+3117 RWFFERAFSD

-3139 PKGFDLAVTEQ
+3139 PNGFDLSITEQ
-3150 VLQKLLSHHDALR
+3150 VMQKLLSHHDALR
-3163 MVFRQEHDDMLQY
+3163 MVYKQEHGGILQY
-3176 NQRELTEPF
+3176 NQRELTEPLA
-3185 SIISCDVSKAQDV
+3185 IISHDVSKEHDV
-3198 KQAISTYANEYQRQ
+3198 KKAVSTYVNEYQRQ
-3212 LNLEK
+3212 LSLET

-3225 FHTENGDHLLI
+3225 FHAEDGDHLLI
-3236 ITHHLVIDGVSC
+3236 VTHHLVIDGVSC

-3258 YHQAEKGE
+3258 YQQAAQGQ
-3266 TMVLPPKTHSFK
+3266 MLVLPLKTHSFK

-3295 QKEYWAAIENRPFTT
+3295 QQEYWAEIESKPLTA
-3310 LPVDHEVKER
+3310 LPVDHEVTKR
-3320 KVADTKA
+3320 KVAETKS
-3327 VKMQLTEAETE
+3327 VQMQLTETETE
-3338 HLLTNIHL
+3338 HLLTDIHL

-3359 LGLAVQEWTGQSHVH
+3359 LGLAVQEWTGESHVH

-3386 SGLDISRTVG
+3386 SGLDVSRTIG

-3406 EAKPNQTI
+3406 EAKPDQTI

-3437 LRYMTPSEPSVKHVQ
+3437 LKYMTAAEPSGQHVQ

-3485 ESEAVYKLNLSGLVQ
+3485 DSEAVYKLNLSGLVQ
-3500 HNQFILSC
+3500 QNRFILSC

-3521 QFIALLKEKIRSI
+3521 QFMALLKGKIQSI
-3534 ITHCLAHQEREFTP
+3534 ITHCLAQQEREFTP

>member
-67 YRHEQEEPVQY
+67 YQHEQEEPVQY

-105 IREPMELIDRSL
+105 IREPMELIGRSL

-188 RFQKDQA
+188 RFQKDQV
-195 FWNEQFSNIPD
+195 FWNEQFANIPD

-231 SLKEKLRVFCE
+231 ALKEKLRVFCE

-461 HHLFDEVAK
+461 HHLFDEAAK
-470 TYSERAAVVAE
+470 KYSERAAVVAE

-568 QYSSIAEKMIVQQ
+568 RYSSIAEKMIVQQ

-672 VPRETTRNG
+672 VPREMTRNG

-691 QIKAT
+691 QIEAT
-696 DGTPAHVQLLLAAD
+696 DGTPAHVQLLLAVD

-758 DAAVHRL
+758 DATVHRL

-832 DPFFPEDRMYR
+832 DPFSSEDRMYR

-874 TGEIEAVMEQV
+874 IGEIEAVMEQV

-958 VLKGDKAVSA
+958 ALKGDQAVSA

-991 ENIGVYDSFFDLG
+991 ESIGVYDSFFDLG

-1033 QTISALAVYIEQAE
+1033 QTIAALAVYIEQAE

-1093 GTLQREKLEGAFE
+1093 GTLKREKLEAAFG

-1132 SVPFQIEQLTGSTME
+1132 SVPFQIEQVTGSTME
-1147 ENMRQFVRPFHL
+1147 ENMRQFVRPFYL

-1205 GLVKAPLKLQYQDY
+1205 GSVKAPLKLQYQDY

-1228 QGDQIDEAFWLKE
+1228 QGGQIDEAFWLKE

-1252 TDYQRPAVQSFTGD
+1252 TDYQRPAVQSFAGD

-1342 VDPNGSMTQLIEQVK
+1342 VDPNASMTQLIEQVK

-1399 HSTAQH
+1399 HSTTQH

-1423 DLTLQAMESSHGL
+1423 DLTLQATESSHGL

-1447 KRSTAEQLLK
+1447 KRSTAEQMLK

-1484 AEAQLKMWNPL
+1484 AAAQLKMWNPL
-1495 PTPYPVEE
+1495 PTPYPAEE

-1512 VEQHGHQPA
+1512 VQQHGHQPA
-1521 LQYKDVVLSY
+1521 LQYKDEVLSY
-1531 QELNHRANQLAHYL
+1531 QELNRRVNQLAHYL
-1545 REHGFEKGMT
+1545 HEHGFEKGMK

-1719 DHILNMNE
+1719 DQILNMNE

-1827 YIVDEFGHVQPP
+1827 YIVDEFGQVQPP

-1844 LCVAGDGLVKG
+1844 LCVAGDGLVMG
-1855 YYRQPE
+1855 YYHQPE

-2025 IGRRDHFFE
+2025 IGRHDHFFE

-2066 TLEAFAL
+2066 TLETFAL

-2086 EKAEEAAVYPVT
+2086 EKAEEAAFYPVT

-2171 ENIEGEGRDIHQL
+2171 ENIEGEGRDIQQL
-2184 MNDFIRPFDVEKAPL
+2184 MNDFIRPFDVGKAPL

-2238 YRGDQLDELPI
+2238 YRGDELDELPI
-2249 QYKDYAVWSNS
+2249 QYKDYAVWSKS

-2303 VEFAID
+2303 VEFSID
-2309 GALKSQLDELVR
+2309 GALKAQLDELVR
-2321 SLNSTTYT
+2321 TLNSTTYT

-2573 ANTVAARLISSGTK
+2573 ANTVAARLMSSGTK
-2587 PGDRIGILTRPSLEM
+2587 LGDRIGILTRPSLEM

-2626 RIAYMLEDGR
+2626 RIAYMLEDGG
-2636 AEVLLIQKGLTA
+2636 AEVLLIQKGITA
-2648 PPSFTGHTLSIE
+2648 PPSFTGHTLFIE

-2694 VMVEHQSLVNLAYWH
+2694 VMVEHQSLVNLAFWH

-2755 DMIKLNSYFN
+2755 DMIKLNTYFN
-2765 HEGITIAFLPTQLC
+2765 DEGITIAFLPTQLC

-2799 LKQVKPVSYK
+2799 LKQVKPVPYK

-2882 DKRFVPDPFYPGE
+2882 HKRFVPDPFHPGE
-2895 RMYRTGDLVKWTEN
+2895 RMYRTGDLVKWTED
-2909 GELIYLGRKDHQ
+2909 GELIYLGRKDDQ
-2921 VSIRGFRIELS
+2921 VNIRGFRIELS

-2938 LALDLVQEAVV
+2938 LALDSVQEAVV

-2960 LVAYVITDKE
+2960 LVAYVITDE
-2970 TDTLKENLKRILP
+2970 EVAILKDSLKRTLP

-2996 LPMTVNGKVDLK
+2996 LPMTANGKVDLK

-3030 ALLCGIWEDVLGV
+3030 ALFCGIWEDVLGV
-3043 SQVGIHDQFFFLG
+3043 SQVGIHDHFFFLG

-3061 GIQMASRL
+3061 GIEMASRL

-3105 VVEGE
+3105 PVEGE

-3117 RWFFERNFDH
+3117 RWFFERNFSS
-3127 QHHWNLSMMLHA
+3127 QHHWNQSVMLHA
-3139 PKGFDLAVTEQ
+3139 ANGLDEALVKQ
-3150 VLQKLLSHHDALR
+3150 VLEQMMTHHDALR
-3163 MVFRQEHDDMLQY
+3163 LVYPIEEGRII
-3176 NQRELTEPF
+3176 QRHRGVDENDVAVDVIEVQGERSQQIQQVEKLANEVQASISLTE
-3185 SIISCDVSKAQDV
+3185 
-3198 KQAISTYANEYQRQ
+3198 
-3212 LNLEK
+3212 
-3217 GPLMKVIC
+3217 GPLVKPAI
-3225 FHTENGDHLLI
+3225 FRTDHGDHLLLVV
-3236 ITHHLVIDGVSC
+3236 HHLVIDGVSW
-3248 RILLEDFMSL
+3248 RIFLEDFMAL
-3258 YHQAEKGE
+3258 YEQAKRGE
-3266 TMVLPPKTHSFK
+3266 ELTLPEKTHSFQ
-3278 EWAEAI
+3278 A
-3284 ERYAQSQLLKN
+3284 YAQK
-3295 QKEYWAAIENRPFTT
+3295 
-3310 LPVDHEVKER
+3310 
-3320 KVADTKA
+3320 
-3327 VKMQLTEAETE
+3327 LTEYAVSDELLAERDYWKKVLGHLTAPLQKDHVTE
-3338 HLLTNIHL
+3338 DQRMLHTKTIRFTLSEEETRSLLTEVHEA
-3346 PYTTEMNDILLCA
+3346 YHTEINDILLTA
-3359 LGLAVQEWTGQSHVH
+3359 LGLTLKEWTGEDRHFIH
-3374 VQLEGHGREDIL
+3374 LEGHGREDIL
-3386 SGLDISRTVG
+3386 PAVNVSRTIG
-3396 WFTSMYPVVL
+3396 WFTSMYPVL
-3406 EAKPNQTI
+3406 LDLSHAEDLSYQ
-3414 ADAIKG
+3414 IKLL
-3420 TKEMLRRVP
+3420 KEELRHIS
-3429 NKGIGYGI
+3429 NKGIGYGV
-3437 LRYMTPSEPSVKHVQ
+3437 LKYLTPDKMKDGLAFDITPD
-3452 PEISLNYLGQIDQ
+3452 ISFNYLGQFDEQIGGG
-3465 EVTTELFGPSTY
+3465 ELS
-3477 DMGRQASP
+3477 RSSWQAGQSISP
-3485 ESEAVYKLNLSGLVQ
+3485 ESEKPHALDIVGFVEQ
-3500 HNQFILSC
+3500 GMFQMTM
-3508 SYCASEYEEQTIQ
+3508 SYHQLEFEEQTIE
-3521 QFIALLKEKIRSI
+3521 QFKDLLEKNVKALIS
-3534 ITHCLAHQEREFTP
+3534 HCVSQDEAQITP
-3548 SDFSAADLEMDEMDD
+3548 SDVGDDDLTMDELEKLMD
-3563 IFDMLEEK
+3563 IF
-3571 LT
+3571 

>member
-35 KLRSVSGLN
+35 RLRSVSGLN
-44 PSLIVDVLQAYIRET
+44 PSLVVDVLQEYIRQT

-67 YRHEQEEPVQY
+67 YQNEQEEPVQY

-85 PIRLVKGWSEKEV
+85 PIRLVKGWSEEEV
-98 RAWANEE
+98 RTWANEQ
-105 IREPMELIDRSL
+105 IREPMALIDSSL

-126 DQECWLFCKAH
+126 EQECWLFCKAH

-156 YHDMLQGTDISP
+156 YHDMLQGVDISP
-168 IEDISFV
+168 VEDISFV

-188 RFQKDQA
+188 RFQKDRS
-195 FWNEQFSNIPD
+195 FWNEQFADIPE

-217 MSLHAERFSGDIPD
+217 MSLHAERFSGDIPA
-231 SLKEKLRVFCE
+231 SLKEKLRAFCE
-242 EEKVSMLSM
+242 EQKVSMLSM
-251 FMSAVYIYLHRFSG
+251 FMSTVYIYLHRFSG

-295 MRASVQGS
+295 MRASVNGS
-303 LTFLDFVK
+303 QSFLDFVK

-329 VLMNDLRERDG
+329 LLMNDLREREG

-354 MQWQKKEN
+354 MKWQKKEN

-385 RWDTDTLTIDLDYR
+385 RWDTDTLTIDFDYR

-406 DMSKLFDRL
+406 EMSQMFDRFT
-415 IILLEAAV
+415 ILLEAAV
-423 SQPDQLIGALSL
+423 SQPEQLIGTLPLLS
-435 LPADEQKQLL
+435 ADEQSELL
-445 QLSKGE
+445 QLSESVGDSFE
-451 AFDLPGAKPV
+451 LPVAKPV
-461 HHLFDEVAK
+461 HHLFDETAK
-470 TYSERAAVVAE
+470 KHADQAAVVAE
-481 NGTFTYGE
+481 NGTLTYGE
-489 LYQKADKLAR
+489 LYQQADKLAR

-512 AVLME
+512 AVLMN

-547 IQFIVED
+547 IHFIVED

-559 VLTEESFVQ
+559 VLTEESLAQ
-568 QYSSIAEKMIVQQ
+568 QYPSFKEKMIVQQ
-581 HMELEDRPLPELI
+581 HVLLDDCSLPDLFN
-594 DQTTSQDLAY
+594 QTESKDLAY
-604 LIYTSGTTGKP
+604 MIYTSGTTGKP

-632 HHEVYEGANQLQVA
+632 HHEVYQGASQLQMA

-681 VQLAAYYKEH
+681 VQLAAYYREH
-691 QIKAT
+691 QIEAA

-710 LDGLAL
+710 LGGLAL

-731 QALIEAVRVSQPDFA
+731 LSLIEAVRISQPNFA

-758 DAAVHRL
+758 DAAVHRI
-765 DLSEL
+765 DRSEL
-770 QKSPEQRYV
+770 QESSEQRYV

-785 GHHRIYILN
+785 GHHRMYILN
-794 EHEQLQVQGAV
+794 EYEQLQVRGAA
-805 GELCIAGI
+805 GELCVAGI

-820 NQPELTEKAFRP
+820 NQPELTEKVFRA
-832 DPFFPEDRMYR
+832 DPFVPHERMYR
-843 TGDVVR
+843 TGDLVR

-859 GRIDDQVKIRGYRIE
+859 GRMDDQVKIRGYRIE

-885 DGVDQA
+885 DGVDKA
-891 VVLVVDEPDGGKAL
+891 VVLVVDETDGEKAL
-905 SAYYQARQEF
+905 SAYYQSRQEA
-915 LSVDTLQAAIK
+915 LSVDTLRAAIQ

-937 FKQLEAFPLTV
+937 FKQLDAFPLTV

-958 VLKGDKAVSA
+958 ALKGDKAVSA

-974 NDVETKL
+974 NDIETKL
-981 VRLWEDVLHQ
+981 VRLWEEILDQ
-991 ENIGVYDSFFDLG
+991 ENIGVYDSFFDRG
-1004 GHSLKAMKVLTLV
+1004 GHSLKAMTVLTHV

-1033 QTISALAVYIEQAE
+1033 QTIAALAVYIEQAE
-1047 KSSQV
+1047 RSSQV
-1052 VIPKAPT
+1052 VIPKAPL
-1059 AADYPLSPAQQRV
+1059 AADYPLSPPQQRV
-1072 YMVTQ
+1072 YMVSQ
-1077 LEQSIAYHMPA
+1077 LEQSTAYHMPA
-1088 VVKLR
+1088 VVRLR
-1093 GTLQREKLEGAFE
+1093 GTLQREKLDAAFE
-1106 KLIARHDMLRT
+1106 KMIARHDMLRT
-1117 SFHTVKGVPRQRVAS
+1117 SFHTIKGVPRQRVAS
-1132 SVPFQIEQLTGSTME
+1132 SVPFQMEQLTGSTME
-1147 ENMRQFVRPFHL
+1147 ENMKQFVRPFDL
-1159 EQAPLLRV
+1159 ERAPLLRI
-1167 GLQSLHDQEHLLYFD
+1167 GLQSLHDQEHLLFFD

-1188 DGLSIDLM
+1188 DGLSIDLI

-1205 GLVKAPLKLQYQDY
+1205 GAVKAPLKLQYQDY
-1219 AVWQEQQAE
+1219 AVWQEHQAD
-1228 QGDQIDEAFWLKE
+1228 QGDQKDEAFWLQE
-1241 FSGDIP
+1241 FSGEIP

-1266 RVLRNIDETL
+1266 RVMKEIDGTL
-1276 TGRLQELAANHH
+1276 KARLQELAVNHH

-1342 VDPNGSMTQLIEQVK
+1342 VDPNSTMTQLIEHVK

-1386 HPLFDTVFTLTPD
+1386 HPLFDTVFALTPD
-1399 HSTAQH
+1399 HSKAQH
-1405 IGEMKVEVEETNF
+1405 IGEMKVEIEETNF

-1423 DLTLQAMESSHGL
+1423 DLTLQAMESGQGV

-1447 KRSTAEQLLK
+1447 KRSTAEQMLK

-1463 EQMVEVP
+1463 EQIVEMP
-1470 EQAIQ
+1470 EEAIR

-1484 AEAQLKMWNPL
+1484 AEDQLNMWNPL
-1495 PTPYPVEE
+1495 LTPYPAEE
-1503 TIVTQFESQ
+1503 TIVTQFEAQ
-1512 VEQHGHQPA
+1512 VQQQGHKPA
-1521 LQYKDVVLSY
+1521 LQFKDVVLSY
-1531 QELNHRANQLAHYL
+1531 QELNHRVNQLAHYL
-1545 REHGFEKGMT
+1545 REHGFEKGMK

-1563 NEMVL
+1563 NEMVM

-1585 DFPDERIKHFLTD
+1585 DFPDERVKHFLTD

-1611 HRSVLTAFEGKI
+1611 HRSVLADFEGTI

-1634 SESNPV
+1634 SDSNMGIG
-1640 VCVSPLDLANLTY
+1640 VSPEDLANLTY

-1682 IHHEDTVMSLSNYVF
+1682 IHHEDTVMSISNYVF

-1719 DHILNMNE
+1719 DNILNMNE

-1735 KVSILMIT
+1735 EVSILMIT

-1749 LIDMKKGSL
+1749 LIDMKKDSL

-1769 RASVPHVVAAL
+1769 RASVPHVASAL
-1780 ETVGEDKLI
+1780 ETVGENKLV

-1805 VNHIEEQALSIPI
+1805 VNQIDERALSIPI

-1827 YIVDEFGHVQPP
+1827 YIVDECGHVQPP

-1855 YYRQPE
+1855 YYRRPE

-1868 ENPFR
+1868 ANPFR

-1893 EFIGRI
+1893 EFIGRM
-1899 DHQVK
+1899 DQQVK

-1930 IAISNDTLC
+1930 IAASNDTLC
-1939 AYFTAEG
+1939 AYFTADG
-1946 AVPLSDLREQAGREL
+1946 AVPLADLREQAGREL
-1961 PVYMMPA
+1961 PVYMVPA

-1987 ALPVPDVSEQAANEY
+1987 ALPVPDLSEQTANEF

-2016 WEEVLEVPK
+2016 WEEVLEVPR
-2025 IGRRDHFFE
+2025 IGRHDHFFE

-2049 YEEMHVECT
+2049 YEEMNVECT

-2073 AVDQTDRTEIRRV
+2073 AVDQTDQTEIKRV
-2086 EKAEEAAVYPVT
+2086 EKAEKAAFYPVT

-2105 VLQKMTDAEQSY
+2105 VLQKMTDAESY

-2126 GVFDEKRFKKA
+2126 GVFDEKRFEQA
-2137 IDQLVHRHEAFRTSF
+2137 VEQLVHRHEAFRTSF
-2152 DFVQGEPVQRIE
+2152 DFVQGAPVQRIE
-2164 TNVSVNI
+2164 PNVSVDI
-2171 ENIEGEGRDIHQL
+2171 EKIEGNGRDIQQL
-2184 MNDFIRPFDVEKAPL
+2184 MNDFIRPFDLEKAPL
-2199 LRVGLVSESES
+2199 LRVGLVSVS
-2210 VHYLLIDMHH
+2210 VNVRYLLIDMHH

-2230 LIDELSIL
+2230 LIEELSSL
-2238 YRGDQLDELPI
+2238 YRGDELEELPV
-2249 QYKDYAVWSNS
+2249 QYKDYAVWSKS
-2260 EESLVKKEAEA
+2260 EESLAQKEIDE
-2271 AFWLEQLQGELPVLA
+2271 AFWLKQLHGELPVLA

-2298 FEGGR
+2298 FEGDR
-2303 VEFAID
+2303 VAFSID
-2309 GALKSQLDELVR
+2309 GPLKEKLDELVR

-2341 LSRQEDIMIGSPVVG
+2341 LSRQEDIIIGSPVVG

-2375 RTKPE
+2375 RTKPA
-2380 GHQTFSQFAS
+2380 GQQTFAEFAS
-2390 TVHELVLAAN
+2390 KVHQLVLEAN

-2443 GLDIIPQPFNENI
+2443 GIHIVPQPFKENI

-2465 NESDDQIELVFD
+2465 NESADQIELVFD
-2477 YNSSIF
+2477 FNSAIF
-2483 ERSSIEKWKEYF
+2483 QQPSIEKWKEYF

-2501 MVSAPDQLLDQMQ
+2501 MVSAPDQSLDQMQ
-2514 LLSPAQQQKLLDE
+2514 LLSPQQQQKLLGE
-2527 WSGPILNV
+2527 WSGPVLDV
-2535 PTDQTVHALIE
+2535 PSDQTVHALIE
-2546 AKSQEVPHQK
+2546 AQADNTPYQK
-2556 AASFC
+2556 AATFC
-2561 GTSWTYEELNNR
+2561 GTSWTYEELNKR
-2573 ANTVAARLISSGTK
+2573 ANTVAARLMSSGTK
-2587 PGDRIGILTRPSLEM
+2587 PGDRVGILTRPSLDM

-2626 RIAYMLEDGR
+2626 RIAYMLEDCK

-2648 PPSFTGHTLSIE
+2648 PPSFTGHTLLIE
-2660 EAVEGEAHEIQVPIK
+2660 EAVEGEAHAIQVPIK

-2694 VMVEHQSLVNLAYWH
+2694 VMVEHQSLVNLAFWH
-2709 NDAFQVTKQDRTAK
+2709 NDAFQVTTEDRTAK

-2755 DMIKLNSYFN
+2755 DMIKLNTYFN
-2765 HEGITIAFLPTQLC
+2765 DEGITIAFLPTQLC
-2779 EQFMSMDNH
+2779 EQFMSMDNQ

-2809 LVNNYGPTENTVV
+2809 LVNNYGPTEYTVV
-2822 ATSGIIDPDQGTL
+2822 ATSGIIDPHQGTL
-2835 PIGTAIANTRFYIMG
+2835 PIGTAIANSRFYIMG
-2850 SLYDLSPQGVPGE
+2850 SLYDLSPPGVPGE

-2882 DKRFVPDPFYPGE
+2882 DKRFVQDPFYPGE
-2895 RMYRTGDLVKWTEN
+2895 RMYRTGDLVKWTED

-2921 VSIRGFRIELS
+2921 VNIRGFRIELS
-2932 EIEAQL
+2932 GIEAQL
-2938 LALDLVQEAVV
+2938 LAIDSVKEAVV
-2949 TTVKDASDQDA
+2949 TTVQDASDQDA
-2960 LVAYVITDKE
+2960 LIAYVMTDEE
-2970 TDTLKENLKRILP
+2970 TTALKESLKRTLP

-2996 LPMTVNGKVDLK
+2996 FPMTANGKVDLK
-3008 ALPAPDMEANQT
+3008 ALPVPDMEANQT

-3030 ALLCGIWEDVLGV
+3030 TLLCGIWEDVLGV
-3043 SQVGIHDQFFFLG
+3043 SQVGIHDHFFFLG

-3105 VVEGE
+3105 PVEGE

-3117 RWFFERNFDH
+3117 RWFFER
-3127 QHHWNLSMMLHA
+3127 
-3139 PKGFDLAVTEQ
+3139 
-3150 VLQKLLSHHDALR
+3150 
-3163 MVFRQEHDDMLQY
+3163 
-3176 NQRELTEPF
+3176 
-3185 SIISCDVSKAQDV
+3185 
-3198 KQAISTYANEYQRQ
+3198 
-3212 LNLEK
+3212 
-3217 GPLMKVIC
+3217 
-3225 FHTENGDHLLI
+3225 
-3236 ITHHLVIDGVSC
+3236 
-3248 RILLEDFMSL
+3248 
-3258 YHQAEKGE
+3258 
-3266 TMVLPPKTHSFK
+3266 
-3278 EWAEAI
+3278 
-3284 ERYAQSQLLKN
+3284 
-3295 QKEYWAAIENRPFTT
+3295 
-3310 LPVDHEVKER
+3310 
-3320 KVADTKA
+3320 
-3327 VKMQLTEAETE
+3327 
-3338 HLLTNIHL
+3338 
-3346 PYTTEMNDILLCA
+3346 
-3359 LGLAVQEWTGQSHVH
+3359 
-3374 VQLEGHGREDIL
+3374 
-3386 SGLDISRTVG
+3386 
-3396 WFTSMYPVVL
+3396 
-3406 EAKPNQTI
+3406 
-3414 ADAIKG
+3414 
-3420 TKEMLRRVP
+3420 
-3429 NKGIGYGI
+3429 
-3437 LRYMTPSEPSVKHVQ
+3437 
-3452 PEISLNYLGQIDQ
+3452 
-3465 EVTTELFGPSTY
+3465 
-3477 DMGRQASP
+3477 
-3485 ESEAVYKLNLSGLVQ
+3485 
-3500 HNQFILSC
+3500 
-3508 SYCASEYEEQTIQ
+3508 
-3521 QFIALLKEKIRSI
+3521 
-3534 ITHCLAHQEREFTP
+3534 
-3548 SDFSAADLEMDEMDD
+3548 
-3563 IFDMLEEK
+3563 
-3571 LT
+3571 

>member
-1 MSTVYY
+1 MNTVYY

-35 KLRSVSGLN
+35 RLRSGSGLD
-44 PSLIVDVLQAYIRET
+44 PSLVVDVLQAYIRQT

-67 YRHEQEEPVQY
+67 YQHEQEEPVQY
-78 IKPYEKQ
+78 MKPYEEQ
-85 PIRLVKGWSEKEV
+85 PIRMEKGWSEEEV
-98 RAWANEE
+98 RAWANEQ
-105 IREPMELIDRSL
+105 IREPMPLIDSPL

-137 HIVADGISIILMG
+137 HILADGISIILMG
-150 NRIIDL
+150 NRMIDL
-156 YHDMLQGTDISP
+156 YHDMLHGVDISP
-168 IEDISFV
+168 VEEISFV

-181 QTYESSK
+181 QSYETSK

-195 FWNEQFSNIPD
+195 FWNEQFANIPD
-206 FASLTPHKGYE
+206 FASLKPHKGYE
-217 MSLHAERFSGDIPD
+217 MSLHAERFSGDVPD
-231 SLKEKLRVFCE
+231 ALKEKLRAFCE
-242 EEKVSMLSM
+242 EQKVSMLSM
-251 FMSAVYIYLHRFSG
+251 FMSTVYIYLHRFSG

-295 MRASVQGS
+295 MRASVHGAQS
-303 LTFLDFVK
+303 FLGFVK

-329 VLMNDLRERDG
+329 LLMNDLREREG

-399 TDLFSED
+399 TDVFTEEEI
-406 DMSKLFDRL
+406 SKMFDRFL
-415 IILLEAAV
+415 IILEAAV
-423 SQPDQLIGALSL
+423 SQPNQLIGTLPL
-435 LPADEQKQLL
+435 LPLDEQKELL

-451 AFDLPGAKPV
+451 SFEKITEKPV
-461 HHLFDEVAK
+461 HHMFDETANQ
-470 TYSERAAVVAE
+470 YADRAAVVAE
-481 NGTFTYGE
+481 NGTLSYGE
-489 LYQKADKLAR
+489 LHQKAEKLAR

-512 AVLME
+512 AVLMDRKAE
-517 RTADAMV
+517 AMV

-547 IQFIVED
+547 IQYIVED

-559 VLTEESFVQ
+559 VLTEESFVST
-568 QYSSIAEKMIVQQ
+568 YRALSEKMIVQKQ
-581 HMELEDRPLPELI
+581 IELDDGLLPELV
-594 DQTTSQDLAY
+594 DQSAPKDLAY
-604 LIYTSGTTGKP
+604 MIYTSGTTGKP

-632 HHEVYEGANQLQVA
+632 HHEIYQGTSELKMA

-672 VPRETTRNG
+672 IPRETTRNG
-681 VQLAAYYKEH
+681 VQLAAYYKKH
-691 QIKAT
+691 QITAA
-696 DGTPAHVQLLLAAD
+696 DGTPAHVQLLLAAE
-710 LDGLAL
+710 LDGLSL
-716 THMLIGGEALPAKAA
+716 LHMLVGGEALPAKAA
-731 QALIEAVRVSQPDFA
+731 RSLIEAIRLSEPDFT

-758 DAAVHRL
+758 DAAFHRL
-765 DLSEL
+765 ELSEL
-770 QKSPEQRYV
+770 HESSKQQRYV

-794 EHEQLQVQGAV
+794 EHDQLQVQGAA

-820 NQPELTEKAFRP
+820 NLHDLTEKVFTA
-832 DPFFPEDRMYR
+832 DPFYPHERMYR
-843 TGDVVR
+843 TGDLVR
-849 WLPDGTIDYL
+849 WLPNGTIDYL
-859 GRIDDQVKIRGYRIE
+859 GRMDDQVKIRGYRIE

-891 VVLVVDEPDGGKAL
+891 VVLVVDEADGEKAL
-905 SAYYQARQEF
+905 SAYYQPFREGV
-915 LSVDTLQAAIK
+915 SVDMLQAAIK

-937 FKQLEAFPLTV
+937 FKELDAFPLTV

-958 VLKGDKAVSA
+958 ALKGDKAVQA
-968 VYVAPR
+968 VYAAPR
-974 NDVETKL
+974 NDLETKL
-981 VRLWEDVLHQ
+981 VRLWEEILGQ
-991 ENIGVYDSFFDLG
+991 EKIGIYDSFFDRG
-1004 GHSLKAMKVLTLV
+1004 GHSLKAMTILTHV
-1017 QRAFQV
+1017 QRDSQV
-1023 EVPLSVLFEQ
+1023 EVPLSILFEQ
-1033 QTISALAVYIEQAE
+1033 QTIAALAAYIEQAE
-1047 KSSQV
+1047 SSSET
-1052 VIPKAPT
+1052 VIPQAPD
-1059 AADYPLSPAQQRV
+1059 ADHYPLSPPQQRV
-1072 YMVTQ
+1072 YMVSQ
-1077 LEQSIAYHMPA
+1077 LEQSTAYHMPA
-1088 VVKLR
+1088 VVRLK
-1093 GTLQREKLEGAFE
+1093 GTLQQEKLTEAFE
-1106 KLIARHDMLRT
+1106 KLITRHDILRT
-1117 SFHTVKGVPRQRVAS
+1117 SFHTLKGVPRQRVAP
-1132 SVPFQIEQLTGSTME
+1132 SVPFQIEQLTGGTVE
-1147 ENMRQFVRPFHL
+1147 ENMQQFVRPFDL
-1159 EQAPLLRV
+1159 ECPPLLRI
-1167 GLQSLHDQEHLLYFD
+1167 GLKSIHDQEHLLFFD

-1205 GLVKAPLKLQYQDY
+1205 GAVKEPLKLQYQDY
-1219 AVWQEQQAE
+1219 AVWQEQQGFQKE
-1228 QGDQIDEAFWLKE
+1228 EAFWLQE
-1241 FSGDIP
+1241 FSGELP

-1252 TDYQRPAVQSFTGD
+1252 TDYQRPAVQSFAGD
-1266 RVLRNIDETL
+1266 RVIKEIDETL
-1276 TGRLQELAANHH
+1276 KGQLQELASNHQ

-1304 KYTGQKEFVVGTPTA
+1304 KYTGQREFVVGTPVA
-1319 GRVHADLNDMIG
+1319 GRVHADLDDMIG

-1342 VDPNGSMTQLIEQVK
+1342 VDPNGTMTQLIEQVK
-1357 EKTMRAFEHQQYPFE
+1357 EKTMHAFEHQQYPFE

-1378 NVQRDFSR
+1378 NVPRDFSR
-1386 HPLFDTVFTLTPD
+1386 HPLFDTVFTLTPN
-1399 HSTAQH
+1399 HASAQH
-1405 IGEMKVEVEETNF
+1405 IGEMQVEIEETNF

-1423 DLTLQAMESSHGL
+1423 DLTLQAMESDRGL

-1447 KRSTAEQLLK
+1447 KRSTAEQMLH
-1457 HYVYLL
+1457 HYMYLL
-1463 EQMVEVP
+1463 EQMV
-1470 EQAIQ
+1470 QAPQEAIR

-1484 AEAQLKMWNPL
+1484 VEAQLKLWNPL
-1495 PTPYPVEE
+1495 PSPYPAEE
-1503 TIVTQFESQ
+1503 TIVTQFEAQ
-1512 VEQHGHQPA
+1512 VQEHGHKPA
-1521 LQYKDVVLSY
+1521 LQCEDECLSY
-1531 QELNHRANQLAHYL
+1531 QELNDRVNQLAHYL
-1545 REHGFEKGMT
+1545 REHGFERGMK
-1555 AALFFERS
+1555 AALFFVRS

-1585 DFPDERIKHFLTD
+1585 DFPDERVKHFLTD
-1598 SGAQFVLTHQVLR
+1598 SGAQFLLTHHVLR
-1611 HRSVLTAFEGKI
+1611 DRSVLGSFEGTI

-1629 AVDQQ
+1629 AIVLQ
-1634 SESNPV
+1634 SENDINIR
-1640 VCVSPLDLANLTY
+1640 VSPEDLANLTY

-1682 IHHEDTVMSLSNYVF
+1682 IYQEDTVMSLSNYVF

-1749 LIDMKKGSL
+1749 LIDMKKDSL

-1769 RASVPHVVAAL
+1769 RASVPHVMTAL
-1780 ETVGEDKLI
+1780 ETVGEGKLV

-1797 TIFTTYYP
+1797 TIFTTFYP
-1805 VNHIEEQALSIPI
+1805 VNHIEKQVLSIPI

-1827 YIVDEFGHVQPP
+1827 YIVDEFGHMQPP

-1855 YYRQPE
+1855 YYGQPE

-1868 ENPFR
+1868 KNPFR
-1873 SGEVMYK
+1873 PGEAMYK
-1880 TGDLARWLSNGDI
+1880 TGDLARWLSNGEI

-1920 QHPQVKEAVV
+1920 RHPQLKEAVV
-1930 IAISNDTLC
+1930 IAAPNDTLC

-1946 AVPLSDLREQAGREL
+1946 SVSLTDLREQAGREL

-1973 DELPLTGNGKVDRR
+1973 DELPLTNNGKVDRR
-1987 ALPVPDVSEQAANEY
+1987 ALPIPDLNEQGANEY
-2002 VPPQSDTERILAHI
+2002 ISPQTETERLVAHI
-2016 WEEVLEVPK
+2016 WEEVLEVPQ
-2025 IGRRDHFFE
+2025 IGKHDHFFE

-2049 YEEMHVECT
+2049 YEEMHVELT
-2058 LKTLFESP
+2058 LKSLFESP
-2066 TLEAFAL
+2066 TLDAFAL
-2073 AVDQTDRTEIRRV
+2073 AVDQADQTEVKRV
-2086 EKAEEAAVYPVT
+2086 EIAEEAAYYPVT

-2105 VLQKMTDAEQSY
+2105 VLEKMTDAEQSY

-2126 GVFDEKRFKKA
+2126 GAFDEKRFKKA
-2137 IDQLVHRHEAFRTSF
+2137 IEQLVDRHEAFRTSF
-2152 DFVQGEPVQRIE
+2152 DFVQNEPVQRIE
-2164 TNVSVNI
+2164 TNICIDI
-2171 ENIEGEGRDIHQL
+2171 ENIEGNGRDIQEL
-2184 MNDFIRPFDVEKAPL
+2184 MNDFIRPFDVGKAPL
-2199 LRVGLVSESES
+2199 LRVGLVTVSVN

-2230 LIDELSIL
+2230 LIEELSAL
-2238 YRGDQLDELPI
+2238 YRGETLEELPV
-2249 QYKDYAVWSNS
+2249 QYKDYAVWSKS
-2260 EESLVKKEAEA
+2260 ETFAAKKEAEE

-2298 FEGGR
+2298 FAGDR
-2303 VEFAID
+2303 VSFTIN
-2309 GALKSQLDELVR
+2309 GPLKEKLDELVR
-2321 SLNSTTYT
+2321 ALNSTTYT
-2329 VLLACYSTLLSK
+2329 VLLTCYSTLLSK
-2341 LSRQEDIMIGSPVVG
+2341 LSRQEDIIIGSPIAG

-2375 RTKPE
+2375 RTKPA
-2380 GHQTFSQFAS
+2380 GHQTAAEFA
-2390 TVHELVLAAN
+2390 TNVHQLVLEAN

-2443 GLDIIPQPFNENI
+2443 GLHIIPQPFDENI

-2465 NESDDQIELVFD
+2465 NESADHIELVFD
-2477 YNSSIF
+2477 FNSSIF
-2483 ERSSIEKWKEYF
+2483 KQSSIENWKEYF
-2495 LYLIEQ
+2495 LHLLEQ
-2501 MVSAPDQLLDQMQ
+2501 MVSAPDQSLNQMQ
-2514 LLSPAQQQKLLDE
+2514 LLSPKQQKKLLRE
-2527 WSGPILNV
+2527 WSGTVLEIPS
-2535 PTDQTVHALIE
+2535 DQTVHALIE
-2546 AKSQEVPHQK
+2546 AKAYQAPYQK
-2556 AASFC
+2556 AATFC
-2561 GTSWTYEELNNR
+2561 GTSWTYEELNHR
-2573 ANTVAARLISSGTK
+2573 ANTVAARLISNGIK
-2587 PGDRIGILTRPSLEM
+2587 RGDRVGILTRPSLDM

-2611 AGAAFVPIDADYPAQ
+2611 SGAAFVPIDADYPAQ
-2626 RIAYMLEDGR
+2626 RIAYMLEDCG
-2636 AEVLLIQKGLTA
+2636 AEVLLMQKGLTA
-2648 PPSFTGHTLSIE
+2648 PSSFTGHVLSIE
-2660 EAVEGEAHEIQVPIK
+2660 HAVEGEAQEIQVHMK

-2694 VMVEHQSLVNLAYWH
+2694 VMVEHQSLVNLAFWH
-2709 NDAFQVTKQDRTAK
+2709 NDAFQVTNADRTAK

-2749 DEAIRL
+2749 EEAIRL
-2755 DMIKLNSYFN
+2755 DMIKLNAYFN
-2765 HEGITIAFLPTQLC
+2765 DENITVAFLPTQLC

-2788 SLRYLLTGGDK
+2788 SLRYLLTGGDR
-2799 LKQVKPVSYK
+2799 LKQVKPVPYK

-2822 ATSGIIDPDQGTL
+2822 ATSGIIEPDQGTL

-2850 SLYDLSPQGVPGE
+2850 SLYDLSPPGVPGE

-2882 DKRFVPDPFYPGE
+2882 NKRFILDPFYPGE
-2895 RMYRTGDLVKWTEN
+2895 RMYRTGDLVKWTSD

-2921 VSIRGFRIELS
+2921 VNIRGFRIELS

-2938 LALDLVQEAVV
+2938 LALSEVKEAVV

-2960 LVAYVITDKE
+2960 LAAYVTTENE
-2970 TDTLKENLKRILP
+2970 TEDLKESLKRTLP
-2983 EYMVPSWIIKLDQ
+2983 DYMVPSWIIKLDQ
-2996 LPMTVNGKVDLK
+2996 LPMTANGKVDLK
-3008 ALPAPDMEANQT
+3008 ALPAPDMESSQT

-3030 ALLCGIWEDVLGV
+3030 KLLCGIWEDVLGV
-3043 SQVGIHDQFFFLG
+3043 SQVGIHDHFFFLG

-3069 TQEGWKLDMKLLF
+3069 TQAGWKLDMKLLF

-3091 PYIEEADLLTADQS
+3091 PYIEEADQLTADQS
-3105 VVEGE
+3105 PVEGE

-3117 RWFFERNFDH
+3117 RWFFERNFTS
-3127 QHHWNLSMMLHA
+3127 QHHWNQSVMLHA
-3139 PKGFDLAVTEQ
+3139 PNGLDEAIVQQ
-3150 VLQKLLSHHDALR
+3150 VLEQLMTHHDALR
-3163 MVFRQEHDDMLQY
+3163 MVYPLEEGRII
-3176 NQRELTEPF
+3176 QRHQGVKENKVAVDVMEVQGELSQQIQQVE
-3185 SIISCDVSKAQDV
+3185 KL
-3198 KQAISTYANEYQRQ
+3198 ANEVQASIS
-3212 LNLEK
+3212 LAK
-3217 GPLMKVIC
+3217 GPLVKPAI
-3225 FHTENGDHLLI
+3225 FRTDQGDHLLLAV
-3236 ITHHLVIDGVSC
+3236 HHLVIDGVSW
-3248 RILLEDFMSL
+3248 RIFLEDFMAL
-3258 YHQAEKGE
+3258 YEQAKRGE
-3266 TMVLPPKTHSFK
+3266 VLTLPEKTHSFQ
-3278 EWAEAI
+3278 E
-3284 ERYAQSQLLKN
+3284 YAQK
-3295 QKEYWAAIENRPFTT
+3295 
-3310 LPVDHEVKER
+3310 
-3320 KVADTKA
+3320 
-3327 VKMQLTEAETE
+3327 LTEYAMSDELLSERAYWKKVLAHSVAPLQKDHVTDDQRMLHTETIRFTLTE
-3338 HLLTNIHL
+3338 EETRSLLTDVHEA
-3346 PYTTEMNDILLCA
+3346 YQTEINDILLTA
-3359 LGLAVQEWTGQSHVH
+3359 LGLSMKEWTGETRHFIH
-3374 VQLEGHGREDIL
+3374 LEGHGREDIL
-3386 SGLDISRTVG
+3386 PGVNVSRTIG
-3396 WFTSMYPVVL
+3396 WFTSMYPVL
-3406 EAKPNQTI
+3406 LDMSHAGDLSYQ
-3414 ADAIKG
+3414 IKHL
-3420 TKEMLRRVP
+3420 KEEIRHIP

-3437 LRYMTPSEPSVKHVQ
+3437 FKYLTPDKMKDG
-3452 PEISLNYLGQIDQ
+3452 ISFELAPDISFNYLGQFDEQ
-3465 EVTTELFGPSTY
+3465 VGGELSRSTWHA
-3477 DMGRQASP
+3477 GQSLSP
-3485 ESEAVYKLNLSGLVQ
+3485 EAEKPHALDIVGFVEQAMLHVTISYHQLEFEERTME
-3500 HNQFILSC
+3500 QFKD
-3508 SYCASEYEEQTIQ
+3508 
-3521 QFIALLKEKIRSI
+3521 LLEKNVKVLIS
-3534 ITHCLAHQEREFTP
+3534 HCLSQEETQMTP
-3548 SDFSAADLEMDEMDD
+3548 SDVGDEDLTMDELEKLMD
-3563 IFDMLEEK
+3563 IF
-3571 LT
+3571 